1 MKIRRYIT
9 MMLFLLMYITAT
21 AQNNLSVGKLTGG
34 QGKDVLI
41 PISLENTDEVVALQ
55 FDLQLPFDRS
65 SRTAPTLS
73 QSRINEHTVSVR
85 NLGNHKY
92 RVVVVNM
99 SNRPLSGNAGT
110 IINFPMAVPTG
121 LDPGTEYAVSLSDV
135 IITNRKGDNIQGN
148 SNVNGSYTVQR
159 ENAPDLATTDV
170 NITESTLVPGNYVTV
185 TWKVS
190 NIGNADTRS
199 GWTERVYLVS
209 NGTEEA
215 VHIGNTYFSN
225 TLLKGGYIARSAIFN
240 LSQTVGLE
248 GEVTAKVV
256 VEPNSGCGEYNADRA
271 NNTASGGTAELEKH
285 LFLTA
290 PDNSV
295 KEGESMRLT
304 LKRSGDRSMDETFSI
319 ASSLPEHAKVPA
331 TVIISKGQSAAS
343 FDVVCPDNNVVNTYS
358 KVTITVNKANG
369 YPQDVATSFN
379 IKDDELLPLTV
390 KLDKTEYNEGETMK
404 ATVSVPYRIGN
415 DTLTVYF
422 SVEKPKRFRLP
433 KSYTFEPGATEAV
446 IDIPII
452 DDNIAANDETLQLSV
467 SADHHLTGKALFV
480 LKDNDVPAISMTLLP
495 TTVSEA
501 AGYNAIHATIKRT
514 EAKNSKITLKLSDDS
529 NGELYYTTPITMPEG
544 TEEVTFPIGVKDNQK
559 VDGTRKV
566 KFSAAIYITDCGC
579 SAIGD
584 KQTVV
589 SDTITILDNDGPTL
603 SVTSNKTTILEGDA
617 TGATLTI
624 SRNDATTNPLTVTL
638 SAKGDDLQF
647 AKTVTIP
654 AGKESVTTPFVA
666 KSNETSEGNRTISV
680 IASSDGYSPGTVWM
694 LISDQTLPD
703 AEMQTPACD
712 AEIEA
717 GSKAKVTITVKNIG
731 AIKMPKGTQIRTS
744 IGSSST
750 MTQTDAD
757 IAVGA
762 TYTSVVE
769 LDAPSVPGKYR
780 VTAEINPN
788 GTVTELQTINNSA
801 YTETTVTTAY
811 TYDVKSAKNTYN
823 IGEKVVLGGTVKTR
837 SGATAANVE
846 VEPYIIYAGSR
857 IALKATT
864 DAEGKYSAEY
874 TIQAGMGGEYGYGVC
889 TPGENISAQQGTFA
903 VYGISRTTTEYIKHE
918 MYEGDVAR
926 GTIKV
931 KNMSSLPQHSL
942 TATCEPNEQYEVT
955 FSDNTELAG
964 GGTAEISYTIKPL
977 SLSKTKEWD
986 RLTFNI
992 TTAEGAS
999 LSVVTY
1005 NYTRKH
1011 TPNLVVSTNSINT
1024 TVTKGKV
1031 RTYPIVLTNTGIAE
1045 TGKIT
1050 VSLPAALSDFISLAT
1065 PATMPSLA
1073 TGDSATVMLKFN
1085 AANYDVNVYQKGS
1098 IAINCSEGNGK
1109 QIGFNVKVVSEE
1121 KGNLRIRV
1129 RDENTIY
1136 ANKDGEH
1143 PYVSNASVRL
1153 TDYNT
1158 GALVMQDV
1166 TGEDGSITFN
1176 DLNEGYYHLHVTAD
1190 RHDTYDQY
1198 VLVSPG
1204 ETTEHLATI
1213 SYQAIRVDW
1222 TVEETEIEDEYD
1234 ITTKLT
1240 YETQVPVPVVEMN
1253 APDAIIL
1260 ADINRG
1266 KSALFNV
1273 VLRNRGLIAAQN
1285 VQYTPPTADGFVFM
1299 PMVEYS
1305 GFTLAPE
1312 QSYVI
1317 PVLVMHEEDF
1327 NSDNFAQN
1335 VKRKMVQYAEGR
1347 AKKKCFGDM
1356 GTRFEWPCGDNAKFA
1371 WIGSVIRYVQDN
1383 AECSDPPPAGGGH
1396 AVIYPQ
1402 TQPGL
1407 GGGPYGDFGGYA
1419 TASGGRTDAE
1429 ALMKLVCTAIECV
1442 PIPDLPLCMSPAITN
1457 ALEGSALQF
1466 AGDCAME
1473 FISGKIGEK
1482 IPLFDCLKGIAS
1494 NYGPDMVECLGNW
1507 GKKLA
1512 GMISKA
1518 PMRKA
1523 DAAEDKPMPAL
1534 MESSGYKQFLFY
1546 SYFDTYMEYNRQLTQ
1561 APEAISMKDFGVE
1574 LMAAIHNADLELQK
1588 MRKDGTLWTFDLNT
1602 IPDNTTVD
1610 DKSQGMGTYLTS
1622 LMPNKSAN
1630 IADFSLRNYVERL
1643 RNTWSKE
1650 DGRGYISNNHMDE
1663 AVVADILQTRQNC
1676 VAKLVNLGIPTWTDL
1691 MGSARKDM
1699 LQYMETQSEN
1709 TCAQVKLEIKQKLV
1723 LTRQAFRG
1731 TLTIENGSSNAINDI
1746 LVDVNATNMET
1757 GFMATSREMQIAIE
1771 KIEGFEGE
1779 KDGAWRLGA
1788 GKKGV
1793 ATILFIPTKY
1803 AAPENLT
1810 TYSFGGTLSFKDGS
1824 TTQNRS
1830 LYPVSLPVKPSP
1842 ELDLTYFMQRDVY
1855 GDNPLT
1861 PDVVEPVIP
1870 AEFSVLIHNKGKGD
1884 ANNVR
1889 MITKKP
1895 EIVENEKGL
1904 LIDFDIISSSLNGGE
1919 KTMALDDDIATQFGT
1934 IAAGTAS
1941 YATWDLTASLMGHFT
1956 EYDVNVTHVTDYGN
1970 PDLSLLDR
1978 VTIHEL
1984 IHSMNA
1990 TIGDKVYRAWI
2001 TNDEPDAEDAPDHI
2015 YFANGTD
2022 EELATLS
2029 GETRMER
2036 IDATHYRVTVP
2047 TDVPRNWFYTAVAN
2061 PAGKYAKILSITDE
2075 TNNRKLDA
2083 ANFWTTDYTMK
2094 DGIDPQLDYRL
2105 HIADI
2110 VSGKGTNKYIV
2121 EFEPIPELRLDVKSI
2136 TTVPADDQIAEK
2148 PIEELTVEFN
2158 KDIKPETFTRE
2169 DIVVRHEGKLYSG
2182 DIAIAPKD
2190 EATKRVFKLNTSGL
2204 SENGYYVLQ
2213 VKTDNIT
2220 DAENYQGAEGKMVR
2234 WMLFKD
2240 GLVHYN
2246 VHVLPLAEWGSV
2258 ECVKDAPI
2266 ETPATAAKRGM
2277 KKAEANSGQLAYG
2290 GGMTF
2295 KATPSNGYKFVCWKD
2310 NATDEVLSNNAE
2322 YHVEARNTL
2331 DISAVFEAETY
2342 KVTVKCDADGG
2353 TMDVASGLYEYG
2365 TKLTLDA
2372 KPNEGY
2378 RLDGYKLNGVQTET
2392 AAPYELTVEGPTEV
2406 EVLFHDLSPVDVILD
2421 ERKDYQRPVEY
2432 VSAASLENGTNVKL
2446 YRSFLKEAWNTI
2458 CLPCAVENPE
2468 EVFGAGTQVA
2478 KLAGMTSTSLTF
2490 EYVEKMEANMPYIIK
2505 PTAVNNAAYANVASP
2520 TVLYDLGMRT
2530 LEDLPEGKDRPTY
2543 ETESGVSFI
2552 GAYRVENLPANE
2564 GYYYIS
2570 GNKFYYIDVPVP
2582 TTRYRGFFHSDV
2594 HNGAMLSLAFGGGT
2608 TNIEDVYFLPAGAGD
2623 IYDLTGKKVRSS
2635 GESLDGLKPG
2645 VYITKNKKFVVK

>member
-1 MKIRRYIT
+1 
-9 MMLFLLMYITAT
+9 MMLFLLMCITSMG
-21 AQNNLSVGKLTGG
+21 QNNLSVGKLTGG

-65 SRTAPTLS
+65 SRTAPTLN

-121 LDPGTEYAVSLSDV
+121 LDPGTEYTVSLSDV

-159 ENAPDLATTDV
+159 EDAPDLATTDV
-170 NITESTLVPGNYVTV
+170 NITGSKLVPGKSVTV
-185 TWKVS
+185 SWKVS
-190 NIGNADTRS
+190 NVGNADTRS

-209 NGTEEA
+209 TGTEEV
-215 VHIGNTYFSN
+215 VHVGNTYFSN
-225 TLLKGGYIARSAIFN
+225 TLLKGGYITRNATFN

-271 NNTASGGTAELEKH
+271 NNTATGGTAELEKH

-295 KEGESMRLT
+295 KEGQSMRLT

-319 ASSLPEHAKVPA
+319 TSSLPEHAKVPA
-331 TVIISKGQSAAS
+331 TVTISKGQSAAS
-343 FDVVCPDNNVVNTYS
+343 FDVHCPDNNVVNTYS
-358 KVTITVNKANG
+358 KVTITVNKAHG

-379 IKDDELLPLTV
+379 IKDDELLPLEV
-390 KLDKTEYNEGETMK
+390 KLDKTDYNEGETMK

-433 KSYTFEPGATEAV
+433 KSYTFEPGAKEAV

-467 SADHHLTGKALFV
+467 SADHHLTGSALFV

-501 AGYNAIHATIKRT
+501 AGYNAVHATIKRT

-603 SVTSNKTTILEGDA
+603 SVTSNKTTILEGDK

-666 KSNETSEGNRTISV
+666 LSNETSEGNRTISV

-703 AEMQTPACD
+703 AEMQTPVCN

-717 GSKAKVTITVKNIG
+717 GSKAKVTVTVKNIG

-769 LDAPSVPGKYR
+769 LDAPSVPGNYR

-811 TYDVKSAKNTYN
+811 TYGIGTDKSTYN
-823 IGEKVVLGGTVKTR
+823 IGDKVVLGGTVKTR
-837 SGATAANVE
+837 GGATAASVE

-864 DAEGKYSAEY
+864 DAEGKYSVEY
-874 TIQAGMGGEYGYGVC
+874 TLQAGMGGEYGYGVC
-889 TPGENISAQQGTFA
+889 TPGENISAQQGTFN

-918 MYEGDVAR
+918 MYEGDVVS

-931 KNMSSLPQHSL
+931 KNMSSLPQHNL
-942 TATCEPNEQYEVT
+942 KATCEPNEQYDVT
-955 FSDNTELAG
+955 FSGDTELAG

-992 TTAEGAS
+992 ATAEGAS

-1045 TGKIT
+1045 TGKIS

-1136 ANKDGEH
+1136 GNKDGEH

-1166 TGEDGSITFN
+1166 TGEDGSITFS
-1176 DLNEGYYHLHVTAD
+1176 DLTEGYYHLHVTAD
-1190 RHDTYDQY
+1190 RHDTYNQN

-1213 SYQAIRVDW
+1213 SYQAIKVDW
-1222 TVEETEIEDEYD
+1222 TVEETEVEDEYE
-1234 ITTKLT
+1234 ITTKFT

-1253 APDAIIL
+1253 APEAIIL

-1299 PMVEYS
+1299 PMVEYE

-1335 VKRKMVQYAEGR
+1335 VKRHMVQRAEGR

-1356 GTRFEWPCGDNAKFA
+1356 GTKFEWPCGDDAKFA
-1371 WIGSVIRYVQDN
+1371 WIGSIIRYVQDN

-1396 AVIYPQ
+1396 SVSYPQ

-1473 FISGKIGEK
+1473 FINGKIGDK
-1482 IPLFDCLKGIAS
+1482 IPLFDCMKGIAS
-1494 NYGPDMVECLGNW
+1494 NYGPDMVDCLGNW
-1507 GKKLA
+1507 GKQLA
-1512 GMISKA
+1512 GMVSKA
-1518 PMRKA
+1518 PRRKA
-1523 DAAEDKPMPAL
+1523 GDKDDKPMPAL

-1546 SYFDTYMEYNRQLTQ
+1546 SYFDTYMEYNRQLTK
-1561 APEAISMKDFGVE
+1561 APKAISMKDFGVE

-1588 MRKDGTLWTFDLNT
+1588 MREDGTLWTFDLNT

-1610 DKSQGMGTYLTS
+1610 DKSQGVGPYLTS
-1622 LMPNKSAN
+1622 LMPNKNAV

-1650 DGRGYISNNHMDE
+1650 DGRGYISDNHMDE
-1663 AVVADILQTRQNC
+1663 AVVEDILKTRQNC
-1676 VAKLVNLGIPTWTDL
+1676 VEKLVNLGIPTWTDL

-1731 TLTIENGSSNAINDI
+1731 TLTIENGSSNAIEDI
-1746 LVDVNATNMET
+1746 LVNVNATNMET
-1757 GFMATSREMQIAIE
+1757 GFMATSREMQISIE

-1803 AAPENLT
+1803 AAPENIT

-1830 LYPVSLPVKPSP
+1830 LFPVSLQVKPTP

-1861 PDVVEPVIP
+1861 TDVVEPVIP
-1870 AEFSVLIHNKGKGD
+1870 AEFSVLIHNKGYGD

-1956 EYDVNVTHVTDYGN
+1956 EYDVSVTHVTDYGN

-2029 GETRMER
+2029 EETRMER

-2047 TDVPRNWFYTAVAN
+2047 TNVPRNWFYTAVAN

-2075 TNNRKLDA
+2075 TNNRPLDA

-2110 VSGKGTNKYIV
+2110 VSGKGTNTYIV

-2148 PIEELTVEFN
+2148 PIEQLTVEFN

-2169 DIVVRHEGKLYSG
+2169 DIMVRYEGKLFSG
-2182 DIAIAPKD
+2182 DIAITPKD
-2190 EATKRVFKLNTSGL
+2190 DASKRVFNLNTSAL
-2204 SENGYYVLQ
+2204 NENGYYVLQ

-2220 DAENYQGAEGKMVR
+2220 DTENYLGAEGKMVR

-2246 VHVLPLAEWGSV
+2246 VNVLPLAACGHV
-2258 ECVKDAPI
+2258 DCVKDAAP
-2266 ETPATAAKRGM
+2266 ETQAASAKRVM
-2277 KKAEANSGQLAYG
+2277 KKAGANSGQLTYG

-2295 KATPSNGYKFVCWKD
+2295 KATPSKGYKFVCWKD
-2310 NATDEVLSNNAE
+2310 NVSGEVLSKDAE

-2353 TMDVASGLYEYG
+2353 TMDVASGVYEYG

-2372 KPNEGY
+2372 KANEGY

-2392 AAPYELTVEGPTEV
+2392 AAPYELTVEGTTEV

-2432 VSAASLENGTNVKL
+2432 VSAASLENGTNVKF

-2458 CLPCAVENPE
+2458 CLPCAVENPQ

-2478 KLAGMTSTSLTF
+2478 KLTGMTKTSLTF
-2490 EYVEKMEANMPYIIK
+2490 EYVEKMEANTPYIIK

-2530 LEDLPEGKDRPTY
+2530 LEDLPVGKDRPTY

-2594 HNGAMLSLAFGGGT
+2594 HNSAKLSLAFGDGT
-2608 TNIEDVYFLPAGAGD
+2608 TNIENVYFLPAGAGD

-2645 VYITKNKKFVVK
+2645 VYITNNKKFVVK

>member
-1 MKIRRYIT
+1 
-9 MMLFLLMYITAT
+9 MMLFLLMCITSMG
-21 AQNNLSVGKLTGG
+21 QNNLSVGKLTGG

-159 ENAPDLATTDV
+159 EDAPDLATTDV
-170 NITESTLVPGNYVTV
+170 NIGESTLVPGKSVTV
-185 TWKVS
+185 SWKVS
-190 NIGNADTRS
+190 NVGNADTRS

-209 NGTEEA
+209 TETEEV
-215 VHIGNTYFSN
+215 VHVGNTYFSN
-225 TLLKGGYIARSAIFN
+225 TLLKGGYITRNATFS
-240 LSQTVGLE
+240 LSQTIGLE
-248 GEVTAKVV
+248 GDVTAKVV

-290 PDNSV
+290 PDKSV
-295 KEGESMRLT
+295 KEGQSMRLT

-319 ASSLPEHAKVPA
+319 TSSLTDNAKVPA
-331 TVIISKGQSAAS
+331 TVTISKGQSAAS
-343 FDVVCPDNNVVNTYS
+343 FDVHCPDNNVVNTYS
-358 KVTITVNKANG
+358 KVTITVNKAHG

-379 IKDDELLPLTV
+379 IKDDELLPLEV
-390 KLDKTEYNEGETMK
+390 KLDKTDYNEGETMK

-433 KSYTFEPGATEAV
+433 KSYTFEPGAKEAV

-467 SADHHLTGKALFV
+467 SADHHLTGSALFV

-501 AGYNAIHATIKRT
+501 AGYNAVHATIKRT

-603 SVTSNKTTILEGDA
+603 SVTSNKTTILEGDK
-617 TGATLTI
+617 TGATLTV

-666 KSNETSEGNRTISV
+666 LSNATNEGNRTISV

-703 AEMQTPACD
+703 AEMQTPVCD

-717 GSKAKVTITVKNIG
+717 GSKAKVTVTVKNIG
-731 AIKMPKGTQIRTS
+731 AIAMPKGTQIRTS

-750 MTQTDAD
+750 ITQTDAD

-769 LDAPSVPGKYR
+769 LDAPSVPGNYR

-811 TYDVKSAKNTYN
+811 TYGIGADKSTYN
-823 IGEKVVLGGTVKTR
+823 IGDKVVLNGTVKTR
-837 SGATAANVE
+837 GGATAASVE

-857 IALKATT
+857 TALKATT
-864 DAEGKYSAEY
+864 DAEGKYSVEY

-889 TPGENISAQQGTFA
+889 TPGENISAQQGTFN

-918 MYEGDVAR
+918 MYEGDVVS

-931 KNMSSLPQHSL
+931 KNMSSLPQHNL
-942 TATCEPNEQYEVT
+942 KATCEPNEQYDVT
-955 FSDNTELAG
+955 FSGDTELAG

-992 TTAEGAS
+992 ATAEGAS

-1085 AANYDVNVYQKGS
+1085 AAKYDVNIYQKGS

-1136 ANKDGEH
+1136 GNKDGEH

-1166 TGEDGSITFN
+1166 TGEDGSITFS
-1176 DLNEGYYHLHVTAD
+1176 DLTEGYYHLHVTAD
-1190 RHDTYDQY
+1190 RHDTYNQN

-1213 SYQAIRVDW
+1213 SYQAIKVDW
-1222 TVEETEIEDEYD
+1222 TVEETEVEDEYE
-1234 ITTKLT
+1234 ITTKFT

-1299 PMVEYS
+1299 PMVEYE

-1327 NSDNFAQN
+1327 NSDDFAQN
-1335 VKRKMVQYAEGR
+1335 VKRHMVQRAEGR
-1347 AKKKCFGDM
+1347 AKKKCFGNM
-1356 GTRFEWPCGDNAKFA
+1356 GTKFEWPCGDDAKFA
-1371 WIGSVIRYVQDN
+1371 WIGSIIRYVQDN

-1396 AVIYPQ
+1396 SVSYPQ

-1473 FISGKIGEK
+1473 FINGKIGDK

-1494 NYGPDMVECLGNW
+1494 NYGPDMVDCLGNW
-1507 GKKLA
+1507 GKQLA
-1512 GMISKA
+1512 GMVSKA
-1518 PMRKA
+1518 PRRKA
-1523 DAAEDKPMPAL
+1523 AAAEDKPMPAL

-1546 SYFDTYMEYNRQLTQ
+1546 SYFDTYMEYNRQLTK
-1561 APEAISMKDFGVE
+1561 APKAISMKDFGVE

-1588 MRKDGTLWTFDLNT
+1588 MREDGTLWTFDLNT

-1610 DKSQGMGTYLTS
+1610 DKSQGVGPYLTS
-1622 LMPNKSAN
+1622 LMPNKNAV

-1650 DGRGYISNNHMDE
+1650 DGRGYISDNHMDE
-1663 AVVADILQTRQNC
+1663 AVVADILKTRQNC
-1676 VAKLVNLGIPTWTDL
+1676 VEKLVNLGIPTWTDL

-1731 TLTIENGSSNAINDI
+1731 TLTIENGSSNAIEDI
-1746 LVDVNATNMET
+1746 LVNVNATNMET
-1757 GFMATSREMQIAIE
+1757 GFMATSREMQISIE

-1803 AAPENLT
+1803 AAPENIT

-1830 LYPVSLPVKPSP
+1830 LYPVSLQVKPTP

-1861 PDVVEPVIP
+1861 TDVVEPVIP
-1870 AEFSVLIHNKGKGD
+1870 AEFSVLIHNKGYGD

-1895 EIVENEKGL
+1895 KIVENEKGL

-1956 EYDVNVTHVTDYGN
+1956 EYDVSVTHVTDYGN

-2001 TNDEPDAEDAPDHI
+2001 TNNEPDAEDAPDHI

-2022 EELATLS
+2022 EELAMLS
-2029 GETRMER
+2029 EETRMER

-2047 TDVPRNWFYTAVAN
+2047 TNVPRNWFYTTVAN

-2075 TNNRKLDA
+2075 TNNRPLDA

-2110 VSGKGTNKYIV
+2110 VSGKGTNTYIV

-2148 PIEELTVEFN
+2148 PIEQLTVEFN
-2158 KDIKPETFTRE
+2158 KDIKPETFTRD
-2169 DIVVRHEGKLYSG
+2169 DIMVRYEGKLFSG
-2182 DIAIAPKD
+2182 DIAITPKD
-2190 EATKRVFKLNTSGL
+2190 DASKRVFNLNTSAL
-2204 SENGYYVLQ
+2204 NENGYYVLQ

-2220 DAENYQGAEGKMVR
+2220 DTENYLGAEGKMVR

-2246 VHVLPLAEWGSV
+2246 VNVLPLADCGHV
-2258 ECVKDAPI
+2258 DCVKDAAP
-2266 ETPATAAKRGM
+2266 ETQAASAKRVM
-2277 KKAEANSGQLAYG
+2277 KKAGANSGQLTYG

-2295 KATPSNGYKFVCWKD
+2295 KATPSKGYKFVCWKD
-2310 NATDEVLSNNAE
+2310 NATGEVLSKDAE

-2353 TMDVASGLYEYG
+2353 TMDVASGVYEYG

-2372 KPNEGY
+2372 KANEGF

-2392 AAPYELTVEGPTEV
+2392 AAPYELTVEEATEV
-2406 EVLFHDLSPVDVILD
+2406 EVIFHDLSPVDVILD

-2432 VSAASLENGTNVKL
+2432 VSAASLQNGTNVKF
-2446 YRSFLKEAWNTI
+2446 YRSFLKNAWNTI

-2468 EVFGAGTQVA
+2468 EVFGTGTQVA
-2478 KLAGMTSTSLTF
+2478 KLTGMTPTSLTF
-2490 EYVEKMEANMPYIIK
+2490 EYVVKMEANTPYIIK
-2505 PTAVNNAAYANVASP
+2505 PTAVNSAAYANVASP

-2530 LEDLPEGKDRPTY
+2530 LEDLPVGKDRPTY

-2552 GAYRVENLPANE
+2552 GAYKVEELPANE

-2570 GNKFYYIDVPVP
+2570 SNKFYFVDVPVP

-2594 HNGAMLSLAFGGGT
+2594 HNSAKLSLAFGDGT
-2608 TNIEDVYFLPAGAGD
+2608 TNIENVYFLPAGAGD

-2645 VYITKNKKFVVK
+2645 VYITNNKKFVVK

>member
-1 MKIRRYIT
+1 
-9 MMLFLLMYITAT
+9 MMLFLLMCITAM

-121 LDPGTEYAVSLSDV
+121 LDPGTEYVVSLSDV

-159 ENAPDLATTDV
+159 EDAPDLATTDV
-170 NITESTLVPGNYVTV
+170 NITGSTLVPGKSVTV
-185 TWKVS
+185 SWKVS
-190 NIGNADTRS
+190 NVGNADTRS

-209 NGTEEA
+209 NETEEV
-215 VHIGNTYFSN
+215 VHVGNTYFSN
-225 TLLKGGYIARSAIFN
+225 TLLKGGYITRNATFN

-271 NNTASGGTAELEKH
+271 NNTATGGTAELEKH

-290 PDNSV
+290 PDKSV

-319 ASSLPEHAKVPA
+319 TSSLPEHTKVPA
-331 TVIISKGQSAAS
+331 TVTISKGQSAVS
-343 FDVVCPDNNVVNTYS
+343 FDVACPDNNVVNTYS
-358 KVTITVNKANG
+358 EVTITVTKDHG

-390 KLDKTEYNEGETMK
+390 KLNKTEYNEGETMK

-433 KSYTFEPGATEAV
+433 KSYTFEPGAKEAV

-467 SADHHLTGKALFV
+467 SADHHLTGTALFV

-501 AGYNAIHATIKRT
+501 AGYNAVHATIKRT

-603 SVTSNKTTILEGDA
+603 SVTSNKTTILEGDK
-617 TGATLTI
+617 TGATLTV

-666 KSNETSEGNRTISV
+666 LSNETNEGNRTISI

-703 AEMQTPACD
+703 AEMQTPVCD

-717 GSKAKVTITVKNIG
+717 GSKAKVTVTVKNIG
-731 AIKMPKGTQIRTS
+731 AIAMPKGTQIRTS
-744 IGSSST
+744 IGISST

-769 LDAPSVPGKYR
+769 LDAPSVPGNYR

-811 TYDVKSAKNTYN
+811 TYGIGADKSTYN
-823 IGEKVVLGGTVKTR
+823 IGDKVVLSGTVKTR
-837 SGATAANVE
+837 GGATAANVE

-857 IALKATT
+857 TALKATT
-864 DAEGKYSAEY
+864 DAEGKYSVEY

-889 TPGENISAQQGTFA
+889 TPGENISAQQGTFN

-918 MYEGDVAR
+918 MYEADVVT

-931 KNMSSLPQHSL
+931 KNMSSLPQTKL
-942 TATCEPNEQYEVT
+942 KAACEPNEQYDVT
-955 FSDNTELAG
+955 FSGDTELAG
-964 GGTAEISYTIKPL
+964 GGTAEINYTIKPL

-999 LSVVTY
+999 LCVVTY

-1085 AANYDVNVYQKGS
+1085 AAKYDVNIYQKGS

-1136 ANKDGEH
+1136 GNKDGEH

-1166 TGEDGSITFN
+1166 TGEDGSITFS

-1190 RHDTYDQY
+1190 RHDTYDQN

-1222 TVEETEIEDEYD
+1222 TVEETEVEDEYD

-1253 APDAIIL
+1253 APEAIIL

-1327 NSDNFAQN
+1327 NSEDFARN
-1335 VKRKMVQYAEGR
+1335 VKRKVVQRAEGR
-1347 AKKKCFGDM
+1347 AKKKCFGNMD
-1356 GTRFEWPCGDNAKFA
+1356 TRFEWPCGDDAKFA

-1396 AVIYPQ
+1396 SVFYP

-1407 GGGPYGDFGGYA
+1407 GGGPHGDFGSYE

-1429 ALMKLVCTAIECV
+1429 ALMKLVCTVIECV
-1442 PIPDLPLCMSPAITN
+1442 PLPDLPTCVAPAITN

-1466 AGDCAME
+1466 AGDCAMDYL
-1473 FISGKIGEK
+1473 SGKVADK
-1482 IPLFDCLKGIAS
+1482 IPLFSCLKGIAS

-1507 GKKLA
+1507 GKELA
-1512 GMISKA
+1512 GMVSKM
-1518 PMRKA
+1518 PKRKA
-1523 DAAEDKPMPAL
+1523 GAAEDKPMPAL
-1534 MESSGYKQFLFY
+1534 MESSGYKQFLFF

-1574 LMAAIHNADLELQK
+1574 LMSAIHDVDYVLQK
-1588 MRKDGTLWTFDLNT
+1588 MREDGSLWTLDLNT

-1610 DKSQGMGTYLTS
+1610 DKSQGVGPYLTS
-1622 LMPNKSAN
+1622 LMPNKNAV

-1650 DGRGYISNNHMDE
+1650 DGRGYISDNHMDE

-1676 VAKLVNLGIPTWTDL
+1676 VTKLVNLGIPTWVDL

-1731 TLTIENGSSNAINDI
+1731 TLTIENGSSNAIEDI

-1803 AAPENLT
+1803 AAPETLT

-1830 LYPVSLPVKPSP
+1830 LFPVSLQVKPSP

-2001 TNDEPDAEDAPDHI
+2001 TNDVPDAEDAPDHI

-2022 EELATLS
+2022 EELVTLS
-2029 GETRMER
+2029 EETRMER

-2047 TDVPRNWFYTAVAN
+2047 TNVPRNWFYTAVAN

-2075 TNNRKLDA
+2075 TNNRSLDA

-2110 VSGKGTNKYIV
+2110 VSGKGTNTYIV

-2148 PIEELTVEFN
+2148 PIEQLTVEFN

-2169 DIVVRHEGKLYSG
+2169 DIVVRYEGALFSG
-2182 DIAIAPKD
+2182 DIAITPKD
-2190 EATKRVFKLNTSGL
+2190 DASKRIFNLNTSAL
-2204 SENGYYVLQ
+2204 NENGYYVLQ
-2213 VKTDNIT
+2213 VKTDNII
-2220 DAENYQGAEGKMVR
+2220 DFENYQGAEGKMVR

-2246 VHVLPLAEWGSV
+2246 VDILPLAACGRV
-2258 ECVKDAPI
+2258 ECVKDAPA
-2266 ETPATAAKRGM
+2266 ETPAASAKRGM

-2295 KATPSNGYKFVCWKD
+2295 KAAPNKGYKFVCWKD
-2310 NATDEVLSNNAE
+2310 NNTGEVLSKDAE
-2322 YHVEARNTL
+2322 YHVEARNTVN
-2331 DISAVFEAETY
+2331 ISAVFEAETY

-2353 TMDVASGLYEYG
+2353 TMDVASGVYEYG

-2372 KPNEGY
+2372 KANEGY

-2392 AAPYELTVEGPTEV
+2392 AAPYELTVERPTEV
-2406 EVLFHDLSPVDVILD
+2406 EVIFHDLSPVDVILD

-2432 VSAASLENGTNVKL
+2432 VSAASLENGTNVKF
-2446 YRSFLKEAWNTI
+2446 YRSFRT
-2458 CLPCAVENPE
+2458 
-2468 EVFGAGTQVA
+2468 
-2478 KLAGMTSTSLTF
+2478 
-2490 EYVEKMEANMPYIIK
+2490 
-2505 PTAVNNAAYANVASP
+2505 
-2520 TVLYDLGMRT
+2520 LGM
-2530 LEDLPEGKDRPTY
+2530 
-2543 ETESGVSFI
+2543 SIV
-2552 GAYRVENLPANE
+2552 
-2564 GYYYIS
+2564 
-2570 GNKFYYIDVPVP
+2570 
-2582 TTRYRGFFHSDV
+2582 
-2594 HNGAMLSLAFGGGT
+2594 
-2608 TNIEDVYFLPAGAGD
+2608 
-2623 IYDLTGKKVRSS
+2623 
-2635 GESLDGLKPG
+2635 
-2645 VYITKNKKFVVK
+2645 

>member
-1 MKIRRYIT
+1 
-9 MMLFLLMYITAT
+9 MMLFLLMCITAM

-121 LDPGTEYAVSLSDV
+121 LDPGTEYVVSLSDV

-159 ENAPDLATTDV
+159 EDAPDLATTNV
-170 NITESTLVPGNYVTV
+170 NITGSTLVPGKSVTV
-185 TWKVS
+185 SWKVS
-190 NIGNADTRS
+190 NVGNADTRS

-209 NGTEEA
+209 NETEEV
-215 VHIGNTYFSN
+215 VHVGNTYFSN
-225 TLLKGGYIARSAIFN
+225 TLLKGGYITRNATFN

-271 NNTASGGTAELEKH
+271 NNTATGGTAELEKH
-285 LFLTA
+285 LFLTV
-290 PDNSV
+290 PDKSV

-304 LKRSGDRSMDETFSI
+304 LKRSGDRSMDEAFSI
-319 ASSLPEHAKVPA
+319 TSSLPEHTKVPA
-331 TVIISKGQSAAS
+331 TVTISKGQSAVS
-343 FDVVCPDNNVVNTYS
+343 FDVACPDNNVVNTYS
-358 KVTITVNKANG
+358 EVTITVTKDHG

-390 KLDKTEYNEGETMK
+390 KLNKTEYNEGETMK

-433 KSYTFEPGATEAV
+433 KSYTFEPGAKEAV

-467 SADHHLTGKALFV
+467 SADHHLTGTALFV

-501 AGYNAIHATIKRT
+501 AGYNAVHATIKRT

-603 SVTSNKTTILEGDA
+603 SVTSNKTTILEGDK
-617 TGATLTI
+617 TGATLTV

-666 KSNETSEGNRTISV
+666 LSNETNEGNRTISI

-703 AEMQTPACD
+703 AEMQTPVCD

-717 GSKAKVTITVKNIG
+717 GSKAKVTVTVKNIG
-731 AIKMPKGTQIRTS
+731 AIAMPKGTQIRTS

-769 LDAPSVPGKYR
+769 LDAPSVPGNYR

-811 TYDVKSAKNTYN
+811 TYGIGADKSTYN
-823 IGEKVVLGGTVKTR
+823 IGDKVVLSGTVKTR
-837 SGATAANVE
+837 GGTTAASVE

-857 IALKATT
+857 TALKATT
-864 DAEGKYSAEY
+864 DAEGKYSVEY

-889 TPGENISAQQGTFA
+889 TPGENISAQQGTFN

-918 MYEGDVAR
+918 MYEGDVVT

-931 KNMSSLPQHSL
+931 KNMSSLPQTKL
-942 TATCEPNEQYEVT
+942 KAACEPNEQYDVT
-955 FSDNTELAG
+955 FSGDTELAG
-964 GGTAEISYTIKPL
+964 GGTAEINYTIKPL

-999 LSVVTY
+999 LCVVTY

-1085 AANYDVNVYQKGS
+1085 AAKYDVNIYQKGS

-1136 ANKDGEH
+1136 GNKDGEH

-1166 TGEDGSITFN
+1166 TGQDGSITFS

-1190 RHDTYDQY
+1190 RHDTYDQN

-1222 TVEETEIEDEYD
+1222 TVEETEVEDEYD

-1253 APDAIIL
+1253 APEAIIL
-1260 ADINRG
+1260 ADINHG

-1327 NSDNFAQN
+1327 NSEDFARN
-1335 VKRKMVQYAEGR
+1335 VKRKVVQRAEGR
-1347 AKKKCFGDM
+1347 TKKKCFGNMD
-1356 GTRFEWPCGDNAKFA
+1356 TRFEWPCGDDAKFA

-1396 AVIYPQ
+1396 SVFYP
-1402 TQPGL
+1402 TQPGP
-1407 GGGPYGDFGGYA
+1407 GGGPHGDFGSYE

-1429 ALMKLVCTAIECV
+1429 ALMKLVCTVIECV
-1442 PIPDLPLCMSPAITN
+1442 PLPDLPTCVAPAITN

-1466 AGDCAME
+1466 AGDCAMDYL
-1473 FISGKIGEK
+1473 SGKVADK
-1482 IPLFDCLKGIAS
+1482 IPLFSCLKGIAS

-1507 GKKLA
+1507 GKELA
-1512 GMISKA
+1512 GMVSKM
-1518 PMRKA
+1518 PKRKA
-1523 DAAEDKPMPAL
+1523 GAAEDKPMPAL
-1534 MESSGYKQFLFY
+1534 MESSGYKQFLFF

-1574 LMAAIHNADLELQK
+1574 LMSAIHDVDYVLQK
-1588 MRKDGTLWTFDLNT
+1588 MREDGSLWTLDLNT

-1610 DKSQGMGTYLTS
+1610 DKSQGVGPYLTS
-1622 LMPNKSAN
+1622 LMPNKNAV

-1650 DGRGYISNNHMDE
+1650 DGRGNISDNHMDE

-1676 VAKLVNLGIPTWTDL
+1676 VTKLVNLGIPTWVDL

-1731 TLTIENGSSNAINDI
+1731 TLTIENGSSNAIEDI

-1803 AAPENLT
+1803 AAPETLT

-1830 LYPVSLPVKPSP
+1830 LFPVSLQVKPSP

-2001 TNDEPDAEDAPDHI
+2001 TNDVPDAEDAPDHI

-2022 EELATLS
+2022 EELVTLS
-2029 GETRMER
+2029 EETRMER

-2047 TDVPRNWFYTAVAN
+2047 TNVPRNWFYTAVAN

-2075 TNNRKLDA
+2075 TNNRSLDA

-2110 VSGKGTNKYIV
+2110 VSGKGTNTYIV

-2148 PIEELTVEFN
+2148 PIEQLTVEFN

-2169 DIVVRHEGKLYSG
+2169 DIVVRYEGALFSG
-2182 DIAIAPKD
+2182 DIAITPKD
-2190 EATKRVFKLNTSGL
+2190 DASKRIFNLNTSAL
-2204 SENGYYVLQ
+2204 NENGYYVLQ
-2213 VKTDNIT
+2213 VKTDNII
-2220 DAENYQGAEGKMVR
+2220 DFENYQGAEGKMVR

-2246 VHVLPLAEWGSV
+2246 VDILPLAACGRV
-2258 ECVKDAPI
+2258 ECVKDAPA
-2266 ETPATAAKRGM
+2266 ETPAASAKRGM

-2295 KATPSNGYKFVCWKD
+2295 KAAPNKGYKFVCWKD
-2310 NATDEVLSNNAE
+2310 NNTGEVLSKDAE
-2322 YHVEARNTL
+2322 YHVEARNTVN
-2331 DISAVFEAETY
+2331 ISAVFEAETY

-2353 TMDVASGLYEYG
+2353 TMDVASGVYEYG

-2372 KPNEGY
+2372 KANEGY

-2392 AAPYELTVEGPTEV
+2392 AAPYELTVEEPTEV
-2406 EVLFHDLSPVDVILD
+2406 EVIFHDLSPVDVILD
-2421 ERKDYQRPVEY
+2421 ERKDYQRPIEY
-2432 VSAASLENGTNVKL
+2432 VSAASLENGTNVKF

-2458 CLPCAVENPE
+2458 CLPCAVENPQ

-2478 KLAGMTSTSLTF
+2478 QLSGMTPTSLTF
-2490 EYVEKMEANMPYIIK
+2490 EYVDKMDANTPYIIK
-2505 PTAVNNAAYANVASP
+2505 PTAVNNVAYANVASP
-2520 TVLYDLGMRT
+2520 TVLYDLGMST

-2543 ETESGVSFI
+2543 EPGSGVSFI
-2552 GAYRVENLPANE
+2552 GAYSVVELPANE

-2594 HNGAMLSLAFGGGT
+2594 HNGAMLSLAFGGGMSS
-2608 TNIEDVYFLPAGAGD
+2608 IEDVYFLPAGAGD
-2623 IYDLTGKKVRSS
+2623 IYDLTGKKVRSG
-2635 GESLDGLKPG
+2635 GEPLDGLKPG
-2645 VYITKNKKFVVK
+2645 VYITNNKKFVVK

>member
-1 MKIRRYIT
+1 
-9 MMLFLLMYITAT
+9 MMLFLLMCITAM

-121 LDPGTEYAVSLSDV
+121 LDPGTEYTVSLSDV

-159 ENAPDLATTDV
+159 EDAPDLATTDV
-170 NITESTLVPGNYVTV
+170 NITGSTLVPGKSVTV
-185 TWKVS
+185 SWKVS
-190 NIGNADTRS
+190 NVGNADTRS

-209 NGTEEA
+209 NETEEV
-215 VHIGNTYFSN
+215 VHVGNTYFSN
-225 TLLKGGYIARSAIFN
+225 TLLKGGYITRNATFN

-271 NNTASGGTAELEKH
+271 NNTATGGTAEFEKH
-285 LFLTA
+285 LFLTV
-290 PDNSV
+290 PDKSV

-319 ASSLPEHAKVPA
+319 TSSLPEHTKVPA
-331 TVIISKGQSAAS
+331 TVTISKGQSAVS
-343 FDVVCPDNNVVNTYS
+343 FDVACPDNNVVNTYS
-358 KVTITVNKANG
+358 GVTITVTKAHG

-390 KLDKTEYNEGETMK
+390 KLNKTEYNEGETMK

-433 KSYTFEPGATEAV
+433 KSYTFEPGAKEAV

-452 DDNIAANDETLQLSV
+452 DDNTAANDETLQLSV
-467 SADHHLTGKALFV
+467 SADHHLTGTALFV

-501 AGYNAIHATIKRT
+501 AGYNAVHATIKRT

-603 SVTSNKTTILEGDA
+603 SVTSNKTTILEGDK
-617 TGATLTI
+617 TGATLTV

-666 KSNETSEGNRTISV
+666 LSNATSEGNRTISI

-703 AEMQTPACD
+703 AEMQTPVCD

-717 GSKAKVTITVKNIG
+717 GSKAKVTVAVKNIG

-744 IGSSST
+744 IGTSST

-788 GTVTELQTINNSA
+788 GTVTELQTINNNA

-811 TYDVKSAKNTYN
+811 TYGIGTDKSTYN
-823 IGEKVVLGGTVKTR
+823 IGDKVVLSGMVKTR
-837 SGATAANVE
+837 GGTTAASVE

-857 IALKATT
+857 TALKATT
-864 DAEGKYSAEY
+864 DAEGKYSVDY

-889 TPGENISAQQGTFA
+889 TPGENISAQQGTFN
-903 VYGISRTTTEYIKHE
+903 VYGISRTTTEYITHE
-918 MYEGDVAR
+918 MYEGDVVT

-931 KNMSSLPQHSL
+931 KNMSSLPQTKL
-942 TATCEPNEQYEVT
+942 KAACEPNEQYDVT
-955 FSDNTELAG
+955 FSGDTELAG
-964 GGTAEISYTIKPL
+964 GGTAEINYTIKPL

-999 LSVVTY
+999 LCVVTY

-1085 AANYDVNVYQKGS
+1085 AAKYDVNIYQKGS

-1136 ANKDGEH
+1136 GNKDGEH

-1166 TGEDGSITFN
+1166 TGEDGSITFS

-1190 RHDTYDQY
+1190 RHDTYDQN

-1222 TVEETEIEDEYD
+1222 TVEETEVEDEYD

-1253 APDAIIL
+1253 APEAIIL

-1327 NSDNFAQN
+1327 NSDSFARN
-1335 VKRKMVQYAEGR
+1335 VKRKMIQRAEGR
-1347 AKKKCFGDM
+1347 GKKKCFGDM
-1356 GTRFEWPCGDNAKFA
+1356 GTKFEWPCGDDAKFA

-1396 AVIYPQ
+1396 SVFYP
-1402 TQPGL
+1402 TQPGP
-1407 GGGPYGDFGGYA
+1407 GGGPHGDFGSYE

-1442 PIPDLPLCMSPAITN
+1442 PLPDLPTCVAPAITN

-1466 AGDCAME
+1466 AGDCAMDYL
-1473 FISGKIGEK
+1473 SGKVADK
-1482 IPLFDCLKGIAS
+1482 IPLFSCLKGIAS

-1507 GKKLA
+1507 GKELA
-1512 GMISKA
+1512 GMVSKM
-1518 PMRKA
+1518 PKRKA
-1523 DAAEDKPMPAL
+1523 GAAEDKPIPAL
-1534 MESSGYKQFLFY
+1534 MESSGYKQFLFF

-1574 LMAAIHNADLELQK
+1574 LMSAIHDVDYVLQK
-1588 MRKDGTLWTFDLNT
+1588 MREDGSLWTLDLNT

-1610 DKSQGMGTYLTS
+1610 DKSQGMGAYLTS

-1650 DGRGYISNNHMDE
+1650 DGRGYISDNHMDE

-1676 VAKLVNLGIPTWTDL
+1676 VTKLVNLGIPTWTDL

-1731 TLTIENGSSNAINDI
+1731 TLTIENGSSNAIEDI

-1803 AAPENLT
+1803 AAPETLT

-1830 LYPVSLPVKPSP
+1830 LFPVSLQVKPSP

-2001 TNDEPDAEDAPDHI
+2001 TNDVPDAEDAPDHI

-2022 EELATLS
+2022 EELVTLS
-2029 GETRMER
+2029 EETRMER

-2047 TDVPRNWFYTAVAN
+2047 TNVPRNWFYTAVAN

-2075 TNNRKLDA
+2075 TNNRPLDA

-2110 VSGKGTNKYIV
+2110 VSGKGTNTYIV

-2148 PIEELTVEFN
+2148 PIEQLTVEFN
-2158 KDIKPETFTRE
+2158 KDIKPETFTRD
-2169 DIVVRHEGKLYSG
+2169 DIMVRHEGKLFSG
-2182 DIAIAPKD
+2182 DIAITPKD
-2190 EATKRVFKLNTSGL
+2190 DASKRIFNLNTSAL

-2220 DAENYQGAEGKMVR
+2220 DTENYLGAEGKMVR

-2246 VHVLPLAEWGSV
+2246 VNVLPLADCGHV
-2258 ECVKDAPI
+2258 DCVKDAAP
-2266 ETPATAAKRGM
+2266 ETQAASAKRVM
-2277 KKAEANSGQLAYG
+2277 KKAGANSGQLAYG

-2295 KATPSNGYKFVCWKD
+2295 KATPSKGYKFVCWKD
-2310 NATDEVLSNNAE
+2310 NVSGEVLSKDAE

-2353 TMDVASGLYEYG
+2353 TMDVASGVYEYG

-2372 KPNEGY
+2372 KANEGY

-2406 EVLFHDLSPVDVILD
+2406 EVIFHDLSPVDVILD

-2432 VSAASLENGTNVKL
+2432 VSAASLQNGTNVKF
-2446 YRSFLKEAWNTI
+2446 YRSFLKNAWNTI

-2468 EVFGAGTQVA
+2468 EVFGTGTQVA
-2478 KLAGMTSTSLTF
+2478 KLTGMTPTSLTF
-2490 EYVEKMEANMPYIIK
+2490 EYVVKMEANTPYIIK
-2505 PTAVNNAAYANVASP
+2505 PTAVNSAAYANVASP

-2530 LEDLPEGKDRPTY
+2530 LEDLPVGKDRPTY

-2552 GAYRVENLPANE
+2552 GAYSVEELPANE

-2570 GNKFYYIDVPVP
+2570 SNKFYFVDVPVP

-2594 HNGAMLSLAFGGGT
+2594 HNAAKLSLAFGDGT
-2608 TNIEDVYFLPAGAGD
+2608 TNIEDVYFLPVGAGD

-2645 VYITKNKKFVVK
+2645 VYITNNKKFVVK

>member
-1 MKIRRYIT
+1 
-9 MMLFLLMYITAT
+9 MMLFLLMCITAM

-65 SRTAPTLS
+65 SRTAPTLN

-159 ENAPDLATTDV
+159 EDAPDLATTDV
-170 NITESTLVPGNYVTV
+170 NITGSTLVPGKSVTV
-185 TWKVS
+185 SWKVS
-190 NIGNADTRS
+190 NVGNADTRS

-209 NGTEEA
+209 TGKEEV
-215 VHIGNTYFSN
+215 VHVGNAYFSN
-225 TLLKGGYIARSAIFN
+225 TLLKGGYITRNATFN

-256 VEPNSGCGEYNADRA
+256 VEPSSGCGEYNADRA
-271 NNTASGGTAELEKH
+271 NNTATGGTAELEKH

-295 KEGESMRLT
+295 KEGQSMRLT

-319 ASSLPEHAKVPA
+319 TSSLPDHAKVPA
-331 TVIISKGQSAAS
+331 TVTISKGQSAAS
-343 FDVVCPDNNVVNTYS
+343 FDVVCPNNNVVNTYS
-358 KVTITVNKANG
+358 KVTITVNKAHE

-379 IKDDELLPLTV
+379 IKDDELLPLEV
-390 KLDKTEYNEGETMK
+390 KLDKTDYNEGETMK

-433 KSYTFEPGATEAV
+433 KSYTFEPGAKEAV

-467 SADHHLTGKALFV
+467 SADHHLTGSALFV

-501 AGYNAIHATIKRT
+501 AGYNAVHATIKRT

-603 SVTSNKTTILEGDA
+603 SVSSNKTTILEGDK

-654 AGKESVTTPFVA
+654 AGRESVTTPFVA
-666 KSNETSEGNRTISV
+666 LSNETNEGNRTISV

-712 AEIEA
+712 AEVEA
-717 GSKAKVTITVKNIG
+717 GSKAKVTVTVKNIG
-731 AIKMPKGTQIRTS
+731 ATKMPKGTQIRTS
-744 IGSSST
+744 IGSNST

-769 LDAPSVPGKYR
+769 LDAPSVPGNYR

-811 TYDVKSAKNTYN
+811 TYGIGTDKSTYN
-823 IGEKVVLGGTVKTR
+823 IGDKVVLGGTVKTR
-837 SGATAANVE
+837 GGATAANVE

-864 DAEGKYSAEY
+864 DAEGKYSVEY
-874 TIQAGMGGEYGYGVC
+874 TLQAGMGGEYGYGVC
-889 TPGENISAQQGTFA
+889 TPGENISAQQGTFN

-918 MYEGDVAR
+918 MYEGDVVS

-931 KNMSSLPQHSL
+931 KNMSSLPQHNL
-942 TATCEPNEQYEVT
+942 KATCEKNEQYEVT
-955 FSDNTELAG
+955 FGGDTELAG
-964 GGTAEISYTIKPL
+964 GGTAEINYTIKPL

-992 TTAEGAS
+992 ATAEGAS

-1136 ANKDGEH
+1136 GNKDGEH

-1166 TGEDGSITFN
+1166 TGEDGSITFS
-1176 DLNEGYYHLHVTAD
+1176 DLTEGYYHLHVTAD
-1190 RHDTYDQY
+1190 RHDTYNQN

-1222 TVEETEIEDEYD
+1222 TVEETEVEDEYD

-1253 APDAIIL
+1253 APEAIIL

-1299 PMVEYS
+1299 PMVEYE

-1335 VKRKMVQYAEGR
+1335 VKRHMVQRAEGR

-1356 GTRFEWPCGDNAKFA
+1356 GTKFEWPCGDGAKFA

-1383 AECSDPPPAGGGH
+1383 AECSPPAGGGH

-1407 GGGPYGDFGGYA
+1407 GGGPWGGAGGYA

-1473 FISGKIGEK
+1473 FINGKIGDK

-1507 GKKLA
+1507 GKQLA
-1512 GMISKA
+1512 GMVSKA
-1518 PMRKA
+1518 PRRKA
-1523 DAAEDKPMPAL
+1523 GDKDDKPMPAL

-1546 SYFDTYMEYNRQLTQ
+1546 SYFDTYMEYNRQLTK
-1561 APEAISMKDFGVE
+1561 APKAISMKDFGVE

-1588 MRKDGTLWTFDLNT
+1588 MREDGTLWTFDLNT

-1610 DKSQGMGTYLTS
+1610 DKSQGVGPYLTS
-1622 LMPNKSAN
+1622 LMPNKNAV

-1650 DGRGYISNNHMDE
+1650 DGRGYISDNHMDE
-1663 AVVADILQTRQNC
+1663 AVVADILKTRQKC
-1676 VAKLVNLGIPTWTDL
+1676 VEKLVNLGIPTWTDL

-1731 TLTIENGSSNAINDI
+1731 TLTIENGSSNAIEDI

-1757 GFMATSREMQIAIE
+1757 GFMATSREMQISIE

-1803 AAPENLT
+1803 AAPEKLT

-1830 LYPVSLPVKPSP
+1830 LFPVSLQVKPTP

-1861 PDVVEPVIP
+1861 TDVVEPVIP
-1870 AEFSVLIHNKGKGD
+1870 AEFSVLIHNKGYGD

-1895 EIVENEKGL
+1895 KIVENEKGL

-1956 EYDVNVTHVTDYGN
+1956 EYDVSVTHVTDYGN

-2029 GETRMER
+2029 EETRMER

-2047 TDVPRNWFYTAVAN
+2047 TNVPRNWFYTTVAN

-2075 TNNRKLDA
+2075 TNNRPLDA

-2110 VSGKGTNKYIV
+2110 VSGKGTNTYIV

-2148 PIEELTVEFN
+2148 PIEQLTVEFN

-2169 DIVVRHEGKLYSG
+2169 DIMVRYEGKLFSG
-2182 DIAIAPKD
+2182 DIAITPKD
-2190 EATKRVFKLNTSGL
+2190 DASKRIFNLNTSAL

-2220 DAENYQGAEGKMVR
+2220 DTENYLGAEGKMVR

-2246 VHVLPLAEWGSV
+2246 VNVLPLTACGHV
-2258 ECVKDAPI
+2258 DCVKDAAP
-2266 ETPATAAKRGM
+2266 ETQAASAKRVM
-2277 KKAEANSGQLAYG
+2277 KKAGANSGQLTYG

-2295 KATPSNGYKFVCWKD
+2295 KATPSKGYKFVCWKD
-2310 NATDEVLSNNAE
+2310 NVSGEVLSKDAE

-2353 TMDVASGLYEYG
+2353 TMDVASGVYEFG

-2372 KPNEGY
+2372 KANEGY

-2392 AAPYELTVEGPTEV
+2392 AAPYELTVEGTTEV

-2432 VSAASLENGTNVKL
+2432 VSAASLENGTNVKF

-2458 CLPCAVENPE
+2458 CLPCAVENPQ

-2478 KLAGMTSTSLTF
+2478 KLTGMTPTSLTF
-2490 EYVEKMEANMPYIIK
+2490 EYVEKMEANTPYIIK

-2530 LEDLPEGKDRPTY
+2530 LEDLPVGKDRPTY

-2552 GAYRVENLPANE
+2552 GAYSVENLPANE

-2594 HNGAMLSLAFGGGT
+2594 HNSAKLSLAFGDGT
-2608 TNIEDVYFLPAGAGD
+2608 TNIEDVYFLPVGAGD

-2645 VYITKNKKFVVK
+2645 VYITNNKKFVVK

>member
-1 MKIRRYIT
+1 
-9 MMLFLLMYITAT
+9 MMLFLLMCITSMG
-21 AQNNLSVGKLTGG
+21 QNNLSVGKLTGG

-65 SRTAPTLS
+65 SRTAPTLN

-135 IITNRKGDNIQGN
+135 IITNRKGDNIQGD

-159 ENAPDLATTDV
+159 EDAPDLATTDV
-170 NITESTLVPGNYVTV
+170 NITGSKLVPGKSVTV
-185 TWKVS
+185 SWKVS
-190 NIGNADTRS
+190 NVGNADTRS

-209 NGTEEA
+209 TETEEV
-215 VHIGNTYFSN
+215 VHVGNTYFSN
-225 TLLKGGYIARSAIFN
+225 TLLKGGYITRNATFN

-271 NNTASGGTAELEKH
+271 NNTATGGTAELEKH

-319 ASSLPEHAKVPA
+319 TSSLTDNAKVPA
-331 TVIISKGQSAAS
+331 TVTISKGQSAAS
-343 FDVVCPDNNVVNTYS
+343 FDVHCPDNNVVNTYS
-358 KVTITVNKANG
+358 KVTITVNKDHG

-379 IKDDELLPLTV
+379 IKDDELLPLEV
-390 KLDKTEYNEGETMK
+390 KLDKTDYNEGETMK

-433 KSYTFEPGATEAV
+433 KSYTFEPGAKEAV

-467 SADHHLTGKALFV
+467 SADHHQTGSALFV
-480 LKDNDVPAISMTLLP
+480 LRDNDVPAISMTLLP

-603 SVTSNKTTILEGDA
+603 SVTSNKTTILEGDK
-617 TGATLTI
+617 TGATLTV
-624 SRNDATTNPLTVTL
+624 SRNDATTNALTVTL

-666 KSNETSEGNRTISV
+666 LSNETSEGNRTISV

-717 GSKAKVTITVKNIG
+717 GSKAKVTVTVKNIG

-744 IGSSST
+744 IGSNST

-769 LDAPSVPGKYR
+769 LDAPSVPGNYR

-811 TYDVKSAKNTYN
+811 TYGIGTDKSTYN
-823 IGEKVVLGGTVKTR
+823 IGDKVVLGGTVKTR
-837 SGATAANVE
+837 GGATAASVE

-864 DAEGKYSAEY
+864 DAEGKYSVEY
-874 TIQAGMGGEYGYGVC
+874 TLQAGMGGEYGYGVC
-889 TPGENISAQQGTFA
+889 TPGENISAQQGTFN

-918 MYEGDVAR
+918 MYEGDVVS

-931 KNMSSLPQHSL
+931 KNMSSLPQHNL
-942 TATCEPNEQYEVT
+942 KVTCEKNEQYDVT
-955 FSDNTELAG
+955 FSGDTELAG

-992 TTAEGAS
+992 ATAEGAS

-1045 TGKIT
+1045 TGKIS

-1065 PATMPSLA
+1065 PSTMPSLA

-1085 AANYDVNVYQKGS
+1085 AAKYDVNIYQKGS

-1136 ANKDGEH
+1136 GNKDGEH

-1166 TGEDGSITFN
+1166 TGEDGSITFS
-1176 DLNEGYYHLHVTAD
+1176 DLTEGYYHLHVTAD
-1190 RHDTYDQY
+1190 RHDSYDEN

-1213 SYQAIRVDW
+1213 SYQAIKVDW
-1222 TVEETEIEDEYD
+1222 TVEETEVEDEYE
-1234 ITTKLT
+1234 ITTKFT

-1253 APDAIIL
+1253 APEAIIL

-1299 PMVEYS
+1299 PMVEYE

-1335 VKRKMVQYAEGR
+1335 VKRHMVQRAEGR
-1347 AKKKCFGDM
+1347 AKKKCFGNM
-1356 GTRFEWPCGDNAKFA
+1356 GTRFEWPCGDDAKFA
-1371 WIGSVIRYVQDN
+1371 WIGSIIRYVQDN

-1396 AVIYPQ
+1396 SVSYPQ

-1407 GGGPYGDFGGYA
+1407 GGGPYGDFGSYA

-1473 FISGKIGEK
+1473 FINGKIGDK

-1494 NYGPDMVECLGNW
+1494 NYGPDMVDCLGNW
-1507 GKKLA
+1507 GKQLA
-1512 GMISKA
+1512 GMVSKA
-1518 PMRKA
+1518 PRRKA
-1523 DAAEDKPMPAL
+1523 GDKDDKPMPAL

-1574 LMAAIHNADLELQK
+1574 LMSAIHKADLELQK
-1588 MRKDGTLWTFDLNT
+1588 MRVDGTLWTFDLNT

-1610 DKSQGMGTYLTS
+1610 DKSQGVGPYLTS
-1622 LMPNKSAN
+1622 LMPNKNAN

-1650 DGRGYISNNHMDE
+1650 DGRGYISDNHMDE
-1663 AVVADILQTRQNC
+1663 AVVADILKTRQNC
-1676 VAKLVNLGIPTWTDL
+1676 VEKLVNLGIPTWTDL

-1731 TLTIENGSSNAINDI
+1731 TLTIENGSSNAIEDI

-1757 GFMATSREMQIAIE
+1757 GFMATSREMQISIE

-1803 AAPENLT
+1803 AAPKNIT

-1830 LYPVSLPVKPSP
+1830 LYPVSLQVKPTP

-1861 PDVVEPVIP
+1861 TDVVEPVIP
-1870 AEFSVLIHNKGKGD
+1870 AEFSVLIHNKGYGD

-1956 EYDVNVTHVTDYGN
+1956 EYDVSVTHVTDYGN

-2029 GETRMER
+2029 EATRMER

-2047 TDVPRNWFYTAVAN
+2047 TNVPRNWFYTTVAN

-2075 TNNRKLDA
+2075 TNNRPLDP

-2110 VSGKGTNKYIV
+2110 VSGKGTNTYIV

-2136 TTVPADDQIAEK
+2136 TTVPADNQIAEK
-2148 PIEELTVEFN
+2148 PIEQLTVEFN

-2169 DIVVRHEGKLYSG
+2169 DIVVRYEGKLFSG
-2182 DIAIAPKD
+2182 DIAITPKD
-2190 EATKRVFKLNTSGL
+2190 DASKRIFNLNTSTL

-2220 DAENYQGAEGKMVR
+2220 DTENYLGAEGKMVR

-2246 VHVLPLAEWGSV
+2246 VDILPLAACGHV
-2258 ECVKDAPI
+2258 DCVKDAAP
-2266 ETPATAAKRGM
+2266 ETQAASAKRVM
-2277 KKAEANSGQLAYG
+2277 KKTGANSGQLAYG

-2295 KATPSNGYKFVCWKD
+2295 KATPSKGYKFVCWKD
-2310 NATDEVLSNNAE
+2310 NVSGEVLSKDAE

-2353 TMDVASGLYEYG
+2353 TMDVASGVYEYG

-2372 KPNEGY
+2372 KANEGY

-2392 AAPYELTVEGPTEV
+2392 AAPYEMTVEGPTEV

-2432 VSAASLENGTNVKL
+2432 VSAASLENGTNVKF

-2458 CLPCAVENPE
+2458 CLPCAVENPQ

-2478 KLAGMTSTSLTF
+2478 KLTGMTKTSLTF
-2490 EYVEKMEANMPYIIK
+2490 EYVEKMDANTPYIIK

-2530 LEDLPEGKDRPTY
+2530 LEDLPEGMERPTY

-2594 HNGAMLSLAFGGGT
+2594 HNSAKLSLAFGDGT
-2608 TNIEDVYFLPAGAGD
+2608 TNIENVYFLPAGAGD

-2645 VYITKNKKFVVK
+2645 VYITNNKKFVVK

>member
-1 MKIRRYIT
+1 
-9 MMLFLLMYITAT
+9 
-21 AQNNLSVGKLTGG
+21 
-34 QGKDVLI
+34 
-41 PISLENTDEVVALQ
+41 
-55 FDLQLPFDRS
+55 
-65 SRTAPTLS
+65 
-73 QSRINEHTVSVR
+73 
-85 NLGNHKY
+85 
-92 RVVVVNM
+92 
-99 SNRPLSGNAGT
+99 
-110 IINFPMAVPTG
+110 
-121 LDPGTEYAVSLSDV
+121 
-135 IITNRKGDNIQGN
+135 
-148 SNVNGSYTVQR
+148 
-159 ENAPDLATTDV
+159 
-170 NITESTLVPGNYVTV
+170 
-185 TWKVS
+185 
-190 NIGNADTRS
+190 
-199 GWTERVYLVS
+199 
-209 NGTEEA
+209 
-215 VHIGNTYFSN
+215 
-225 TLLKGGYIARSAIFN
+225 
-240 LSQTVGLE
+240 
-248 GEVTAKVV
+248 
-256 VEPNSGCGEYNADRA
+256 
-271 NNTASGGTAELEKH
+271 
-285 LFLTA
+285 
-290 PDNSV
+290 
-295 KEGESMRLT
+295 
-304 LKRSGDRSMDETFSI
+304 
-319 ASSLPEHAKVPA
+319 
-331 TVIISKGQSAAS
+331 
-343 FDVVCPDNNVVNTYS
+343 
-358 KVTITVNKANG
+358 
-369 YPQDVATSFN
+369 
-379 IKDDELLPLTV
+379 
-390 KLDKTEYNEGETMK
+390 
-404 ATVSVPYRIGN
+404 
-415 DTLTVYF
+415 
-422 SVEKPKRFRLP
+422 
-433 KSYTFEPGATEAV
+433 
-446 IDIPII
+446 
-452 DDNIAANDETLQLSV
+452 
-467 SADHHLTGKALFV
+467 
-480 LKDNDVPAISMTLLP
+480 
-495 TTVSEA
+495 
-501 AGYNAIHATIKRT
+501 
-514 EAKNSKITLKLSDDS
+514 
-529 NGELYYTTPITMPEG
+529 
-544 TEEVTFPIGVKDNQK
+544 
-559 VDGTRKV
+559 
-566 KFSAAIYITDCGC
+566 
-579 SAIGD
+579 
-584 KQTVV
+584 
-589 SDTITILDNDGPTL
+589 
-603 SVTSNKTTILEGDA
+603 
-617 TGATLTI
+617 
-624 SRNDATTNPLTVTL
+624 
-638 SAKGDDLQF
+638 
-647 AKTVTIP
+647 
-654 AGKESVTTPFVA
+654 
-666 KSNETSEGNRTISV
+666 
-680 IASSDGYSPGTVWM
+680 
-694 LISDQTLPD
+694 
-703 AEMQTPACD
+703 
-712 AEIEA
+712 
-717 GSKAKVTITVKNIG
+717 
-731 AIKMPKGTQIRTS
+731 
-744 IGSSST
+744 
-750 MTQTDAD
+750 
-757 IAVGA
+757 
-762 TYTSVVE
+762 
-769 LDAPSVPGKYR
+769 
-780 VTAEINPN
+780 
-788 GTVTELQTINNSA
+788 
-801 YTETTVTTAY
+801 
-811 TYDVKSAKNTYN
+811 
-823 IGEKVVLGGTVKTR
+823 
-837 SGATAANVE
+837 
-846 VEPYIIYAGSR
+846 
-857 IALKATT
+857 
-864 DAEGKYSAEY
+864 
-874 TIQAGMGGEYGYGVC
+874 
-889 TPGENISAQQGTFA
+889 
-903 VYGISRTTTEYIKHE
+903 
-918 MYEGDVAR
+918 
-926 GTIKV
+926 
-931 KNMSSLPQHSL
+931 
-942 TATCEPNEQYEVT
+942 
-955 FSDNTELAG
+955 
-964 GGTAEISYTIKPL
+964 
-977 SLSKTKEWD
+977 
-986 RLTFNI
+986 
-992 TTAEGAS
+992 
-999 LSVVTY
+999 
-1005 NYTRKH
+1005 
-1011 TPNLVVSTNSINT
+1011 
-1024 TVTKGKV
+1024 
-1031 RTYPIVLTNTGIAE
+1031 
-1045 TGKIT
+1045 
-1050 VSLPAALSDFISLAT
+1050 
-1065 PATMPSLA
+1065 
-1073 TGDSATVMLKFN
+1073 
-1085 AANYDVNVYQKGS
+1085 
-1098 IAINCSEGNGK
+1098 
-1109 QIGFNVKVVSEE
+1109 
-1121 KGNLRIRV
+1121 
-1129 RDENTIY
+1129 
-1136 ANKDGEH
+1136 
-1143 PYVSNASVRL
+1143 
-1153 TDYNT
+1153 
-1158 GALVMQDV
+1158 
-1166 TGEDGSITFN
+1166 
-1176 DLNEGYYHLHVTAD
+1176 
-1190 RHDTYDQY
+1190 
-1198 VLVSPG
+1198 
-1204 ETTEHLATI
+1204 
-1213 SYQAIRVDW
+1213 
-1222 TVEETEIEDEYD
+1222 
-1234 ITTKLT
+1234 
-1240 YETQVPVPVVEMN
+1240 
-1253 APDAIIL
+1253 
-1260 ADINRG
+1260 
-1266 KSALFNV
+1266 
-1273 VLRNRGLIAAQN
+1273 
-1285 VQYTPPTADGFVFM
+1285 TPPTADGFVFM
-1299 PMVEYS
+1299 PMVEYT

-1327 NSDNFAQN
+1327 NSDDFARN
-1335 VKRKMVQYAEGR
+1335 VKRKVMQRADGR

-1356 GTRFEWPCGDNAKFA
+1356 GTKFEWPCGDNAKYA
-1371 WIGSVIRYVQDN
+1371 WIGSIIRFVQDN

-1407 GGGPYGDFGGYA
+1407 GGGPYGDFGDYA
-1419 TASGGRTDAE
+1419 TASGGRTDAK
-1429 ALMKLVCTAIECV
+1429 ALLKLFCTAIECV
-1442 PIPDLPLCMSPAITN
+1442 PLPDLPTCVAPAITN

-1466 AGDCAME
+1466 AGDCAMDYL
-1473 FISGKIGEK
+1473 SGKVADK
-1482 IPLFDCLKGIAS
+1482 IPLFSCLKGIAS
-1494 NYGPDMVECLGNW
+1494 NYGPDMVECLGKW
-1507 GKKLA
+1507 GKEMADKF
-1512 GMISKA
+1512 SKA

-1523 DAAEDKPMPAL
+1523 AAAEDKPIPAL

-1546 SYFDTYMEYNRQLTQ
+1546 SYFDTYMEYNRQLTK

-1574 LMAAIHNADLELQK
+1574 LMSAIHKADLELQK
-1588 MRKDGTLWTFDLNT
+1588 MRVDGTLWTFDLNT

-1610 DKSQGMGTYLTS
+1610 DKSQGMGAYLTS

-1650 DGRGYISNNHMDE
+1650 DGRGYISANHMDE

-1676 VAKLVNLGIPTWTDL
+1676 VTKLVNLGIPTWTDL

-1731 TLTIENGSSNAINDI
+1731 TLTIENGSSNAIEDI

-1830 LYPVSLPVKPSP
+1830 LFPVSLQVKPSP

-1956 EYDVNVTHVTDYGN
+1956 EYDVSVTHVTDYGN

-2001 TNDEPDAEDAPDHI
+2001 TNDESDAEDAPDHI

-2022 EELATLS
+2022 EELVTLS
-2029 GETRMER
+2029 EQTRMER
-2036 IDATHYRVTVP
+2036 IDNTHYRVTVP

-2075 TNNRKLDA
+2075 TNNRQLDP

-2182 DIAIAPKD
+2182 DIAITPKD
-2190 EATKRVFKLNTSGL
+2190 EATKRVFKLNTSAL

-2220 DAENYQGAEGKMVR
+2220 DAENYPGAEGKMVR

-2246 VHVLPLAEWGSV
+2246 VHVLPLADWGSV
-2258 ECVKDAPI
+2258 ECVKDAPA
-2266 ETPATAAKRGM
+2266 ETPAASAKRAM

-2295 KATPSNGYKFVCWKD
+2295 KATPSKGYRFVCWKD

-2322 YHVEARNTL
+2322 YHAEARNTL

-2372 KPNEGY
+2372 KPNDGY

-2392 AAPYELTVEGPTEV
+2392 AAPYKLTVEGPIEV

-2432 VSAASLENGTNVKL
+2432 VSAASLQNGTNVKL

-2490 EYVEKMEANMPYIIK
+2490 EYVEKMEANTPYIIK

-2645 VYITKNKKFVVK
+2645 VYITQNKKFVVK

>member
-1 MKIRRYIT
+1 
-9 MMLFLLMYITAT
+9 MMLFLLMCITAM

-121 LDPGTEYAVSLSDV
+121 LDPGTEYVVSLSDV

-159 ENAPDLATTDV
+159 EDAPDLATTDV
-170 NITESTLVPGNYVTV
+170 NITGSTLVPGKSVTV
-185 TWKVS
+185 SWKVS
-190 NIGNADTRS
+190 NVGNADTRS

-209 NGTEEA
+209 NETEEV
-215 VHIGNTYFSN
+215 VHVGNTYFSN
-225 TLLKGGYIARSAIFN
+225 TLLKGGYITRNATFN

-271 NNTASGGTAELEKH
+271 NNTATGGTAELEKH

-290 PDNSV
+290 PDKSV

-319 ASSLPEHAKVPA
+319 TSSLPEHTKVPA
-331 TVIISKGQSAAS
+331 TVTISKGQSAVS
-343 FDVVCPDNNVVNTYS
+343 FDVACPDNNVVNTYS
-358 KVTITVNKANG
+358 EVTITVTKDHG

-390 KLDKTEYNEGETMK
+390 KLNKTEYNEGETMK

-433 KSYTFEPGATEAV
+433 KSYTFEPGAKEAV

-467 SADHHLTGKALFV
+467 SADHHLTGTALFV

-501 AGYNAIHATIKRT
+501 AGYNAVHATIKRT

-603 SVTSNKTTILEGDA
+603 SVTSNKTTILEGDK
-617 TGATLTI
+617 TGATLTV

-666 KSNETSEGNRTISV
+666 LSNETNEGNRTISI

-703 AEMQTPACD
+703 AEMQTPVCD

-717 GSKAKVTITVKNIG
+717 GSKAKVTVTVKNIG
-731 AIKMPKGTQIRTS
+731 AIAMPKGTQIRTS
-744 IGSSST
+744 IGISST

-769 LDAPSVPGKYR
+769 LDAPSVPGNYR

-811 TYDVKSAKNTYN
+811 TYGIGADKSTYN
-823 IGEKVVLGGTVKTR
+823 IGDKVVLSGTVKTR
-837 SGATAANVE
+837 GGATAANVE

-857 IALKATT
+857 TALKATT
-864 DAEGKYSAEY
+864 DAEGKYSVEY

-889 TPGENISAQQGTFA
+889 TPGENISAQQGTFN

-918 MYEGDVAR
+918 MYEADVVT

-931 KNMSSLPQHSL
+931 KNMSSLPQTKL
-942 TATCEPNEQYEVT
+942 KAACEPNEQYDVT
-955 FSDNTELAG
+955 FSGDTELAG
-964 GGTAEISYTIKPL
+964 GGTAEINYTIKPL

-999 LSVVTY
+999 LCVVTY

-1073 TGDSATVMLKFN
+1073 TSDSATVMLKFN
-1085 AANYDVNVYQKGS
+1085 AAKYDVNIYQKGS

-1136 ANKDGEH
+1136 GNKDGEH

-1166 TGEDGSITFN
+1166 TGEDGSITFS

-1190 RHDTYDQY
+1190 RHDTYDQN

-1222 TVEETEIEDEYD
+1222 TVEETEVEDEYD

-1253 APDAIIL
+1253 APEAIIL

-1327 NSDNFAQN
+1327 NSEDFARN
-1335 VKRKMVQYAEGR
+1335 VKRKVVQRAEGR
-1347 AKKKCFGDM
+1347 AKKKCFGNMD
-1356 GTRFEWPCGDNAKFA
+1356 TRFEWPCGDDAKFA

-1396 AVIYPQ
+1396 SVFYP

-1407 GGGPYGDFGGYA
+1407 GGGPHGDFGSYE

-1429 ALMKLVCTAIECV
+1429 ALMKLVCTVIECV
-1442 PIPDLPLCMSPAITN
+1442 PLPDLPTCVAPAITN

-1466 AGDCAME
+1466 AGDCAMDYL
-1473 FISGKIGEK
+1473 SGKVADK
-1482 IPLFDCLKGIAS
+1482 IPLFSCLKGIAS

-1507 GKKLA
+1507 GKELA
-1512 GMISKA
+1512 GMVSKM
-1518 PMRKA
+1518 PKRKA
-1523 DAAEDKPMPAL
+1523 GAAEDKPMPAL
-1534 MESSGYKQFLFY
+1534 MESSGYKQFLFF

-1574 LMAAIHNADLELQK
+1574 LMSAIHDVDYVLQK
-1588 MRKDGTLWTFDLNT
+1588 MREDGSLWTLDLNT

-1610 DKSQGMGTYLTS
+1610 DKSQGVGPYLTS
-1622 LMPNKSAN
+1622 LMPNKNAV

-1650 DGRGYISNNHMDE
+1650 DGRGYISDNHMDE

-1676 VAKLVNLGIPTWTDL
+1676 VTKLVNLGIPTWVDL

-1731 TLTIENGSSNAINDI
+1731 TLTIENGSSNAIEDI

-1803 AAPENLT
+1803 AAPETLT

-1830 LYPVSLPVKPSP
+1830 LFPVSLQVKPSP

-2001 TNDEPDAEDAPDHI
+2001 TNDVPDAEDAPDHI

-2022 EELATLS
+2022 EELVTLS
-2029 GETRMER
+2029 EETRMER

-2047 TDVPRNWFYTAVAN
+2047 TNVPRNWFYTAVAN

-2075 TNNRKLDA
+2075 TNNRSLDA

-2110 VSGKGTNKYIV
+2110 VSGKGTNTYIV

-2148 PIEELTVEFN
+2148 PIEQLTVEFN

-2169 DIVVRHEGKLYSG
+2169 DIVVRYEGALFSG
-2182 DIAIAPKD
+2182 DIAITPKD
-2190 EATKRVFKLNTSGL
+2190 DASKRIFNLNTSAL
-2204 SENGYYVLQ
+2204 NENGYYVLQ
-2213 VKTDNIT
+2213 VKTDNII
-2220 DAENYQGAEGKMVR
+2220 DFENYQGAEGKMVR

-2246 VHVLPLAEWGSV
+2246 VDILPLAACGRV
-2258 ECVKDAPI
+2258 ECVKDAPA
-2266 ETPATAAKRGM
+2266 ETPAASAKRGM

-2295 KATPSNGYKFVCWKD
+2295 KAAPNKGYKFVCWKD
-2310 NATDEVLSNNAE
+2310 NNTGEVLSKDAE
-2322 YHVEARNTL
+2322 YHVEARNTVN
-2331 DISAVFEAETY
+2331 ISAVFEAETY

-2353 TMDVASGLYEYG
+2353 TMDVASGVYEYG

-2372 KPNEGY
+2372 KANEGY

-2392 AAPYELTVEGPTEV
+2392 AAPYELTVEEPTEV
-2406 EVLFHDLSPVDVILD
+2406 EVIFHDLSPVDVILD

-2432 VSAASLENGTNVKL
+2432 VSAASLENGTNVKF

-2458 CLPCAVENPE
+2458 CLPCAVENPQ

-2478 KLAGMTSTSLTF
+2478 QLSGMTPTSLTF
-2490 EYVEKMEANMPYIIK
+2490 EYVDRMDANTPYIIK
-2505 PTAVNNAAYANVASP
+2505 PTAVNNVAYANVASP
-2520 TVLYDLGMRT
+2520 TVLYDLGMST

-2543 ETESGVSFI
+2543 EPGSGVSFI
-2552 GAYRVENLPANE
+2552 GAYSVVELPANE

-2594 HNGAMLSLAFGGGT
+2594 HNGAMLSLAFGGGMSS
-2608 TNIEDVYFLPAGAGD
+2608 IEDVYFLPAGAGD
-2623 IYDLTGKKVRSS
+2623 IYDLTGKKVRSG
-2635 GESLDGLKPG
+2635 GEPLDGLKPG
-2645 VYITKNKKFVVK
+2645 VYITNNKKFVVK

>member
-135 IITNRKGDNIQGN
+135 IITNRKGDNIQGD

-209 NGTEEA
+209 NETEEA
-215 VHIGNTYFSN
+215 VHVGNTYFSN

-256 VEPNSGCGEYNADRA
+256 VEPNSGCDEYNADRA
-271 NNTASGGTAELEKH
+271 NNTATGGTAELEKH

-290 PDNSV
+290 PDKSV

-331 TVIISKGQSAAS
+331 TVTISKGQSAAS
-343 FDVVCPDNNVVNTYS
+343 FDVICPDNNVVNTYS

-379 IKDDELLPLTV
+379 IKDDELLPLEV

-433 KSYTFEPGATEAV
+433 KSYTFEPGAKEAV

-589 SDTITILDNDGPTL
+589 SDTITVLDNDGPTL
-603 SVTSNKTTILEGDA
+603 SVSSNKTTILEGDA

-647 AKTVTIP
+647 AKNVTIP

-666 KSNETSEGNRTISV
+666 LSNEASEGNRTISV

-717 GSKAKVTITVKNIG
+717 GSKAKVTVTVKNIG

-744 IGSSST
+744 IGTSST

-788 GTVTELQTINNSA
+788 GTITELQTINNSA

-811 TYDVKSAKNTYN
+811 TYDVKAEKNTYN
-823 IGEKVVLGGTVKTR
+823 IGEKVVLGGMVKTR
-837 SGATAANVE
+837 GGATAANVE

-942 TATCEPNEQYEVT
+942 TATCEQNEQYEVT
-955 FSDNTELAG
+955 FGGDTELAG
-964 GGTAEISYTIKPL
+964 GGTAEINYTVKPL

-1136 ANKDGEH
+1136 GNKDGEH

-1166 TGEDGSITFN
+1166 TGADGSITFN

-1190 RHDTYDQY
+1190 RHDTYDQN

-1299 PMVEYS
+1299 PMVEYE

-1327 NSDNFAQN
+1327 NSDDFARN
-1335 VKRKMVQYAEGR
+1335 VKRKMVQRVEGR
-1347 AKKKCFGDM
+1347 AKKCFGDM
-1356 GTRFEWPCGDNAKFA
+1356 GTKFEWPCGDGAKFA

-1383 AECSDPPPAGGGH
+1383 AECSPPAGGGH
-1396 AVIYPQ
+1396 AVFYPNI
-1402 TQPGL
+1402 QPGL
-1407 GGGPYGDFGGYA
+1407 GGGPWGGAGGYA
-1419 TASGGRTDAE
+1419 TASGGRTDAK
-1429 ALMKLVCTAIECV
+1429 ALLKLFCTAIECV
-1442 PIPDLPLCMSPAITN
+1442 PLPDLPTCVAPAITN

-1473 FISGKIGEK
+1473 YLSGKVADK
-1482 IPLFDCLKGIAS
+1482 IPLFSCLKGVAS

-1507 GKKLA
+1507 GKEMADKF
-1512 GMISKA
+1512 SKA
-1518 PMRKA
+1518 PLRKA
-1523 DAAEDKPMPAL
+1523 AAAEDKPIPAL
-1534 MESSGYKQFLFY
+1534 MESSGYKQFLFF
-1546 SYFDTYMEYNRQLTQ
+1546 SYFDTYMEYNRQLTK
-1561 APEAISMKDFGVE
+1561 APEALGMKDFGVE
-1574 LMAAIHNADLELQK
+1574 LMSAIHKADLELQK
-1588 MRKDGTLWTFDLNT
+1588 MRVDGTLWTFDLNT

-1610 DKSQGMGTYLTS
+1610 DKSQGVGPYLTS
-1622 LMPNKSAN
+1622 LMPNKNAV

-1650 DGRGYISNNHMDE
+1650 DGRGYISANHMDE

-1676 VAKLVNLGIPTWTDL
+1676 VTKLVNLGIPTWTDL

-1731 TLTIENGSSNAINDI
+1731 TLTIENGSSNAIEDI

-1830 LYPVSLPVKPSP
+1830 LFPVSLQVKPSP

-1978 VTIHEL
+1978 ITIHEL

-2022 EELATLS
+2022 EELVTLS

-2036 IDATHYRVTVP
+2036 IDNTHYRVTVP
-2047 TDVPRNWFYTAVAN
+2047 TNVPRNWFYTAVAN

-2220 DAENYQGAEGKMVR
+2220 DAENYLGAEGKMVR

-2258 ECVKDAPI
+2258 ECVKDAPT
-2266 ETPATAAKRGM
+2266 ETPAAFAKRAM
-2277 KKAEANSGQLAYG
+2277 VKAANSGQLAYG

-2295 KATPSNGYKFVCWKD
+2295 KATPSKGYKFVCWKD
-2310 NATDEVLSNNAE
+2310 NATDEVLSNNDE

-2478 KLAGMTSTSLTF
+2478 KLAGMTPTSLTF
-2490 EYVEKMEANMPYIIK
+2490 EYVEKMEANTPYIIK

-2608 TNIEDVYFLPAGAGD
+2608 TTIKDVYFLPSGAGD

>member
-1 MKIRRYIT
+1 
-9 MMLFLLMYITAT
+9 MMLFLLMCITAM

-65 SRTAPTLS
+65 SRTAPTLN

-85 NLGNHKY
+85 NLGSHKY

-121 LDPGTEYAVSLSDV
+121 LDPGTEYTVSLSDV
-135 IITNRKGDNIQGN
+135 IITNRKGDNIQGD

-159 ENAPDLATTDV
+159 EDAPDLATTDV
-170 NITESTLVPGNYVTV
+170 NIIGSKLVPGKSVTV
-185 TWKVS
+185 SWKVS
-190 NIGNADTRS
+190 NVGNADTRS

-209 NGTEEA
+209 TGTEEV
-215 VHIGNTYFSN
+215 VHVGNTYFSN
-225 TLLKGGYIARSAIFN
+225 TLLKGGYITRNATFN

-248 GEVTAKVV
+248 GEVRAKVV

-271 NNTASGGTAELEKH
+271 NNTATGGTAELEKH

-295 KEGESMRLT
+295 KEGQSMRLT

-319 ASSLPEHAKVPA
+319 TSSLTDNAKVPA
-331 TVIISKGQSAAS
+331 TVTISKGQSAAS

-358 KVTITVNKANG
+358 KVTITVNKDHG

-379 IKDDELLPLTV
+379 IKDDELLPLEV
-390 KLDKTEYNEGETMK
+390 KLDKTDYNEGETMK

-467 SADHHLTGKALFV
+467 SADHHLTRTALFV

-603 SVTSNKTTILEGDA
+603 RVTSNKTTILEGDK
-617 TGATLTI
+617 TGATLTV
-624 SRNDATTNPLTVTL
+624 SRNDATTNALTVTL

-666 KSNETSEGNRTISV
+666 LSNETNEGNRTISV

-703 AEMQTPACD
+703 AEMQTPVCD
-712 AEIEA
+712 AEVEA
-717 GSKAKVTITVKNIG
+717 GSKAKVTVTVKNIG

-769 LDAPSVPGKYR
+769 LDAPSVPGNYR
-780 VTAEINPN
+780 VTSEINPN

-811 TYDVKSAKNTYN
+811 TYGIGTDKSTYN
-823 IGEKVVLGGTVKTR
+823 IGDKVVLGGTVKTR
-837 SGATAANVE
+837 GGATAASVE

-864 DAEGKYSAEY
+864 DVEGKYSVEY
-874 TIQAGMGGEYGYGVC
+874 TLQAGMGGEYGYGVC
-889 TPGENISAQQGTFA
+889 TPGENISALQGTFN

-918 MYEGDVAR
+918 MYEGDVVS

-931 KNMSSLPQHSL
+931 KNMSSLPQHNL
-942 TATCEPNEQYEVT
+942 KATCEKNEQYDVT
-955 FSDNTELAG
+955 FSGDTELAG

-992 TTAEGAS
+992 ATAEGAS

-1045 TGKIT
+1045 TGKIS

-1065 PATMPSLA
+1065 PSTMPSLA

-1085 AANYDVNVYQKGS
+1085 AAKYDVNIYQKGS

-1136 ANKDGEH
+1136 GNKDGEH

-1166 TGEDGSITFN
+1166 TGEDGSITFS
-1176 DLNEGYYHLHVTAD
+1176 DLTEGYYHLHVTAD
-1190 RHDTYDQY
+1190 RHDSYDQN

-1204 ETTEHLATI
+1204 ETIEHLATI

-1222 TVEETEIEDEYD
+1222 TVEETEVEDEYD

-1299 PMVEYS
+1299 PMVEYE

-1335 VKRKMVQYAEGR
+1335 VKRHMVQRAEGR
-1347 AKKKCFGDM
+1347 AKKCFGNM
-1356 GTRFEWPCGDNAKFA
+1356 GTKFEWPCGDDAKFA

-1383 AECSDPPPAGGGH
+1383 AECSDPPPAGGH
-1396 AVIYPQ
+1396 AVFYPEI
-1402 TQPGL
+1402 QPGL
-1407 GGGPYGDFGGYA
+1407 GGGPWGGAGGYA
-1419 TASGGRTDAE
+1419 TASGGRTDGE

-1473 FISGKIGEK
+1473 FINGKIGDK

-1494 NYGPDMVECLGNW
+1494 NYGPDMVDCLGNW

-1512 GMISKA
+1512 GMLSKA
-1518 PMRKA
+1518 PRRKA
-1523 DAAEDKPMPAL
+1523 GDKDDKPMPAL

-1546 SYFDTYMEYNRQLTQ
+1546 SYFDTYMEYNRQLTK
-1561 APEAISMKDFGVE
+1561 APEALGMKDFGVE
-1574 LMAAIHNADLELQK
+1574 LMSAIHKADLELQK
-1588 MRKDGTLWTFDLNT
+1588 MRVDGTLWTFDLNT

-1610 DKSQGMGTYLTS
+1610 DKSQGVGPYLTS
-1622 LMPNKSAN
+1622 LMPNKNAV

-1650 DGRGYISNNHMDE
+1650 DGRGYISDNHMDE

-1676 VAKLVNLGIPTWTDL
+1676 VTKLVNLGITTWTDL

-1731 TLTIENGSSNAINDI
+1731 TLTIENGSSNAIEDI

-1830 LYPVSLPVKPSP
+1830 LYPVSLQVKPTP

-1861 PDVVEPVIP
+1861 TDVVEPVIP
-1870 AEFSVLIHNKGKGD
+1870 AEFSVLIHNKGYGD

-1895 EIVENEKGL
+1895 TIVENEKGL

-1956 EYDVNVTHVTDYGN
+1956 EYDVSVTHVTDYGN

-2029 GETRMER
+2029 ETTRMER

-2047 TDVPRNWFYTAVAN
+2047 TNVPRNWFYTTVAN

-2075 TNNRKLDA
+2075 TNNRPLDA

-2110 VSGKGTNKYIV
+2110 VSGKGTNTYIV

-2148 PIEELTVEFN
+2148 PIEQLTVEFN

-2169 DIVVRHEGKLYSG
+2169 DIVVRHEGKLFSG
-2182 DIAIAPKD
+2182 DIAITPKD
-2190 EATKRVFKLNTSGL
+2190 DASKRIFNLNTSTL

-2220 DAENYQGAEGKMVR
+2220 DTENYLGAEGKMVR

-2246 VHVLPLAEWGSV
+2246 VGILPFVACGRV
-2258 ECVKDAPI
+2258 DCVKDADT
-2266 ETPATAAKRGM
+2266 ETPAPAAKRSM
-2277 KKAEANSGQLAYG
+2277 KATANNSGQLAYG

-2295 KATPSNGYKFVCWKD
+2295 KATPSKGYKFVCWKD
-2310 NATDEVLSNNAE
+2310 NVSGEVLSKDAE

-2353 TMDVASGLYEYG
+2353 TMDVASGVYEYG

-2372 KPNEGY
+2372 KANEGY

-2392 AAPYELTVEGPTEV
+2392 AAPYELTVEGQTEV

-2432 VSAASLENGTNVKL
+2432 VSAASLENGTNVKF

-2458 CLPCAVENPE
+2458 CLPCAVENPQ
-2468 EVFGAGTQVA
+2468 EVFGVGTQVA
-2478 KLAGMTSTSLTF
+2478 KLTGMTKTSLTF
-2490 EYVEKMEANMPYIIK
+2490 EYVEKMDANTPYIIK

-2530 LEDLPEGKDRPTY
+2530 LEDLPVGMDRPTY

-2594 HNGAMLSLAFGGGT
+2594 HNSAKLSLAFGDGT
-2608 TNIEDVYFLPAGAGD
+2608 TNIEDVYFLPVGAGD

-2645 VYITKNKKFVVK
+2645 VYITNNKKFVVK

>member
-1 MKIRRYIT
+1 
-9 MMLFLLMYITAT
+9 MMLFLLMCITAM

-65 SRTAPTLS
+65 SRTAPTLN

-121 LDPGTEYAVSLSDV
+121 LDPGTEYTVSLSDV

-159 ENAPDLATTDV
+159 EDAPDLATTDV
-170 NITESTLVPGNYVTV
+170 NITGSKLVPGKSVTV
-185 TWKVS
+185 SWKVS
-190 NIGNADTRS
+190 NVGNADTRS

-209 NGTEEA
+209 TGTEEV
-215 VHIGNTYFSN
+215 VHVGNAYFSN
-225 TLLKGGYIARSAIFN
+225 TLLKGGYITRNATFN

-248 GEVTAKVV
+248 GEVMVKVV

-271 NNTASGGTAELEKH
+271 NNTATGGTAELEKH

-319 ASSLPEHAKVPA
+319 TSSLTDNAKVPA
-331 TVIISKGQSAAS
+331 TVTISKGQSAAS
-343 FDVVCPDNNVVNTYS
+343 FDVVCPNNNVVNTYS
-358 KVTITVNKANG
+358 KVTVTVNKAHG

-379 IKDDELLPLTV
+379 IKDDELLPLEV
-390 KLDKTEYNEGETMK
+390 KLDKTDYNEGETMK

-467 SADHHLTGKALFV
+467 SADHHQTGTTLFV
-480 LKDNDVPAISMTLLP
+480 LRDNDVPAISMTLLP

-603 SVTSNKTTILEGDA
+603 SVSSNKTTILEGDK

-666 KSNETSEGNRTISV
+666 LSNETNEGNRTISV

-712 AEIEA
+712 AEVEA
-717 GSKAKVTITVKNIG
+717 GSKAKVTVTVKNIG

-769 LDAPSVPGKYR
+769 LDAPSVPGNYR

-811 TYDVKSAKNTYN
+811 TYGIGTDKSTYN
-823 IGEKVVLGGTVKTR
+823 IGDKVVLGGTVKTR
-837 SGATAANVE
+837 GGATAASVE

-864 DAEGKYSAEY
+864 DAEGKYSVEY
-874 TIQAGMGGEYGYGVC
+874 TLQAGMGGEYGYGVC
-889 TPGENISAQQGTFA
+889 TPGENISAQQGTFN

-918 MYEGDVAR
+918 MYEGDVVS

-931 KNMSSLPQHSL
+931 KNMSNLPQHNL
-942 TATCEPNEQYEVT
+942 KATCEKNEQYDVT
-955 FSDNTELAG
+955 FSGDTELAG

-992 TTAEGAS
+992 STAEGAS

-1045 TGKIT
+1045 TGKIS

-1085 AANYDVNVYQKGS
+1085 AAKYDVNIYQKGS

-1136 ANKDGEH
+1136 GNKDGEH

-1166 TGEDGSITFN
+1166 TGEDGSITFS
-1176 DLNEGYYHLHVTAD
+1176 DLTEGYYHLHVTAD
-1190 RHDTYDQY
+1190 RHDTYNQN

-1213 SYQAIRVDW
+1213 SYQAIKVDW
-1222 TVEETEIEDEYD
+1222 TVEETEVEDEYE
-1234 ITTKLT
+1234 ITTKFT

-1253 APDAIIL
+1253 APEAIIL

-1285 VQYTPPTADGFVFM
+1285 VQYTPPTPDGFVFM
-1299 PMVEYS
+1299 PMVEYE

-1335 VKRKMVQYAEGR
+1335 VKRHMVQRAEGR
-1347 AKKKCFGDM
+1347 AKKKCFGNM
-1356 GTRFEWPCGDNAKFA
+1356 GTKFEWPCGDDAKFA
-1371 WIGSVIRYVQDN
+1371 WIGSIIRYVQDN

-1396 AVIYPQ
+1396 SVSYPQ

-1473 FISGKIGEK
+1473 FINGKIGDK
-1482 IPLFDCLKGIAS
+1482 IPLFDCMKGIAS
-1494 NYGPDMVECLGNW
+1494 NYGPDMVDCLGNW
-1507 GKKLA
+1507 GKQLA
-1512 GMISKA
+1512 GMVSKA
-1518 PMRKA
+1518 PRRKA
-1523 DAAEDKPMPAL
+1523 GDKDDKPMPAL

-1546 SYFDTYMEYNRQLTQ
+1546 SYFDTYMEYNRQLTK
-1561 APEAISMKDFGVE
+1561 APKTISMKDFGVE

-1588 MRKDGTLWTFDLNT
+1588 MREDGTLWTFDLNT

-1610 DKSQGMGTYLTS
+1610 DKSQGVGPYLTS
-1622 LMPNKSAN
+1622 LMPNKNAV

-1650 DGRGYISNNHMDE
+1650 DGRGYISDNHMDE
-1663 AVVADILQTRQNC
+1663 AVVADILKTRQNC
-1676 VAKLVNLGIPTWTDL
+1676 VEKLVNLGIPTWTDL

-1731 TLTIENGSSNAINDI
+1731 TLTIENGSSNAIEDI
-1746 LVDVNATNMET
+1746 LVNVNATNMET

-1803 AAPENLT
+1803 AAPENIT

-1830 LYPVSLPVKPSP
+1830 LFPVSLQVKPTP

-1861 PDVVEPVIP
+1861 TDVVEPVIP
-1870 AEFSVLIHNKGKGD
+1870 AEFSVLIHNKGYGD

-1895 EIVENEKGL
+1895 KIVENEKGL

-1956 EYDVNVTHVTDYGN
+1956 EYDVSVTHVTDYGN

-2029 GETRMER
+2029 EATRMER

-2047 TDVPRNWFYTAVAN
+2047 TNVPRNWFYTTVPN

-2075 TNNRKLDA
+2075 TNNRPLDA

-2110 VSGKGTNKYIV
+2110 VSGKGTNTYIV

-2148 PIEELTVEFN
+2148 PIEQLTVEFN

-2169 DIVVRHEGKLYSG
+2169 DIMVRYEGKLFSG
-2182 DIAIAPKD
+2182 DIAITPKD
-2190 EATKRVFKLNTSGL
+2190 DASKRVFNLNTSAL

-2220 DAENYQGAEGKMVR
+2220 DTENYLGAEGKMVR

-2246 VHVLPLAEWGSV
+2246 VNVLPLAACGRV
-2258 ECVKDAPI
+2258 DCVKDAAP
-2266 ETPATAAKRGM
+2266 ETQAASAKRVM
-2277 KKAEANSGQLAYG
+2277 KKAGANSGQLTYG

-2295 KATPSNGYKFVCWKD
+2295 KATPSQGYKFVCWKD
-2310 NATDEVLSNNAE
+2310 NVSGEVLSKDTE

-2353 TMDVASGLYEYG
+2353 TMDVASGVYEYG
-2365 TKLTLDA
+2365 TKLTLNA
-2372 KPNEGY
+2372 KANEGY
-2378 RLDGYKLNGVQTET
+2378 RLDGYKLNGVKTET
-2392 AAPYELTVEGPTEV
+2392 ADAYELTVDGPIEV

-2432 VSAASLENGTNVKL
+2432 VSAVSLENGTNVKF

-2458 CLPCAVENPE
+2458 CLPCAVENPQ

-2478 KLAGMTSTSLTF
+2478 KLTGMTKASLTF
-2490 EYVEKMEANMPYIIK
+2490 EYVEKMDANTPYIIK

-2530 LEDLPEGKDRPTY
+2530 LEDLPVGKDRPTY

-2594 HNGAMLSLAFGGGT
+2594 HNGAKLSLAFGDGT
-2608 TNIEDVYFLPAGAGD
+2608 TNIENVYFLPAGAGD

-2645 VYITKNKKFVVK
+2645 VYITNNKKFVVK

>member
-41 PISLENTDEVVALQ
+41 PISLDNTDEVVALQ

-135 IITNRKGDNIQGN
+135 IITNRKGDNIQGD

-209 NGTEEA
+209 NETEEA
-215 VHIGNTYFSN
+215 VHVGNTYFSN

-256 VEPNSGCGEYNADRA
+256 VEPSSGCGEYNADRV
-271 NNTASGGTAELEKH
+271 NNTATGGTAELEKH
-285 LFLTA
+285 LFLTV
-290 PDNSV
+290 PDKSV

-331 TVIISKGQSAAS
+331 TVTISKGQSAAS

-358 KVTITVNKANG
+358 KVTITVNNANG

-379 IKDDELLPLTV
+379 IKDDELLPLMV

-467 SADHHLTGKALFV
+467 SADHHLAGTALFV

-666 KSNETSEGNRTISV
+666 LSNETSEGNRTISV
-680 IASSDGYSPGTVWM
+680 IASSEGYSPGTVWM

-703 AEMQTPACD
+703 AEMQTPVCD

-717 GSKAKVTITVKNIG
+717 GSKAKVTVTVKNIG

-744 IGSSST
+744 IGTSST

-780 VTAEINPN
+780 VSAEINPN
-788 GTVTELQTINNSA
+788 GTITELQTINNSA

-811 TYDVKSAKNTYN
+811 TYGIGADKSTYN
-823 IGEKVVLGGTVKTR
+823 IGDKVVLGGTVKTR
-837 SGATAANVE
+837 GGATAANVE

-955 FSDNTELAG
+955 FGGDTELAG

-1121 KGNLRIRV
+1121 KGNLRILV

-1136 ANKDGEH
+1136 GNKDGEH

-1166 TGEDGSITFN
+1166 TGTDGSITFN
-1176 DLNEGYYHLHVTAD
+1176 GLNEGYYHLHVTAD

-1327 NSDNFAQN
+1327 NSDDFARN
-1335 VKRKMVQYAEGR
+1335 VKRKVMQRAEGR
-1347 AKKKCFGDM
+1347 AKKCFGDM
-1356 GTRFEWPCGDNAKFA
+1356 GTKFEWPCGDNAKYA
-1371 WIGSVIRYVQDN
+1371 WIGSIIRFVQDN

-1407 GGGPYGDFGGYA
+1407 GGGPYGDFGDYA
-1419 TASGGRTDAE
+1419 TASGGRTDAK
-1429 ALMKLVCTAIECV
+1429 ALLKLFCTAIECV
-1442 PIPDLPLCMSPAITN
+1442 PLPDLPTCVAPAITN

-1473 FISGKIGEK
+1473 YLSGKVADK
-1482 IPLFDCLKGIAS
+1482 IPLFSCLKGIAS
-1494 NYGPDMVECLGNW
+1494 NYGPDMVECLGKW
-1507 GKKLA
+1507 GKEMADKF
-1512 GMISKA
+1512 SKA
-1518 PMRKA
+1518 PLRKA
-1523 DAAEDKPMPAL
+1523 AAAEDKPIPAL
-1534 MESSGYKQFLFY
+1534 MESSGYKQFLFF
-1546 SYFDTYMEYNRQLTQ
+1546 SYFVTYMEYNRQLTK
-1561 APEAISMKDFGVE
+1561 APEALGMKDFGVE
-1574 LMAAIHNADLELQK
+1574 LMSAIHKADLELQK
-1588 MRKDGTLWTFDLNT
+1588 MRVDGTLWTFDLNT

-1610 DKSQGMGTYLTS
+1610 DKSQGVGPYLTS
-1622 LMPNKSAN
+1622 LMPNKNAV

-1643 RNTWSKE
+1643 RNTWSEE
-1650 DGRGYISNNHMDE
+1650 DGRGYISDNHMDE

-1676 VAKLVNLGIPTWTDL
+1676 VTKLVNLGIPTWTDL

-1731 TLTIENGSSNAINDI
+1731 TLTIENGSSNAIEDI

-1830 LYPVSLPVKPSP
+1830 LFPVSLQVKPSP

-1956 EYDVNVTHVTDYGN
+1956 EYDVSVTHVTDYGN

-1984 IHSMNA
+1984 IHSLNA

-2022 EELATLS
+2022 EELVTLS
-2029 GETRMER
+2029 EQTRMER

-2047 TDVPRNWFYTAVAN
+2047 TGMPRNWFYTAVAN

-2110 VSGKGTNKYIV
+2110 ISGKGTNKYIV

-2246 VHVLPLAEWGSV
+2246 VHVLPLADWGSV
-2258 ECVKDAPI
+2258 ECVKDAPT
-2266 ETPATAAKRGM
+2266 ETPAAAAKRGM

-2295 KATPSNGYKFVCWKD
+2295 KATPSKGYKFVCWKD

-2478 KLAGMTSTSLTF
+2478 QLAGMTPTSLTF
-2490 EYVEKMEANMPYIIK
+2490 EYVETMEANTPYIIK

-2608 TNIEDVYFLPAGAGD
+2608 TTIKDVYFLPSGAGD

>member
-1 MKIRRYIT
+1 MKTRRYIT

-135 IITNRKGDNIQGN
+135 IITNRKGDNIQGD

-209 NGTEEA
+209 NETEEA
-215 VHIGNTYFSN
+215 VHVGNTYFSN

-271 NNTASGGTAELEKH
+271 NNTATGGTAELEKH

-290 PDNSV
+290 PDKSV

-331 TVIISKGQSAAS
+331 TVTISKGQSAAS
-343 FDVVCPDNNVVNTYS
+343 FDVVCPDNNVVNAYS

-379 IKDDELLPLTV
+379 IKDDELLPLSV

-467 SADHHLTGKALFV
+467 SADHHLTGTALFV

-589 SDTITILDNDGPTL
+589 SDTITVLDNDGPTL

-666 KSNETSEGNRTISV
+666 LSNETSEGNRTISV

-717 GSKAKVTITVKNIG
+717 GSKAKVTVTVKNIG
-731 AIKMPKGTQIRTS
+731 AIAMPKGTQIRTS
-744 IGSSST
+744 IGTSST

-769 LDAPSVPGKYR
+769 LDAPSVPGNYR

-801 YTETTVTTAY
+801 YTEITVTTAY
-811 TYDVKSAKNTYN
+811 TYDVKADKNTYN
-823 IGEKVVLGGTVKTR
+823 IGDNVVLGGEVKTR
-837 SGATAANVE
+837 GGAAAANVE

-955 FSDNTELAG
+955 FGGDTELAG

-1031 RTYPIVLTNTGIAE
+1031 RTYPIVLTNTGIVE

-1073 TGDSATVMLKFN
+1073 TGDSAMVMLKFN

-1136 ANKDGEH
+1136 GNKDGEH

-1166 TGEDGSITFN
+1166 TGADGSITFN
-1176 DLNEGYYHLHVTAD
+1176 GLNEGYYHLHVTAD
-1190 RHDTYDQY
+1190 RHDTYDQN

-1299 PMVEYS
+1299 PMVEYE

-1327 NSDNFAQN
+1327 NSDDFARN
-1335 VKRKMVQYAEGR
+1335 VKRKVMQRAEGR
-1347 AKKKCFGDM
+1347 AKKCFGDM
-1356 GTRFEWPCGDNAKFA
+1356 GTKFEWPCGDNAKYA
-1371 WIGSVIRYVQDN
+1371 WIGSIIRFVQDN
-1383 AECSDPPPAGGGH
+1383 AECSDPPPGGGH
-1396 AVIYPQ
+1396 AVFYPNI
-1402 TQPGL
+1402 QPGL
-1407 GGGPYGDFGGYA
+1407 GRGPGLKPGDYA
-1419 TASGGRTDAE
+1419 TASGGRTDAK
-1429 ALMKLVCTAIECV
+1429 ALLKLFCTAIECV
-1442 PIPDLPLCMSPAITN
+1442 PLPDLPTCVAPAITN

-1466 AGDCAME
+1466 AGDCAMDYL
-1473 FISGKIGEK
+1473 SGKVADK
-1482 IPLFDCLKGIAS
+1482 IPLFSCLKGIAS

-1507 GKKLA
+1507 GKEMADKF
-1512 GMISKA
+1512 SKA

-1523 DAAEDKPMPAL
+1523 AAAEDKPIPAL
-1534 MESSGYKQFLFY
+1534 MESSGYKQFLFF
-1546 SYFDTYMEYNRQLTQ
+1546 SYFDTYMEYNRQLTK
-1561 APEAISMKDFGVE
+1561 APEALGMKDFGVE
-1574 LMAAIHNADLELQK
+1574 LMSAIHKADLELQK
-1588 MRKDGTLWTFDLNT
+1588 MREDGTLWTFDLNT

-1610 DKSQGMGTYLTS
+1610 DKSQGVGPYLTS
-1622 LMPNKSAN
+1622 LMPNKNAV

-1643 RNTWSKE
+1643 RNAWSKE

-1731 TLTIENGSSNAINDI
+1731 TLTIENGSSNAIEDI

-1830 LYPVSLPVKPSP
+1830 LYPVSLQVKPSP

-1956 EYDVNVTHVTDYGN
+1956 EYDVSVTHVTDYGN

-2022 EELATLS
+2022 EELVTLS

-2047 TDVPRNWFYTAVAN
+2047 TNVPRKWFYTAVAN

-2075 TNNRKLDA
+2075 TNNRPLDA

-2136 TTVPADDQIAEK
+2136 TTVPADNQIAEK
-2148 PIEELTVEFN
+2148 PIDELTVEFN

-2169 DIVVRHEGKLYSG
+2169 DIVVRHEGKLFSG
-2182 DIAIAPKD
+2182 DIAITPKDDAPK
-2190 EATKRVFKLNTSGL
+2190 RIFRLNTSAL

-2220 DAENYQGAEGKMVR
+2220 DAENYLGAEGKMVR

-2246 VHVLPLAEWGSV
+2246 VDILPLAACGRV
-2258 ECVKDAPI
+2258 ECVKDATA
-2266 ETPATAAKRGM
+2266 ETPAASAKRGM

-2295 KATPSNGYKFVCWKD
+2295 KATPSKGYKFVCWKD
-2310 NATDEVLSNNAE
+2310 NATGEVLSKDAE

-2353 TMDVASGLYEYG
+2353 TMDVASGVYEYG

-2378 RLDGYKLNGVQTET
+2378 RLDGYKLNGKQTAT
-2392 AAPYELTVEGPTEV
+2392 ADPYELTVEGPTEV
-2406 EVLFHDLSPVDVILD
+2406 EVVFHDLSPVDVILD
-2421 ERKDYQRPVEY
+2421 ERKDYQRPIEY

-2478 KLAGMTSTSLTF
+2478 QLAGMTSTSLTF
-2490 EYVEKMEANMPYIIK
+2490 EYVEKMDANTPYIIK

-2552 GAYRVENLPANE
+2552 GAYKVEELPADE

-2570 GNKFYYIDVPVP
+2570 GNKFYYIDVPVS
-2582 TTRYRGFFHSDV
+2582 TTRYRGFFHSNV

-2608 TNIEDVYFLPAGAGD
+2608 TNIENVYFLPAGAGD

>member
-1 MKIRRYIT
+1 

-135 IITNRKGDNIQGN
+135 IITNRKGDNIQGD

-159 ENAPDLATTDV
+159 EDAPDLATTDV

-209 NGTEEA
+209 NETEEV
-215 VHIGNTYFSN
+215 VHVGNTYFSN
-225 TLLKGGYIARSAIFN
+225 TLLRGGYITRNATFN

-271 NNTASGGTAELEKH
+271 NNTATGGTAELEKH
-285 LFLTA
+285 LFLTV
-290 PDNSV
+290 PDKSV
-295 KEGESMRLT
+295 KEGQSMRLT

-319 ASSLPEHAKVPA
+319 TSSLPEYAKVPA
-331 TVIISKGQSAAS
+331 TVTISKGQSAAS

-446 IDIPII
+446 IEIPII

-467 SADHHLTGKALFV
+467 SADHHLAGTALFV

-501 AGYNAIHATIKRT
+501 AGYNAVHATIKRT

-566 KFSAAIYITDCGC
+566 KFSTAIYITDCGC

-603 SVTSNKTTILEGDA
+603 SVTSNKTTILEGDN
-617 TGATLTI
+617 TGAMLTV

-666 KSNETSEGNRTISV
+666 LSNETNEGNRTISI

-703 AEMQTPACD
+703 AEMQTPVCD

-780 VTAEINPN
+780 VSAEINPN

-811 TYDVKSAKNTYN
+811 TYGIGADKNTYN
-823 IGEKVVLGGTVKTR
+823 IGDKVVLGGTVKTR

-931 KNMSSLPQHSL
+931 KNMSSLPQTKL

-955 FSDNTELAG
+955 FGGDTELAG

-1136 ANKDGEH
+1136 GNKDGEH

-1166 TGEDGSITFN
+1166 TGDDGSITFN

-1190 RHDTYDQY
+1190 RHDTYDQN

-1299 PMVEYS
+1299 PMVEYE

-1327 NSDNFAQN
+1327 NSDDFARN
-1335 VKRKMVQYAEGR
+1335 VKRKMVQRVEGR
-1347 AKKKCFGDM
+1347 AKKCFGDM
-1356 GTRFEWPCGDNAKFA
+1356 GTKFEWPCGDGAKFA

-1383 AECSDPPPAGGGH
+1383 AECSPPAGGGH

-1407 GGGPYGDFGGYA
+1407 GGGPWGGAGGYA
-1419 TASGGRTDAE
+1419 TASGGRTDGK

-1473 FISGKIGEK
+1473 FINGKIGDK
-1482 IPLFDCLKGIAS
+1482 IPLFDCMKGIAS
-1494 NYGPDMVECLGNW
+1494 NYGPDMVDCLGNW
-1507 GKKLA
+1507 GKQLA
-1512 GMISKA
+1512 GMVSKA
-1518 PMRKA
+1518 PRRKA
-1523 DAAEDKPMPAL
+1523 GDKDDKPMPAL

-1588 MRKDGTLWTFDLNT
+1588 MREDGTLWTFDLNT

-1610 DKSQGMGTYLTS
+1610 DKSEGVGPYLTS

-1630 IADFSLRNYVERL
+1630 IADLSLRNYVERL

-1650 DGRGYISNNHMDE
+1650 DGRGYISDNHMDE
-1663 AVVADILQTRQNC
+1663 AVVADILKTRQNC
-1676 VAKLVNLGIPTWTDL
+1676 VEKLVNLGIPTWTDL

-1731 TLTIENGSSNAINDI
+1731 TLTIENGSSNAIEDI
-1746 LVDVNATNMET
+1746 LVNVNATNMET
-1757 GFMATSREMQIAIE
+1757 GFMATSREMQISIE

-1803 AAPENLT
+1803 AAPEKLT

-1830 LYPVSLPVKPSP
+1830 LFPVSLQVKPTP

-1861 PDVVEPVIP
+1861 TDVVEPVIP
-1870 AEFSVLIHNKGKGD
+1870 AEFSVLIHNKGYGD

-1956 EYDVNVTHVTDYGN
+1956 EYDVSVTHVTDYGN

-2022 EELATLS
+2022 EELVTLS
-2029 GETRMER
+2029 EQTRMER

-2047 TDVPRNWFYTAVAN
+2047 TNVPRNWFYTAVAN

-2075 TNNRKLDA
+2075 TNNRPLDA

-2110 VSGKGTNKYIV
+2110 VSGKGTNTYIV

-2148 PIEELTVEFN
+2148 PIEQLTVEFN

-2169 DIVVRHEGKLYSG
+2169 DIMVRYEGKLFSG
-2182 DIAIAPKD
+2182 DIAITPKD
-2190 EATKRVFKLNTSGL
+2190 DASKRIFNLNTSAL

-2220 DAENYQGAEGKMVR
+2220 DTENYLGAEGKMVR

-2246 VHVLPLAEWGSV
+2246 VNVLPLAACGQV
-2258 ECVKDAPI
+2258 DCVKDAAP
-2266 ETPATAAKRGM
+2266 ETQAASAKRVM
-2277 KKAEANSGQLAYG
+2277 KKAGANSGQLAYG

-2295 KATPSNGYKFVCWKD
+2295 KATPSKGYKFVCWKD
-2310 NATDEVLSNNAE
+2310 NVSGEVLSKDAE

-2353 TMDVASGLYEYG
+2353 TMDVASGVYEYG

-2372 KPNEGY
+2372 KANEGY

-2392 AAPYELTVEGPTEV
+2392 AAPYELTVEGTTEV

-2432 VSAASLENGTNVKL
+2432 VSAASLENGTNVKF

-2458 CLPCAVENPE
+2458 CLPCAVENPQ

-2478 KLAGMTSTSLTF
+2478 KLTGMTPTSLTF
-2490 EYVEKMEANMPYIIK
+2490 EYVEKMEANTPYIIK

-2552 GAYRVENLPANE
+2552 GAYSVENLPANE

-2594 HNGAMLSLAFGGGT
+2594 HNGAKLSLAFGDGT
-2608 TNIEDVYFLPAGAGD
+2608 TNIEDVYFLPVGAGD

-2645 VYITKNKKFVVK
+2645 VYITNNKKFVVK

>member
-1 MKIRRYIT
+1 
-9 MMLFLLMYITAT
+9 MMLFLLMCITAT

-65 SRTAPTLS
+65 SRTAPTLN

-121 LDPGTEYAVSLSDV
+121 LDPGTEYTVSLSDV
-135 IITNRKGDNIQGN
+135 IITNRKGDNIQGD

-159 ENAPDLATTDV
+159 EDAPDLATTDV
-170 NITESTLVPGNYVTV
+170 NITGSKLVPGKSVTV
-185 TWKVS
+185 SWKVS

-209 NGTEEA
+209 TGTEEV
-215 VHIGNTYFSN
+215 VHVGNTYFSN
-225 TLLKGGYIARSAIFN
+225 TLLKGGYITRNATFN

-271 NNTASGGTAELEKH
+271 NNTATGGTAELEKH

-319 ASSLPEHAKVPA
+319 TSSLTDNAKVPA
-331 TVIISKGQSAAS
+331 TVTISKGQSAAS
-343 FDVVCPDNNVVNTYS
+343 FDVHCPDNNVVNTYS
-358 KVTITVNKANG
+358 KVTVTVNKAHG

-379 IKDDELLPLTV
+379 IKDDELLPLEV
-390 KLDKTEYNEGETMK
+390 KLDKTDYNEGETMK

-433 KSYTFEPGATEAV
+433 KSYTFEPGAKEAV

-467 SADHHLTGKALFV
+467 SADHHQTGTALFV
-480 LKDNDVPAISMTLLP
+480 LRDNDVPAISMTLLP

-501 AGYNAIHATIKRT
+501 AGYNAVHATIKRT

-603 SVTSNKTTILEGDA
+603 SVTSNKTTILEGDK

-666 KSNETSEGNRTISV
+666 LSNATSEGNRTISI

-703 AEMQTPACD
+703 AEMQTPSCD

-717 GSKAKVTITVKNIG
+717 GSKAKVTVTVKNIG

-744 IGSSST
+744 IGSNST

-780 VTAEINPN
+780 VTAEVNPN

-801 YTETTVTTAY
+801 STEIGVTTAY
-811 TYDVKSAKNTYN
+811 VFTLKTEKETYLMGD
-823 IGEKVVLGGTVKTR
+823 KVVLSGTVKNHGG
-837 SGATAANVE
+837 SAAAKVD

-864 DAEGKYSAEY
+864 DAEGKYTAEY
-874 TIQAGMGGEYGYGVC
+874 TVMAGMGGEYAYGVC
-889 TPGENISAQQGTFA
+889 TPGENSNAQQGRFN
-903 VYGISRTTTEYIKHE
+903 VYGMSRTTTDYIKHE
-918 MYEGDVAR
+918 MYMDEPVT
-926 GTIKV
+926 GTIKL
-931 KNMSSLPQHSL
+931 KNMTNLALHHL
-942 TATCEPNEQYEVT
+942 KATCEPTEQYEVT
-955 FSDNTELAG
+955 FTNADELPG
-964 GGTAEISYTIKPL
+964 GGTAEIGYTIKPL
-977 SLSKTKEWD
+977 ALTKGDNWE

-992 TTAEGAS
+992 TSDEGAS

-1065 PATMPSLA
+1065 PSTMPSLA

-1085 AANYDVNVYQKGS
+1085 AAKYDVNIYQKGS

-1136 ANKDGEH
+1136 GNKDGEH

-1166 TGEDGSITFN
+1166 TGQDGSITFS
-1176 DLNEGYYHLHVTAD
+1176 DLTEGYYHLHVTAD
-1190 RHDTYDQY
+1190 RHDTYNQN

-1213 SYQAIRVDW
+1213 SYQAIKVDW
-1222 TVEETEIEDEYD
+1222 TVEETEVEDEYE
-1234 ITTKLT
+1234 ITTKFT

-1253 APDAIIL
+1253 APEAIIL

-1299 PMVEYS
+1299 PMVEYE

-1335 VKRKMVQYAEGR
+1335 VKRHMVQRAEGR
-1347 AKKKCFGDM
+1347 AKKKCFGNM
-1356 GTRFEWPCGDNAKFA
+1356 GTKFEWPCGDDAKFA

-1396 AVIYPQ
+1396 SVSYPQ

-1473 FISGKIGEK
+1473 FINGKIGDK

-1507 GKKLA
+1507 GKQLA
-1512 GMISKA
+1512 GMVSKA
-1518 PMRKA
+1518 PRRKA
-1523 DAAEDKPMPAL
+1523 GDKDDKPMPAL

-1546 SYFDTYMEYNRQLTQ
+1546 SYFDTYMEYNRQLTK
-1561 APEAISMKDFGVE
+1561 APKAISMKDFGVE

-1588 MRKDGTLWTFDLNT
+1588 MREDGTLWTFDLNT
-1602 IPDNTTVD
+1602 ILDNTTVD
-1610 DKSQGMGTYLTS
+1610 DKSQGVGPYLTS
-1622 LMPNKSAN
+1622 LMPNKNAV

-1650 DGRGYISNNHMDE
+1650 DGRGYISDNHMDE
-1663 AVVADILQTRQNC
+1663 AVVADILKTRQNC
-1676 VAKLVNLGIPTWTDL
+1676 VEKLVNLGIPTWTDL

-1731 TLTIENGSSNAINDI
+1731 TLTIENGSSNAIEDI

-1757 GFMATSREMQIAIE
+1757 GFMATSREMQISIE

-1830 LYPVSLPVKPSP
+1830 LFPVSLQVKPTP

-1861 PDVVEPVIP
+1861 TDVVEPVIP
-1870 AEFSVLIHNKGKGD
+1870 AEFSVLIHNNGYGD

-1956 EYDVNVTHVTDYGN
+1956 EYDVSVTHVTDYGN

-2029 GETRMER
+2029 EATRMER

-2047 TDVPRNWFYTAVAN
+2047 TNVPRNWFYTTVAN

-2075 TNNRKLDA
+2075 TNNRPLDA

-2110 VSGKGTNKYIV
+2110 VSGKGTNTYIV

-2148 PIEELTVEFN
+2148 PIEQLTVEFN

-2169 DIVVRHEGKLYSG
+2169 DIMVRYEGKLFSG
-2182 DIAIAPKD
+2182 DIAITPKD
-2190 EATKRVFKLNTSGL
+2190 DASKRIFNLNTSAL

-2220 DAENYQGAEGKMVR
+2220 DTENYLGAEGKMVR

-2246 VHVLPLAEWGSV
+2246 VDILPLAACGHV
-2258 ECVKDAPI
+2258 DCVKDAAP
-2266 ETPATAAKRGM
+2266 ETQAASAKRVM

-2295 KATPSNGYKFVCWKD
+2295 KATPSKGYKFVCWKD
-2310 NATDEVLSNNAE
+2310 NVSGEVLSKDTE

-2353 TMDVASGLYEYG
+2353 TMDVASGVYEYG

-2372 KPNEGY
+2372 KANEGY
-2378 RLDGYKLNGVQTET
+2378 RLDGYKLNGVKTET
-2392 AAPYELTVEGPTEV
+2392 ADAYELTVDGPIEV

-2421 ERKDYQRPVEY
+2421 ERKDYKRPIEY
-2432 VSAASLENGTNVKL
+2432 VSAASLENGTNVKF

-2458 CLPCAVENPE
+2458 CLPCAVENPQ

-2478 KLAGMTSTSLTF
+2478 KLTGMTPTSLTF
-2490 EYVEKMEANMPYIIK
+2490 EYVENMEANTPYIIK

-2530 LEDLPEGKDRPTY
+2530 LEDLPEGMERPTY

-2594 HNGAMLSLAFGGGT
+2594 HNSAKLSLAFGDGT
-2608 TNIEDVYFLPAGAGD
+2608 TNIENVYFLPAGAGD

-2645 VYITKNKKFVVK
+2645 VYITNNKKFVVK

>member
-135 IITNRKGDNIQGN
+135 IITNRKGDNIQGD

-190 NIGNADTRS
+190 NVGNADTRS

-209 NGTEEA
+209 NETEEA
-215 VHIGNTYFSN
+215 VHVGNTYFSN
-225 TLLKGGYIARSAIFN
+225 TLLKGGYITRNATFN

-248 GEVTAKVV
+248 GEVTARVV

-271 NNTASGGTAELEKH
+271 NNTANGGTAELEKH

-290 PDNSV
+290 PDKSV

-319 ASSLPEHAKVPA
+319 TSSLPDYAKVPA
-331 TVIISKGQSAAS
+331 KVTIAKGQSAAS
-343 FDVVCPDNNVVNTYS
+343 FDVVCPDNNVVNIYS
-358 KVTITVNKANG
+358 NVTITVNKANG

-467 SADHHLTGKALFV
+467 SADHHLAGTALFV

-495 TTVSEA
+495 TTISEA
-501 AGYNAIHATIKRT
+501 AGYNAVHATIKRT

-666 KSNETSEGNRTISV
+666 KSNETSEGNRTISI

-703 AEMQTPACD
+703 AEMQMPACD

-717 GSKAKVTITVKNIG
+717 GSKAKVTVTVKNIG
-731 AIKMPKGTQIRTS
+731 AIAMPKGTQIRTS

-769 LDAPSVPGKYR
+769 LDAPSVPGNYR

-811 TYDVKSAKNTYN
+811 TYNIGADKNTYN
-823 IGEKVVLGGTVKTR
+823 IGDKVVLSGTVKTR
-837 SGATAANVE
+837 GGAAAANVE

-864 DAEGKYSAEY
+864 DAEGKYSVEY

-889 TPGENISAQQGTFA
+889 TPGENINAQQGTFA

-942 TATCEPNEQYEVT
+942 KATCEPNEQYEVT
-955 FSDNTELAG
+955 FGGDTELAG

-992 TTAEGAS
+992 TTVEGAS

-1085 AANYDVNVYQKGS
+1085 AAKYDVNIYQKGS

-1129 RDENTIY
+1129 RNENTIY
-1136 ANKDGEH
+1136 GNKDGEH
-1143 PYVSNASVRL
+1143 PYVNNASVRL

-1166 TGEDGSITFN
+1166 TGADGSITFN

-1190 RHDTYDQY
+1190 RHDTYDQN

-1222 TVEETEIEDEYD
+1222 TVEETEVEDEYD
-1234 ITTKLT
+1234 ITTKFT

-1473 FISGKIGEK
+1473 FINGKIGEK
-1482 IPLFDCLKGIAS
+1482 IPLFDCLKGVAS
-1494 NYGPDMVECLGNW
+1494 NYGPDMVECLGKW
-1507 GKKLA
+1507 GKELA
-1512 GMISKA
+1512 GMVSKA
-1518 PMRKA
+1518 PKRKA

-1574 LMAAIHNADLELQK
+1574 LMAAIHKADLELQK
-1588 MRKDGTLWTFDLNT
+1588 MREDGTLWTFDLTT

-1610 DKSQGMGTYLTS
+1610 DKSQGVGAYLTS

-1630 IADFSLRNYVERL
+1630 IADFSLRN
-1643 RNTWSKE
+1643 TWSKE
-1650 DGRGYISNNHMDE
+1650 DGRGYISANHMDE

-1731 TLTIENGSSNAINDI
+1731 TLTIENGSSNAIEDI

-1830 LYPVSLPVKPSP
+1830 LYPVSLQVKPSP

-1984 IHSMNA
+1984 IHSLNA

-2029 GETRMER
+2029 EETRMER
-2036 IDATHYRVTVP
+2036 IDNTHYRVTVP
-2047 TDVPRNWFYTAVAN
+2047 TDMPRHWFYTAVAN

-2075 TNNRKLDA
+2075 TNNRPLDP

-2110 VSGKGTNKYIV
+2110 VSGKGTNTYIV

-2136 TTVPADDQIAEK
+2136 TTVPADNQIAEK
-2148 PIEELTVEFN
+2148 PIDELTVEFN

-2169 DIVVRHEGKLYSG
+2169 DIVVRHEGKLFSG
-2182 DIAIAPKD
+2182 DIAITPKD
-2190 EATKRVFKLNTSGL
+2190 DASKRIFRLNTSAL

-2220 DAENYQGAEGKMVR
+2220 DAENYLGAEGKMVR

-2246 VHVLPLAEWGSV
+2246 VDILPLAACGSV
-2258 ECVKDAPI
+2258 ECVKDAPV
-2266 ETPATAAKRGM
+2266 ETPAASAKRGM

-2295 KATPSNGYKFVCWKD
+2295 KATPSKGYKFVCWKD
-2310 NATDEVLSNNAE
+2310 NATGEVLSKDAE

-2353 TMDVASGLYEYG
+2353 TMDVASGVYEYG

-2378 RLDGYKLNGVQTET
+2378 RLDGYKLNGVQTAT
-2392 AAPYELTVEGPTEV
+2392 ADPYELTVEGPTEV
-2406 EVLFHDLSPVDVILD
+2406 EVIFHDLSPVDVILD

-2478 KLAGMTSTSLTF
+2478 QLAGMTSTSLTF
-2490 EYVEKMEANMPYIIK
+2490 EYVEKMDANTPYIIK

-2530 LEDLPEGKDRPTY
+2530 LEDLPEGKERPTY

-2552 GAYRVENLPANE
+2552 GAYKVEELPAND

-2570 GNKFYYIDVPVP
+2570 GNKFYYIDVPVQ

-2608 TNIEDVYFLPAGAGD
+2608 TNIENVYFLPAGAGD

>member
-1 MKIRRYIT
+1 
-9 MMLFLLMYITAT
+9 
-21 AQNNLSVGKLTGG
+21 
-34 QGKDVLI
+34 
-41 PISLENTDEVVALQ
+41 
-55 FDLQLPFDRS
+55 
-65 SRTAPTLS
+65 
-73 QSRINEHTVSVR
+73 
-85 NLGNHKY
+85 
-92 RVVVVNM
+92 M

-121 LDPGTEYAVSLSDV
+121 LDPGTEYVVSLSDV

-159 ENAPDLATTDV
+159 EDAPDLATTDV
-170 NITESTLVPGNYVTV
+170 NITGSTLVPGKSVTV
-185 TWKVS
+185 SWKVS
-190 NIGNADTRS
+190 NVGNADTRS

-209 NGTEEA
+209 NETEEV
-215 VHIGNTYFSN
+215 VHVGNTYFSN
-225 TLLKGGYIARSAIFN
+225 TLLKGGYITRNATFN

-271 NNTASGGTAELEKH
+271 NNTATGGTAELEKH

-290 PDNSV
+290 PDKSV

-319 ASSLPEHAKVPA
+319 TSSLPEHTKVPA
-331 TVIISKGQSAAS
+331 TVTISKGQSAVS
-343 FDVVCPDNNVVNTYS
+343 FDVACPDNNVVNTYS
-358 KVTITVNKANG
+358 EVTITVTKDHG

-390 KLDKTEYNEGETMK
+390 KLNKTEYNEGETMK

-433 KSYTFEPGATEAV
+433 KSYTFEPGAKEAV

-467 SADHHLTGKALFV
+467 SADHHLTGTALFV

-501 AGYNAIHATIKRT
+501 AGYNAVHATIKRT

-603 SVTSNKTTILEGDA
+603 SVTSNKTTILEGDK
-617 TGATLTI
+617 TGATLTV

-666 KSNETSEGNRTISV
+666 LSNETNEGNRTISI

-703 AEMQTPACD
+703 AEMQTPVCD

-717 GSKAKVTITVKNIG
+717 GSKAKVTVTVKNIG
-731 AIKMPKGTQIRTS
+731 AIAMPKGTQIRTS
-744 IGSSST
+744 IGISST

-769 LDAPSVPGKYR
+769 LDAPSVPGNYR

-811 TYDVKSAKNTYN
+811 TYGIGADKSTYN
-823 IGEKVVLGGTVKTR
+823 IGDKVVLSGTVKTR
-837 SGATAANVE
+837 GGATAANVE

-857 IALKATT
+857 TALKATT
-864 DAEGKYSAEY
+864 DAEGKYSVEY

-889 TPGENISAQQGTFA
+889 TPGENISAQQGTFN

-918 MYEGDVAR
+918 MYEADVVT

-931 KNMSSLPQHSL
+931 KNMSSLPQTKL
-942 TATCEPNEQYEVT
+942 KAACEPNEQYDVT
-955 FSDNTELAG
+955 FSGDTELAG
-964 GGTAEISYTIKPL
+964 GGTAEINYTIKPL

-999 LSVVTY
+999 LCVVTY

-1085 AANYDVNVYQKGS
+1085 AAKYDVNIYQKGS

-1136 ANKDGEH
+1136 GNKDGEH

-1166 TGEDGSITFN
+1166 TGEDGSITFS

-1190 RHDTYDQY
+1190 RHDTYDQN

-1222 TVEETEIEDEYD
+1222 TVEETEVEDEYD

-1253 APDAIIL
+1253 APEAIIL

-1327 NSDNFAQN
+1327 NSEDFARN
-1335 VKRKMVQYAEGR
+1335 VKRKVVQRAEGR
-1347 AKKKCFGDM
+1347 AKKKCFGNMD
-1356 GTRFEWPCGDNAKFA
+1356 TRFEWPCGDDAKFA

-1396 AVIYPQ
+1396 SVFYP

-1407 GGGPYGDFGGYA
+1407 GGGPHGDFGSYE

-1429 ALMKLVCTAIECV
+1429 ALMKLVCTVIECV
-1442 PIPDLPLCMSPAITN
+1442 PLPDLPTCVAPAITN

-1466 AGDCAME
+1466 AGDCAMDYL
-1473 FISGKIGEK
+1473 SGKVADK
-1482 IPLFDCLKGIAS
+1482 IPLFSCLKGIAS

-1507 GKKLA
+1507 GKELA
-1512 GMISKA
+1512 GMVSKM
-1518 PMRKA
+1518 PKRKA
-1523 DAAEDKPMPAL
+1523 GAAEDKPMPAL
-1534 MESSGYKQFLFY
+1534 MESSGYKQFLFF

-1574 LMAAIHNADLELQK
+1574 LMSAIHDVDYVLQK
-1588 MRKDGTLWTFDLNT
+1588 MREDGSLWTLDLNT

-1610 DKSQGMGTYLTS
+1610 DKSQGVGPYLTS
-1622 LMPNKSAN
+1622 LMPNKNAV

-1650 DGRGYISNNHMDE
+1650 DGRGYISDNHMDE

-1676 VAKLVNLGIPTWTDL
+1676 VTKLVNLGIPTWVDL

-1731 TLTIENGSSNAINDI
+1731 TLTIENGSSNAIEDI

-1803 AAPENLT
+1803 AAPETLT

-1830 LYPVSLPVKPSP
+1830 LFPVSLQVKPSP

-2001 TNDEPDAEDAPDHI
+2001 TNDVPDAEDAPDHI

-2022 EELATLS
+2022 EELVTLS
-2029 GETRMER
+2029 EETRMER

-2047 TDVPRNWFYTAVAN
+2047 TNVPRNWFYTAVAN

-2075 TNNRKLDA
+2075 TNNRSLDA

-2110 VSGKGTNKYIV
+2110 VSGKGTNTYIV

-2148 PIEELTVEFN
+2148 PIEQLTVEFN

-2169 DIVVRHEGKLYSG
+2169 DIVVRYEGALFSG
-2182 DIAIAPKD
+2182 DIAITPKD
-2190 EATKRVFKLNTSGL
+2190 DASKRIFNLNTSAL
-2204 SENGYYVLQ
+2204 NENGYYVLQ
-2213 VKTDNIT
+2213 VKTDNII
-2220 DAENYQGAEGKMVR
+2220 DFENYQGAEGKMVR

-2246 VHVLPLAEWGSV
+2246 VDILPLAACGRV
-2258 ECVKDAPI
+2258 ECVKDAPA
-2266 ETPATAAKRGM
+2266 ETPAASAKRGM

-2295 KATPSNGYKFVCWKD
+2295 KAAPNKGYKFVCWKD
-2310 NATDEVLSNNAE
+2310 NNTGEVLSKDAE
-2322 YHVEARNTL
+2322 YHVEARNTVN
-2331 DISAVFEAETY
+2331 ISAVFEAETY

-2353 TMDVASGLYEYG
+2353 TMDVASGVYEYG

-2372 KPNEGY
+2372 KANEGY

-2392 AAPYELTVEGPTEV
+2392 AAPYELTVERPTEV
-2406 EVLFHDLSPVDVILD
+2406 EVIFHDLSPVDVILD

-2432 VSAASLENGTNVKL
+2432 VSAASLENGTNVKF

-2458 CLPCAVENPE
+2458 CLPCAVENPQ

-2478 KLAGMTSTSLTF
+2478 QLSGMTPTSLTF
-2490 EYVEKMEANMPYIIK
+2490 EYVDKMDANTPYIIK
-2505 PTAVNNAAYANVASP
+2505 PTAVNNVAYANVASP
-2520 TVLYDLGMRT
+2520 TVLYDLGMST

-2543 ETESGVSFI
+2543 EPGSGVSFI
-2552 GAYRVENLPANE
+2552 GAYSVVELPANE

-2594 HNGAMLSLAFGGGT
+2594 HNGAMLSLAFGGGMSS
-2608 TNIEDVYFLPAGAGD
+2608 IEDVYFLPAGAGD
-2623 IYDLTGKKVRSS
+2623 IYDLTGKKVRSG
-2635 GESLDGLKPG
+2635 GEPLDGLKPG
-2645 VYITKNKKFVVK
+2645 VYITNNKKFVVK

>member
-1 MKIRRYIT
+1 
-9 MMLFLLMYITAT
+9 MMLFLLMCITAM

-110 IINFPMAVPTG
+110 IINFPMALPTG
-121 LDPGTEYAVSLSDV
+121 LDPGTEYVVSLSDV

-159 ENAPDLATTDV
+159 EDAPDLATTDV
-170 NITESTLVPGNYVTV
+170 NITGSTLVPGKSVTV
-185 TWKVS
+185 SWKVS
-190 NIGNADTRS
+190 NVGNADTRS

-209 NGTEEA
+209 NETEEV
-215 VHIGNTYFSN
+215 VHVGNTYFSN
-225 TLLKGGYIARSAIFN
+225 TLLKGGYITRNATFN

-271 NNTASGGTAELEKH
+271 NNTATGGTAELEKH

-290 PDNSV
+290 PDKSV

-319 ASSLPEHAKVPA
+319 TSSLPEHTKVPA
-331 TVIISKGQSAAS
+331 TVTISKGQSAVS
-343 FDVVCPDNNVVNTYS
+343 FDVACPDNNVVNTYS
-358 KVTITVNKANG
+358 EVTITVTKDHG

-390 KLDKTEYNEGETMK
+390 KLNKTEYNEGETMK

-433 KSYTFEPGATEAV
+433 KSYTFEPGAKEAV

-467 SADHHLTGKALFV
+467 SADHHLTGTALFV

-501 AGYNAIHATIKRT
+501 AGYNAVHATIKRT

-603 SVTSNKTTILEGDA
+603 SVTSNKTTILEGDK
-617 TGATLTI
+617 TGATLTV

-666 KSNETSEGNRTISV
+666 LSNATNEGNRTISI

-703 AEMQTPACD
+703 AEMQTPVCD

-717 GSKAKVTITVKNIG
+717 GSKAKVTVTVKNIG
-731 AIKMPKGTQIRTS
+731 AIAMPKGTQIRTS
-744 IGSSST
+744 IGTSST

-769 LDAPSVPGKYR
+769 LDAPSVPGNYR

-788 GTVTELQTINNSA
+788 GTVTELQTINNNA

-811 TYDVKSAKNTYN
+811 TYGIGADKSTYN
-823 IGEKVVLGGTVKTR
+823 IGDKVVLGGTVKTR
-837 SGATAANVE
+837 GGATAASVE

-857 IALKATT
+857 TALKATT
-864 DAEGKYSAEY
+864 DAEGKYSVEY

-889 TPGENISAQQGTFA
+889 TPGENISAQQGTFN

-918 MYEGDVAR
+918 MYEGDVVT

-931 KNMSSLPQHSL
+931 KNMSSLPQTKL
-942 TATCEPNEQYEVT
+942 KAACEPNEQYDVT
-955 FSDNTELAG
+955 FSGDTELAG
-964 GGTAEISYTIKPL
+964 GGTAEINYTIKPL

-999 LSVVTY
+999 LCVVTY

-1085 AANYDVNVYQKGS
+1085 AAKYDVNIYQKGS

-1136 ANKDGEH
+1136 GNKDGEH

-1166 TGEDGSITFN
+1166 TGEDGSITFS

-1190 RHDTYDQY
+1190 RHDTYDQN

-1222 TVEETEIEDEYD
+1222 TVEETEVEDEYD

-1253 APDAIIL
+1253 APEAIIL

-1327 NSDNFAQN
+1327 NSDSFARN
-1335 VKRKMVQYAEGR
+1335 VKRKVIQYAEGR
-1347 AKKKCFGDM
+1347 AKKKCFGNMD
-1356 GTRFEWPCGDNAKFA
+1356 TRFEWPCGDDAKFA

-1396 AVIYPQ
+1396 SVFYP

-1407 GGGPYGDFGGYA
+1407 GGGPHGDFGSYE

-1429 ALMKLVCTAIECV
+1429 ALMKLVCTVIECV
-1442 PIPDLPLCMSPAITN
+1442 PLPDLPTCVAPAITN

-1466 AGDCAME
+1466 AGDCAMDYL
-1473 FISGKIGEK
+1473 SGKVADK
-1482 IPLFDCLKGIAS
+1482 IPLFSCLKGIAS

-1507 GKKLA
+1507 GKELA
-1512 GMISKA
+1512 GMVSKM
-1518 PMRKA
+1518 PKRKA
-1523 DAAEDKPMPAL
+1523 GAAEDKPMPAL
-1534 MESSGYKQFLFY
+1534 MESSGYKQFLFF

-1574 LMAAIHNADLELQK
+1574 LMSAIHDVDYVLQK
-1588 MRKDGTLWTFDLNT
+1588 MREDGSLWTLDLNT

-1610 DKSQGMGTYLTS
+1610 DKSQGVGPYLTS
-1622 LMPNKSAN
+1622 LMPNKNAV

-1650 DGRGYISNNHMDE
+1650 DGRGYISDNHMDE

-1676 VAKLVNLGIPTWTDL
+1676 VTKLVNLGIPTWVDL

-1731 TLTIENGSSNAINDI
+1731 TLTIENGSSNAIEDI

-1803 AAPENLT
+1803 AAPETLT

-1830 LYPVSLPVKPSP
+1830 LFPVSLQVKPSP

-1904 LIDFDIISSSLNGGE
+1904 LIDFDIVSSSLNGGE

-2001 TNDEPDAEDAPDHI
+2001 TNDVPDAEDAPDHI

-2022 EELATLS
+2022 EELVTLS
-2029 GETRMER
+2029 EETRMER

-2047 TDVPRNWFYTAVAN
+2047 TNVPRNWFYTAVAN

-2075 TNNRKLDA
+2075 TNNRPLDA

-2110 VSGKGTNKYIV
+2110 VSGKGTNTYIV

-2136 TTVPADDQIAEK
+2136 TTVPADDQITEK
-2148 PIEELTVEFN
+2148 PIEQLTVEFN

-2169 DIVVRHEGKLYSG
+2169 DIVVRYEGALFSG
-2182 DIAIAPKD
+2182 DIAITPKD
-2190 EATKRVFKLNTSGL
+2190 DASKRIFNLNTSAL
-2204 SENGYYVLQ
+2204 NENGYYVLQ
-2213 VKTDNIT
+2213 VKTDNII
-2220 DAENYQGAEGKMVR
+2220 DFENYQGAEGKMVR

-2246 VHVLPLAEWGSV
+2246 VDILPLAACGRV
-2258 ECVKDAPI
+2258 ECVKDAPA
-2266 ETPATAAKRGM
+2266 ETPAASAKRGM

-2295 KATPSNGYKFVCWKD
+2295 KAAPNKGYKFVCWKD
-2310 NATDEVLSNNAE
+2310 NNTGEVLSKDAE

-2353 TMDVASGLYEYG
+2353 TMDVASGVYEYG

-2372 KPNEGY
+2372 KANEGY

-2392 AAPYELTVEGPTEV
+2392 AAPYELTVEEPTEV
-2406 EVLFHDLSPVDVILD
+2406 EVIFHDLSPVDVILD
-2421 ERKDYQRPVEY
+2421 ERKDYQRPIEY
-2432 VSAASLENGTNVKL
+2432 VSAASLENGTNVKF

-2458 CLPCAVENPE
+2458 CLPCAVENPQK
-2468 EVFGAGTQVA
+2468 VFGAGTQVA
-2478 KLAGMTSTSLTF
+2478 QLSGMTPTSLTF
-2490 EYVEKMEANMPYIIK
+2490 EYVDKMDANTPYIIK
-2505 PTAVNNAAYANVASP
+2505 PTAVNNVAYANVASP
-2520 TVLYDLGMRT
+2520 TVLYDLGMST

-2543 ETESGVSFI
+2543 EPGSGVSFI
-2552 GAYRVENLPANE
+2552 GAYSVVELPANE

-2594 HNGAMLSLAFGGGT
+2594 HNGAMLSLAFGGGMSS
-2608 TNIEDVYFLPAGAGD
+2608 IEDVYFLPAGAGD
-2623 IYDLTGKKVRSS
+2623 IYDLTGKKVRSG
-2635 GESLDGLKPG
+2635 GEPLDGLKPG
-2645 VYITKNKKFVVK
+2645 VYITNNKKFVVK

>member
-41 PISLENTDEVVALQ
+41 PISLDNTDEVVALQ

-135 IITNRKGDNIQGN
+135 IITNRKGDNIQGD

-209 NGTEEA
+209 NETEEA
-215 VHIGNTYFSN
+215 VHVGNTYFSN

-240 LSQTVGLE
+240 LSQTVGLA

-331 TVIISKGQSAAS
+331 TVTISKGQSAAS
-343 FDVVCPDNNVVNTYS
+343 FDVICPDNNVVNTYS
-358 KVTITVNKANG
+358 KVTIIVNKANG

-379 IKDDELLPLTV
+379 IKDDELLPLKV

-467 SADHHLTGKALFV
+467 SADHHLTGTALFV

-589 SDTITILDNDGPTL
+589 SDTITVLDNDGPTL
-603 SVTSNKTTILEGDA
+603 SVSSNKTTILEGDA

-654 AGKESVTTPFVA
+654 AGKESVTTPFFA
-666 KSNETSEGNRTISV
+666 LSNEASEGNRTISV

-744 IGSSST
+744 IGTSST

-811 TYDVKSAKNTYN
+811 TYDVKSEKNTYN
-823 IGEKVVLGGTVKTR
+823 IGDKVVLSGTVKTR

-918 MYEGDVAR
+918 MYEGDVVR

-955 FSDNTELAG
+955 FGGDTELAG
-964 GGTAEISYTIKPL
+964 SGTAEISYTIKPL

-1136 ANKDGEH
+1136 GNKDGEH
-1143 PYVSNASVRL
+1143 PYVSNANVRL

-1190 RHDTYDQY
+1190 RHDTYDQN

-1299 PMVEYS
+1299 PMVEYE

-1327 NSDNFAQN
+1327 NSDDFARN
-1335 VKRKMVQYAEGR
+1335 VKRKVMQRAEGR
-1347 AKKKCFGDM
+1347 AKKCFGDM
-1356 GTRFEWPCGDNAKFA
+1356 GTKFEWPCGDNAKYA
-1371 WIGSVIRYVQDN
+1371 WIGSIIRFVQDN

-1419 TASGGRTDAE
+1419 TASGGRTDAK
-1429 ALMKLVCTAIECV
+1429 ALLKLFCTAIECV
-1442 PIPDLPLCMSPAITN
+1442 PLPDLPTCVAPAITN

-1466 AGDCAME
+1466 AGDCAMDYL
-1473 FISGKIGEK
+1473 SGKVADK
-1482 IPLFDCLKGIAS
+1482 IPLFSCLKGIAS
-1494 NYGPDMVECLGNW
+1494 NYGPDMVECLGKW
-1507 GKKLA
+1507 GKEMADKF
-1512 GMISKA
+1512 SKA
-1518 PMRKA
+1518 PLRKA
-1523 DAAEDKPMPAL
+1523 AAAEDKPIPAL

-1546 SYFDTYMEYNRQLTQ
+1546 SYFDTYMEYNRQLTK
-1561 APEAISMKDFGVE
+1561 APEALGMKDFGVE
-1574 LMAAIHNADLELQK
+1574 LMSAIHKADLELQK
-1588 MRKDGTLWTFDLNT
+1588 MRVDGTLWTFDLNT

-1610 DKSQGMGTYLTS
+1610 DKSEGVGPYLTS

-1650 DGRGYISNNHMDE
+1650 DGRGYFSDNHMDE

-1676 VAKLVNLGIPTWTDL
+1676 VTKLVNLGIPTWTDL

-1731 TLTIENGSSNAINDI
+1731 TLTIENGSSNAIEDI

-1830 LYPVSLPVKPSP
+1830 LFPVSLQVKPSP

-1956 EYDVNVTHVTDYGN
+1956 EYDVSVTHVTDYGN

-1984 IHSMNA
+1984 IHSLNA

-2022 EELATLS
+2022 EELVTLS
-2029 GETRMER
+2029 EQTRMER
-2036 IDATHYRVTVP
+2036 IDNTHYRVTVP

-2182 DIAIAPKD
+2182 DIAITPKD

-2246 VHVLPLAEWGSV
+2246 VHVLPLADWGRV
-2258 ECVKDAPI
+2258 ECVKDADT
-2266 ETPATAAKRGM
+2266 ETPAPAAKRSM
-2277 KKAEANSGQLAYG
+2277 KATANNSGQLAYG

-2372 KPNEGY
+2372 KANEGY

-2478 KLAGMTSTSLTF
+2478 KLAGMTPTSLTF
-2490 EYVEKMEANMPYIIK
+2490 EYVEKMEANTPYIIK

-2608 TNIEDVYFLPAGAGD
+2608 TTIKDVYFLPSGAGD

>member
-1 MKIRRYIT
+1 
-9 MMLFLLMYITAT
+9 MMLFLLMCITSMG
-21 AQNNLSVGKLTGG
+21 QNNLSVGKLTGG

-85 NLGNHKY
+85 NLGSHKY

-135 IITNRKGDNIQGN
+135 IITNRKGDNIQGD

-159 ENAPDLATTDV
+159 EDAPDLATTDV
-170 NITESTLVPGNYVTV
+170 NISESTLVPGNYVTV

-190 NIGNADTRS
+190 NVGNADTRS

-209 NGTEEA
+209 TGTEEV
-215 VHIGNTYFSN
+215 VHVGNTYFSN
-225 TLLKGGYIARSAIFN
+225 TLLKGGYITRNATFS

-271 NNTASGGTAELEKH
+271 NNTATGGTAQLEKH

-295 KEGESMRLT
+295 KEGQSMRLT

-319 ASSLPEHAKVPA
+319 TSSLTDNAKVPA
-331 TVIISKGQSAAS
+331 TVTISKGQSAAS

-358 KVTITVNKANG
+358 KVTVTVNKAHG

-379 IKDDELLPLTV
+379 IKDDELLPLEV
-390 KLDKTEYNEGETMK
+390 KLDKTDYNEGETMK

-415 DTLTVYF
+415 DELTVYF

-433 KSYTFEPGATEAV
+433 KSYTFEPGAKEAV

-467 SADHHLTGKALFV
+467 SADHHLTGSALFV
-480 LKDNDVPAISMTLLP
+480 LRDNDVPAISMTLLP

-544 TEEVTFPIGVKDNQK
+544 TEEVTIPIGVKDNQK

-603 SVTSNKTTILEGDA
+603 SVTSNKTTILEGDK

-624 SRNDATTNPLTVTL
+624 SRNDATTNALTVTL

-666 KSNETSEGNRTISV
+666 LSNETSEGNRTISV

-703 AEMQTPACD
+703 AEMQTPVCD

-717 GSKAKVTITVKNIG
+717 GSKAKVTVTVKNIG

-769 LDAPSVPGKYR
+769 LDAPSVPGSYR

-801 YTETTVTTAY
+801 YSETTVTTAY
-811 TYDVKSAKNTYN
+811 TYGIGADKSTYN
-823 IGEKVVLGGTVKTR
+823 IGDKVVLGGAVKTR
-837 SGATAANVE
+837 GGAEAANVE

-857 IALKATT
+857 TALKATT
-864 DAEGKYSAEY
+864 DAEGKYSVEY
-874 TIQAGMGGEYGYGVC
+874 TLQAGMGGEYGYGVC
-889 TPGENISAQQGTFA
+889 TPGENISAQQGTFN

-918 MYEGDVAR
+918 MYEGDVVS
-926 GTIKV
+926 GTVKV
-931 KNMSSLPQHSL
+931 KNMSSLPQHNL
-942 TATCEPNEQYEVT
+942 KATCEKNEQYEVT
-955 FSDNTELAG
+955 FGGDTELAG

-1045 TGKIT
+1045 TGKIS

-1085 AANYDVNVYQKGS
+1085 AAKYDVNIYQKGS

-1136 ANKDGEH
+1136 GNKDGEH

-1166 TGEDGSITFN
+1166 TGDDGSITFN
-1176 DLNEGYYHLHVTAD
+1176 DLTEGYYHLHVTAD
-1190 RHDTYDQY
+1190 RHDSYDQN

-1222 TVEETEIEDEYD
+1222 TVEETEVEDEYD
-1234 ITTKLT
+1234 ITTKFT

-1299 PMVEYS
+1299 PMVEYE

-1335 VKRKMVQYAEGR
+1335 VKRHMVQRAEGR
-1347 AKKKCFGDM
+1347 AKKKCFGNM
-1356 GTRFEWPCGDNAKFA
+1356 GTRFEWPCGDDAKFA
-1371 WIGSVIRYVQDN
+1371 WIASVIRYVQDN
-1383 AECSDPPPAGGGH
+1383 AECSDPPPAGGH
-1396 AVIYPQ
+1396 AVFYPEI
-1402 TQPGL
+1402 QPGL
-1407 GGGPYGDFGGYA
+1407 GGGPWGGAGGYA
-1419 TASGGRTDAE
+1419 TASGGRTDGK
-1429 ALMKLVCTAIECV
+1429 ALMKLVCTVIECV

-1473 FISGKIGEK
+1473 FINGKIGEK

-1507 GKKLA
+1507 GKQLA
-1512 GMISKA
+1512 GMVSKA
-1518 PMRKA
+1518 PRRKA
-1523 DAAEDKPMPAL
+1523 GDKDDKPMPAL

-1574 LMAAIHNADLELQK
+1574 LMAAIHKADLELQK
-1588 MRKDGTLWTFDLNT
+1588 MREDGTLWTFDLNT
-1602 IPDNTTVD
+1602 IPDNTTAD
-1610 DKSQGMGTYLTS
+1610 DKSQGMGAYLTS
-1622 LMPNKSAN
+1622 LMPNKNAN

-1650 DGRGYISNNHMDE
+1650 DGRGYISDNHMDE
-1663 AVVADILQTRQNC
+1663 AVVADILKTRQNC
-1676 VAKLVNLGIPTWTDL
+1676 VEKLVNLGIATWTDL

-1709 TCAQVKLEIKQKLV
+1709 TCAQVKLEIQQKLV

-1731 TLTIENGSSNAINDI
+1731 TLTIENGSSNAIEDI
-1746 LVDVNATNMET
+1746 LVDVNSTNMET
-1757 GFMATSREMQIAIE
+1757 GFMATSREMQISIE

-1803 AAPENLT
+1803 AAPENIT

-1830 LYPVSLPVKPSP
+1830 LYPVSLQVKPTP

-1870 AEFSVLIHNKGKGD
+1870 AEFSVLIHNKGYGD

-1895 EIVENEKGL
+1895 KIVENEKGL

-1934 IAAGTAS
+1934 IATGTAS

-1956 EYDVNVTHVTDYGN
+1956 EYDVSVTHVTDYGN

-2022 EELATLS
+2022 EELVTLS

-2036 IDATHYRVTVP
+2036 IDNTHYRVTVP
-2047 TDVPRNWFYTAVAN
+2047 TNVPRNWFYTTVAN

-2075 TNNRKLDA
+2075 TNNRPLDA

-2110 VSGKGTNKYIV
+2110 VSGKGTNTYIV

-2148 PIEELTVEFN
+2148 PIEQLTVEFN
-2158 KDIKPETFTRE
+2158 KDIKPETFTRD
-2169 DIVVRHEGKLYSG
+2169 DIMVRHEGKLFSG
-2182 DIAIAPKD
+2182 DIAITPKD
-2190 EATKRVFKLNTSGL
+2190 DASKRIFNLNTSTL

-2213 VKTDNIT
+2213 VKTDNISDT
-2220 DAENYQGAEGKMVR
+2220 ENYLGAEGKMVR

-2246 VHVLPLAEWGSV
+2246 VDILPLADCGHV
-2258 ECVKDAPI
+2258 DCVKDAAP
-2266 ETPATAAKRGM
+2266 ETQAASAKRVM
-2277 KKAEANSGQLAYG
+2277 KKARANSGQLAYG

-2295 KATPSNGYKFVCWKD
+2295 KATPSKGYKFVCWKD
-2310 NATDEVLSNNAE
+2310 NATGEVLSKDAE

-2342 KVTVKCDADGG
+2342 KVTVNCDADGG
-2353 TMDVASGLYEYG
+2353 TMDVASGVYEYG

-2372 KPNEGY
+2372 KANEGY

-2406 EVLFHDLSPVDVILD
+2406 EVIFHDLSPVDVILD

-2432 VSAASLENGTNVKL
+2432 VSAASLENGTNVKF
-2446 YRSFLKEAWNTI
+2446 YRSFLKNAWNTI

-2468 EVFGAGTQVA
+2468 EVFGTGTQVA
-2478 KLAGMTSTSLTF
+2478 KLTGMTPTSLTF
-2490 EYVEKMEANMPYIIK
+2490 EYVVKMDANTPYIIK
-2505 PTAVNNAAYANVASP
+2505 PTAVNNAAYANVATP

-2552 GAYRVENLPANE
+2552 GAYSVMDLPANE

-2570 GNKFYYIDVPVP
+2570 SNKFYFVDVPVP

-2594 HNGAMLSLAFGGGT
+2594 HNAAKLSLAFGDGT
-2608 TNIEDVYFLPAGAGD
+2608 TNIENVYFLPAGAGD

-2635 GESLDGLKPG
+2635 GESLNGLKPG

>member
-1 MKIRRYIT
+1 M
-9 MMLFLLMYITAT
+9 
-21 AQNNLSVGKLTGG
+21 
-34 QGKDVLI
+34 
-41 PISLENTDEVVALQ
+41 
-55 FDLQLPFDRS
+55 
-65 SRTAPTLS
+65 
-73 QSRINEHTVSVR
+73 
-85 NLGNHKY
+85 
-92 RVVVVNM
+92 
-99 SNRPLSGNAGT
+99 
-110 IINFPMAVPTG
+110 
-121 LDPGTEYAVSLSDV
+121 
-135 IITNRKGDNIQGN
+135 
-148 SNVNGSYTVQR
+148 
-159 ENAPDLATTDV
+159 
-170 NITESTLVPGNYVTV
+170 
-185 TWKVS
+185 
-190 NIGNADTRS
+190 
-199 GWTERVYLVS
+199 
-209 NGTEEA
+209 
-215 VHIGNTYFSN
+215 
-225 TLLKGGYIARSAIFN
+225 
-240 LSQTVGLE
+240 
-248 GEVTAKVV
+248 
-256 VEPNSGCGEYNADRA
+256 
-271 NNTASGGTAELEKH
+271 
-285 LFLTA
+285 
-290 PDNSV
+290 
-295 KEGESMRLT
+295 
-304 LKRSGDRSMDETFSI
+304 
-319 ASSLPEHAKVPA
+319 
-331 TVIISKGQSAAS
+331 
-343 FDVVCPDNNVVNTYS
+343 
-358 KVTITVNKANG
+358 
-369 YPQDVATSFN
+369 
-379 IKDDELLPLTV
+379 
-390 KLDKTEYNEGETMK
+390 
-404 ATVSVPYRIGN
+404 
-415 DTLTVYF
+415 
-422 SVEKPKRFRLP
+422 
-433 KSYTFEPGATEAV
+433 
-446 IDIPII
+446 
-452 DDNIAANDETLQLSV
+452 
-467 SADHHLTGKALFV
+467 
-480 LKDNDVPAISMTLLP
+480 
-495 TTVSEA
+495 
-501 AGYNAIHATIKRT
+501 
-514 EAKNSKITLKLSDDS
+514 
-529 NGELYYTTPITMPEG
+529 
-544 TEEVTFPIGVKDNQK
+544 
-559 VDGTRKV
+559 
-566 KFSAAIYITDCGC
+566 
-579 SAIGD
+579 
-584 KQTVV
+584 
-589 SDTITILDNDGPTL
+589 
-603 SVTSNKTTILEGDA
+603 
-617 TGATLTI
+617 
-624 SRNDATTNPLTVTL
+624 
-638 SAKGDDLQF
+638 
-647 AKTVTIP
+647 
-654 AGKESVTTPFVA
+654 
-666 KSNETSEGNRTISV
+666 
-680 IASSDGYSPGTVWM
+680 
-694 LISDQTLPD
+694 
-703 AEMQTPACD
+703 
-712 AEIEA
+712 
-717 GSKAKVTITVKNIG
+717 
-731 AIKMPKGTQIRTS
+731 
-744 IGSSST
+744 
-750 MTQTDAD
+750 
-757 IAVGA
+757 
-762 TYTSVVE
+762 
-769 LDAPSVPGKYR
+769 
-780 VTAEINPN
+780 
-788 GTVTELQTINNSA
+788 
-801 YTETTVTTAY
+801 
-811 TYDVKSAKNTYN
+811 
-823 IGEKVVLGGTVKTR
+823 
-837 SGATAANVE
+837 
-846 VEPYIIYAGSR
+846 
-857 IALKATT
+857 
-864 DAEGKYSAEY
+864 
-874 TIQAGMGGEYGYGVC
+874 
-889 TPGENISAQQGTFA
+889 
-903 VYGISRTTTEYIKHE
+903 
-918 MYEGDVAR
+918 
-926 GTIKV
+926 
-931 KNMSSLPQHSL
+931 
-942 TATCEPNEQYEVT
+942 
-955 FSDNTELAG
+955 
-964 GGTAEISYTIKPL
+964 
-977 SLSKTKEWD
+977 
-986 RLTFNI
+986 
-992 TTAEGAS
+992 
-999 LSVVTY
+999 
-1005 NYTRKH
+1005 
-1011 TPNLVVSTNSINT
+1011 
-1024 TVTKGKV
+1024 
-1031 RTYPIVLTNTGIAE
+1031 
-1045 TGKIT
+1045 
-1050 VSLPAALSDFISLAT
+1050 
-1065 PATMPSLA
+1065 
-1073 TGDSATVMLKFN
+1073 
-1085 AANYDVNVYQKGS
+1085 
-1098 IAINCSEGNGK
+1098 
-1109 QIGFNVKVVSEE
+1109 KVVSEE

-1136 ANKDGEH
+1136 GNKDGEH

-1166 TGEDGSITFN
+1166 TGADGSITFN

-1190 RHDTYDQY
+1190 RHDTYDQN

-1299 PMVEYS
+1299 PMVEYT

-1327 NSDNFAQN
+1327 NSDDFARN
-1335 VKRKMVQYAEGR
+1335 VKRKVMQRAEGR
-1347 AKKKCFGDM
+1347 AKKCFGDM
-1356 GTRFEWPCGDNAKFA
+1356 GTKFEWPCGDNAKYA
-1371 WIGSVIRYVQDN
+1371 WIGSIIRFVQDN

-1407 GGGPYGDFGGYA
+1407 GGGPYGDFGDYA
-1419 TASGGRTDAE
+1419 TASGGRTDAK
-1429 ALMKLVCTAIECV
+1429 ALLKLFCTAIECV
-1442 PIPDLPLCMSPAITN
+1442 PLPDLPTCVAPAITN

-1473 FISGKIGEK
+1473 YLSGKVADK
-1482 IPLFDCLKGIAS
+1482 IPLFSCLKGIAS
-1494 NYGPDMVECLGNW
+1494 NYGPDMVECLGKW
-1507 GKKLA
+1507 GKEMADKF
-1512 GMISKA
+1512 SKA
-1518 PMRKA
+1518 PLRKA
-1523 DAAEDKPMPAL
+1523 AAAEDKPIPAL
-1534 MESSGYKQFLFY
+1534 MESSGYKQFLFF
-1546 SYFDTYMEYNRQLTQ
+1546 SYFDTYMEYNRQLTK
-1561 APEAISMKDFGVE
+1561 APEALGMKDFGVE
-1574 LMAAIHNADLELQK
+1574 LMSAIHKADLELQK
-1588 MRKDGTLWTFDLNT
+1588 MRVDGTLWTFDLNT

-1610 DKSQGMGTYLTS
+1610 DKSQGMGAYLTS

-1650 DGRGYISNNHMDE
+1650 DGRGYISANHMDE

-1676 VAKLVNLGIPTWTDL
+1676 VTKLVNLGIPTWTDL

-1731 TLTIENGSSNAINDI
+1731 TLTIENGSSNAIEDI

-1757 GFMATSREMQIAIE
+1757 GFMATSREMQISIE

-1830 LYPVSLPVKPSP
+1830 LFPVSLQVKPSP

-1956 EYDVNVTHVTDYGN
+1956 EYDVSVTHVTDYGN

-1984 IHSMNA
+1984 IHSLNA

-2001 TNDEPDAEDAPDHI
+2001 TNDESDAEDAPDHI

-2022 EELATLS
+2022 EELVTLS
-2029 GETRMER
+2029 EQTRMER
-2036 IDATHYRVTVP
+2036 IDNTHYRVTVP

-2075 TNNRKLDA
+2075 TNNRPLDP

-2110 VSGKGTNKYIV
+2110 VSGKGMNKYIV

-2220 DAENYQGAEGKMVR
+2220 DAENYLGAEGKMVR

-2246 VHVLPLAEWGSV
+2246 VHVLPLADWGSV
-2258 ECVKDAPI
+2258 ECVKDAPT
-2266 ETPATAAKRGM
+2266 ETPAAAAKRGM

-2295 KATPSNGYKFVCWKD
+2295 KATPSMGYKFVCWKD

-2372 KPNEGY
+2372 KANEGY
-2378 RLDGYKLNGVQTET
+2378 RLDGYKLNGVQTAT
-2392 AAPYELTVEGPTEV
+2392 ADPYELTVEGPTEV

-2458 CLPCAVENPE
+2458 CLPCAVESPE

-2478 KLAGMTSTSLTF
+2478 KLAGMTPTSLTF
-2490 EYVEKMEANMPYIIK
+2490 EYVEKMEANTPYIIK

-2552 GAYRVENLPANE
+2552 GAYRVENLPAND

-2582 TTRYRGFFHSDV
+2582 TTRYRGFFHSTV

-2608 TNIEDVYFLPAGAGD
+2608 TTIEDVYFLPAGACD

>member
-1 MKIRRYIT
+1 
-9 MMLFLLMYITAT
+9 MMLFLLMCITAM

-121 LDPGTEYAVSLSDV
+121 LDPGTEYVVSLSDV

-159 ENAPDLATTDV
+159 EDAPDLATTNV
-170 NITESTLVPGNYVTV
+170 NITGSTLVPGKSVTV
-185 TWKVS
+185 SWKVS
-190 NIGNADTRS
+190 NVGNADTRS

-209 NGTEEA
+209 NETEEV
-215 VHIGNTYFSN
+215 VHVGNTYFSN
-225 TLLKGGYIARSAIFN
+225 TLLKGGYITRNATFN

-271 NNTASGGTAELEKH
+271 NNTATGGTAELEKH
-285 LFLTA
+285 LFLTV
-290 PDNSV
+290 PDKSV

-304 LKRSGDRSMDETFSI
+304 LKRSGDRSMDEAFSI
-319 ASSLPEHAKVPA
+319 TSSLPEHTKVPA
-331 TVIISKGQSAAS
+331 TVTISKGQSAVS
-343 FDVVCPDNNVVNTYS
+343 FDVACPDNNVVNTYS
-358 KVTITVNKANG
+358 EVTITVTKDHG

-390 KLDKTEYNEGETMK
+390 KLNKTEYNEGETMK

-433 KSYTFEPGATEAV
+433 KSYTFEPGAKEAV

-467 SADHHLTGKALFV
+467 SADHHLTGTALFV

-501 AGYNAIHATIKRT
+501 AGYNAVHATIKRT

-566 KFSAAIYITDCGC
+566 KFSAAIYITDCVC

-603 SVTSNKTTILEGDA
+603 SVTSNKTTILEGDK
-617 TGATLTI
+617 TGATLTV

-666 KSNETSEGNRTISV
+666 LSNETNEGNRTISI

-703 AEMQTPACD
+703 AEMQTPVCD

-717 GSKAKVTITVKNIG
+717 GSKAKVTVTVKNIG
-731 AIKMPKGTQIRTS
+731 AIAMPKGTQIRTS
-744 IGSSST
+744 IGISST

-769 LDAPSVPGKYR
+769 LDAPSVPGNYR

-811 TYDVKSAKNTYN
+811 TYGIGADKSTYN
-823 IGEKVVLGGTVKTR
+823 IGDKVVLSGTVKTR
-837 SGATAANVE
+837 GGATAANVE

-857 IALKATT
+857 TALKATT
-864 DAEGKYSAEY
+864 DAEGKYSVEY

-889 TPGENISAQQGTFA
+889 TPGENISAQQGTFN

-918 MYEGDVAR
+918 MYEADVVT

-931 KNMSSLPQHSL
+931 KNMSSLPQTKL
-942 TATCEPNEQYEVT
+942 KAACEPNEQYDVT
-955 FSDNTELAG
+955 FSGDTELAG
-964 GGTAEISYTIKPL
+964 GGTAEINYTIKPL

-999 LSVVTY
+999 LCVVTY

-1085 AANYDVNVYQKGS
+1085 AAKYDVNIYQKGS

-1136 ANKDGEH
+1136 GNKDGEH

-1166 TGEDGSITFN
+1166 TGQDGSITFS

-1190 RHDTYDQY
+1190 RHDTYDQN

-1222 TVEETEIEDEYD
+1222 TVEETEVEDEYD

-1253 APDAIIL
+1253 APEAIIL

-1299 PMVEYS
+1299 PMVEYE

-1327 NSDNFAQN
+1327 NSDDFARN
-1335 VKRKMVQYAEGR
+1335 VKRKVMQRAEGR

-1356 GTRFEWPCGDNAKFA
+1356 GTKFEWPCGEDAKFA

-1383 AECSDPPPAGGGH
+1383 AECSDTPPAGGH
-1396 AVIYPQ
+1396 SVIYP

-1407 GGGPYGDFGGYA
+1407 GGGPHGDFGGYA
-1419 TASGGRTDAE
+1419 TASGGRTDAA
-1429 ALMKLVCTAIECV
+1429 ALMKLVCTVIECV
-1442 PIPDLPLCMSPAITN
+1442 PLPDLPLCMSPAITN

-1473 FISGKIGEK
+1473 FINGKIAEK

-1507 GKKLA
+1507 GKQLA
-1512 GMISKA
+1512 GMVSKM
-1518 PMRKA
+1518 PKRKA
-1523 DAAEDKPMPAL
+1523 DAAEDKPIPAL
-1534 MESSGYKQFLFY
+1534 MESSGYKQFLFF
-1546 SYFDTYMEYNRQLTQ
+1546 SYFDTFMEYNRQLTQ

-1574 LMAAIHNADLELQK
+1574 LMSAIHNADHELQK
-1588 MRKDGTLWTFDLNT
+1588 MREDGTLWTFDLNT

-1610 DKSQGMGTYLTS
+1610 DKSQGMGAYLTS

-1650 DGRGYISNNHMDE
+1650 DGRGYISDNHMDE

-1676 VAKLVNLGIPTWTDL
+1676 VEKLVNLGIPTWVDL

-1731 TLTIENGSSNAINDI
+1731 TLTIENGSSNAIEDI

-1803 AAPENLT
+1803 AAPETLT

-1830 LYPVSLPVKPSP
+1830 LFPVSLQVKPSP

-1861 PDVVEPVIP
+1861 PDVVEPIIP

-1956 EYDVNVTHVTDYGN
+1956 EYDVSVTHVTDYGN

-2001 TNDEPDAEDAPDHI
+2001 TNDVPDAEDAPDHI

-2022 EELATLS
+2022 EELVTLS
-2029 GETRMER
+2029 EETRMER

-2047 TDVPRNWFYTAVAN
+2047 TNVPRNWFYTAVAN

-2075 TNNRKLDA
+2075 TNNRPLDA

-2110 VSGKGTNKYIV
+2110 VSGKGTNTYIV

-2148 PIEELTVEFN
+2148 PIEQLTVEFN

-2169 DIVVRHEGKLYSG
+2169 DIVVRYEGALFSG
-2182 DIAIAPKD
+2182 DIAITPKD
-2190 EATKRVFKLNTSGL
+2190 DASKRIFNLNTSAL
-2204 SENGYYVLQ
+2204 NENGYYVLQ
-2213 VKTDNIT
+2213 VKTDNII
-2220 DAENYQGAEGKMVR
+2220 DFENYQGAEGKMVR

-2246 VHVLPLAEWGSV
+2246 VDILPLAACGRV
-2258 ECVKDAPI
+2258 ECVKDAPA
-2266 ETPATAAKRGM
+2266 ETPAASAKRGM

-2295 KATPSNGYKFVCWKD
+2295 KAAPNKGYKFVCWKD
-2310 NATDEVLSNNAE
+2310 NNTGEVLSKDAE
-2322 YHVEARNTL
+2322 YHVEARNTVN
-2331 DISAVFEAETY
+2331 ISAVFEAETY

-2353 TMDVASGLYEYG
+2353 TMDVASGVYEYG

-2372 KPNEGY
+2372 KANEGY

-2392 AAPYELTVEGPTEV
+2392 AAPYELTVEEPTEV
-2406 EVLFHDLSPVDVILD
+2406 EVIFHDLSPVDVILD

-2432 VSAASLENGTNVKL
+2432 VSAASLENGTNVKF

-2458 CLPCAVENPE
+2458 CLPCAVENPQ

-2478 KLAGMTSTSLTF
+2478 QLSGMTPTSLTF
-2490 EYVEKMEANMPYIIK
+2490 EYVDKMDANTPYIIK
-2505 PTAVNNAAYANVASP
+2505 PTAVNNVAYANVASP
-2520 TVLYDLGMRT
+2520 TVLYDLGMST

-2543 ETESGVSFI
+2543 EPGSGVSFI
-2552 GAYRVENLPANE
+2552 GAYSVVELPANE

-2594 HNGAMLSLAFGGGT
+2594 HNGAMLSLAFGGGMSS
-2608 TNIEDVYFLPAGAGD
+2608 IEDVYFLPAGAGD
-2623 IYDLTGKKVRSS
+2623 IYDLTGKKVRSG
-2635 GESLDGLKPG
+2635 GEPLDGLKPG
-2645 VYITKNKKFVVK
+2645 VYITNNKKFVVK

>member
-1 MKIRRYIT
+1 
-9 MMLFLLMYITAT
+9 MMLFLLICITSMG
-21 AQNNLSVGKLTGG
+21 QNNLSVGKLTGG

-121 LDPGTEYAVSLSDV
+121 LDPGKEYAVSLSDV

-159 ENAPDLATTDV
+159 EDAPDLATTDV
-170 NITESTLVPGNYVTV
+170 NITGSTLVPGNSVTV
-185 TWKVS
+185 SWKVS
-190 NIGNADTRS
+190 NVGNADTRS

-209 NGTEEA
+209 TETEEV
-215 VHIGNTYFSN
+215 VHVGNTYFSN
-225 TLLKGGYIARSAIFN
+225 TLLKGGYIARNATFN

-248 GEVTAKVV
+248 GEVKAKVV

-271 NNTASGGTAELEKH
+271 NNTATGGTAELEKH

-290 PDNSV
+290 PDKSV
-295 KEGESMRLT
+295 KEGQSMRLT

-319 ASSLPEHAKVPA
+319 TSSLPEHAKVPA
-331 TVIISKGQSAAS
+331 TVTISKGQSAAS
-343 FDVVCPDNNVVNTYS
+343 FDVACPDNNVVNTYS
-358 KVTITVNKANG
+358 EVTITVTKANG
-369 YPQDVATSFN
+369 YPQDVATSLN
-379 IKDDELLPLTV
+379 IKDDELLPLEV

-433 KSYTFEPGATEAV
+433 KSYTFEPGATKAV

-467 SADHHLTGKALFV
+467 SADHHLTGTALFV

-495 TTVSEA
+495 TTISEA
-501 AGYNAIHATIKRT
+501 AGYNAVHATIKRT

-603 SVTSNKTTILEGDA
+603 SVTSNKTTILEGDN

-666 KSNETSEGNRTISV
+666 LSNATSEGNRTISI

-703 AEMQTPACD
+703 AEMQTPSCD
-712 AEIEA
+712 AEVEA
-717 GSKAKVTITVKNIG
+717 GSKAKVTVTVKNIG

-744 IGSSST
+744 IGTSST

-811 TYDVKSAKNTYN
+811 TYGIGADKSTYN
-823 IGEKVVLGGTVKTR
+823 IGDKVVLNGTVKTR
-837 SGATAANVE
+837 GGATAANVE

-857 IALKATT
+857 IALKATA
-864 DAEGKYSAEY
+864 DAEGKYSVEY

-889 TPGENISAQQGTFA
+889 TPGENISAQQGTFN

-918 MYEGDVAR
+918 MYEGDVVS

-931 KNMSSLPQHSL
+931 KNMSSLPQTKL
-942 TATCEPNEQYEVT
+942 KAACEPNEQYEVT
-955 FSDNTELAG
+955 FGGDTELAG

-1085 AANYDVNVYQKGS
+1085 AAKYDVNIYQKGS

-1136 ANKDGEH
+1136 GNKDGEH

-1166 TGEDGSITFN
+1166 TGEDGSITFS

-1190 RHDTYDQY
+1190 RHDTYDQN

-1222 TVEETEIEDEYD
+1222 TVEETEVEDEYD

-1260 ADINRG
+1260 ADIDRG

-1327 NSDNFAQN
+1327 NSEDFARN
-1335 VKRKMVQYAEGR
+1335 VKRKMIQRAEGR
-1347 AKKKCFGDM
+1347 GKKKCFGDM
-1356 GTRFEWPCGDNAKFA
+1356 GTKFEWPCGDGAKYA
-1371 WIGSVIRYVQDN
+1371 WIGSIIRYVQDN
-1383 AECSDPPPAGGGH
+1383 AECSDPPPTGGGQS
-1396 AVIYPQ
+1396 VIYPQ

-1407 GGGPYGDFGGYA
+1407 GGGPGLKPGDYA
-1419 TASGGRTDAE
+1419 TASGGRTDAK
-1429 ALMKLVCTAIECV
+1429 ALLKLFCTAIECV
-1442 PIPDLPLCMSPAITN
+1442 PLPDLPTCVAPAITN

-1466 AGDCAME
+1466 AGDCAMDYL
-1473 FISGKIGEK
+1473 SGKVADK
-1482 IPLFDCLKGIAS
+1482 IPLFSCLKGIAS

-1507 GKKLA
+1507 GKELA
-1512 GMISKA
+1512 GMVSKM
-1518 PMRKA
+1518 PKRKA
-1523 DAAEDKPMPAL
+1523 GAAEDKPMPAL
-1534 MESSGYKQFLFY
+1534 MESSGYKQFLFF

-1574 LMAAIHNADLELQK
+1574 LMSAIHDVDYVLQK
-1588 MRKDGTLWTFDLNT
+1588 MREDGSLWTLDLNT

-1610 DKSQGMGTYLTS
+1610 DKSQGVGPYLTS
-1622 LMPNKSAN
+1622 LMPNKNAV

-1650 DGRGYISNNHMDE
+1650 DGRGYISDNHMDE

-1676 VAKLVNLGIPTWTDL
+1676 VTKLVNLGIPTWTDL

-1731 TLTIENGSSNAINDI
+1731 TLTIENGSSNAIEDI

-1830 LYPVSLPVKPSP
+1830 LFPVSLQVKPSP

-2001 TNDEPDAEDAPDHI
+2001 TNDVPDAEDAPDHI

-2022 EELATLS
+2022 EELVTLS
-2029 GETRMER
+2029 EETRMER

-2047 TDVPRNWFYTAVAN
+2047 TNVPRNWFYTAVAN

-2075 TNNRKLDA
+2075 TNNRPLDA

-2110 VSGKGTNKYIV
+2110 VSGKGTNTYIV

-2148 PIEELTVEFN
+2148 PIEQLTVEFN

-2169 DIVVRHEGKLYSG
+2169 DIVVRYEGALFSG
-2182 DIAIAPKD
+2182 DIAITPKD
-2190 EATKRVFKLNTSGL
+2190 DASKRIFNLNTSAL
-2204 SENGYYVLQ
+2204 NENGYYVLQ
-2213 VKTDNIT
+2213 VKTDNII
-2220 DAENYQGAEGKMVR
+2220 DFENYQGAEGKMVR

-2246 VHVLPLAEWGSV
+2246 VDILPLAACGRV
-2258 ECVKDAPI
+2258 ECVKDAPA
-2266 ETPATAAKRGM
+2266 ETPAASAKRGM

-2295 KATPSNGYKFVCWKD
+2295 KAAPNKGYKFVCWKD
-2310 NATDEVLSNNAE
+2310 NNTGEVLSKDTE
-2322 YHVEARNTL
+2322 YHVEARNTVN
-2331 DISAVFEAETY
+2331 ISAVFEAETY

-2353 TMDVASGLYEYG
+2353 TMDVASGVYEYG

-2372 KPNEGY
+2372 KANEGY

-2392 AAPYELTVEGPTEV
+2392 AAPYELTVERSTEV
-2406 EVLFHDLSPVDVILD
+2406 EVIFHDLSPVDVILD

-2432 VSAASLENGTNVKL
+2432 VSAASLENGTNVKF

-2458 CLPCAVENPE
+2458 CLPCAVENPQ

-2478 KLAGMTSTSLTF
+2478 QLSGMTPTSLTF
-2490 EYVEKMEANMPYIIK
+2490 EYVDRMDANTPYIIK
-2505 PTAVNNAAYANVASP
+2505 PTAVNNVAYANVASP
-2520 TVLYDLGMRT
+2520 TVLYDLGMST

-2543 ETESGVSFI
+2543 EPGSGVSFI
-2552 GAYRVENLPANE
+2552 GAYSVVELPANE

-2594 HNGAMLSLAFGGGT
+2594 HNGAMLSLAFGGGMSS
-2608 TNIEDVYFLPAGAGD
+2608 IEDVYFLPAGAGD
-2623 IYDLTGKKVRSS
+2623 IYDLTGKKVRSG
-2635 GESLDGLKPG
+2635 GEPLDGLKPG
-2645 VYITKNKKFVVK
+2645 VYITNNKKFVVK

>member
-1 MKIRRYIT
+1 
-9 MMLFLLMYITAT
+9 MMLFLLMCITAM

-121 LDPGTEYAVSLSDV
+121 LDPGTEYVVSLSDV

-159 ENAPDLATTDV
+159 EDAPDLATTNV
-170 NITESTLVPGNYVTV
+170 NITGSTLVPGKSVTV
-185 TWKVS
+185 SWKVS
-190 NIGNADTRS
+190 NVGNADTRS

-209 NGTEEA
+209 NETEEV
-215 VHIGNTYFSN
+215 VHVGNTYFSN
-225 TLLKGGYIARSAIFN
+225 TLLKGGYITRNATFN

-271 NNTASGGTAELEKH
+271 NNTATGGTAELEKH
-285 LFLTA
+285 LFLTV
-290 PDNSV
+290 PDKSV

-304 LKRSGDRSMDETFSI
+304 LKRSGDRSMDEAFSI
-319 ASSLPEHAKVPA
+319 TSSLPEHTKVPA
-331 TVIISKGQSAAS
+331 TVTISKGQSAVS
-343 FDVVCPDNNVVNTYS
+343 FDVACPDNNVVNTYS
-358 KVTITVNKANG
+358 EVTITVTKDHG

-390 KLDKTEYNEGETMK
+390 KLNKTEYNEGETMK

-433 KSYTFEPGATEAV
+433 KSYTFEPGAKEAV

-467 SADHHLTGKALFV
+467 SADHHLTGTALFV

-501 AGYNAIHATIKRT
+501 AGYNAVHATIKRT

-603 SVTSNKTTILEGDA
+603 SVTSNKTTILEGDK
-617 TGATLTI
+617 TGATLTV

-666 KSNETSEGNRTISV
+666 LSNETNEGNRTISI

-703 AEMQTPACD
+703 AEMQTPVCD

-717 GSKAKVTITVKNIG
+717 GSKAKVTVTVKNIG
-731 AIKMPKGTQIRTS
+731 AIAMPKGTQIRTS
-744 IGSSST
+744 IGISST

-769 LDAPSVPGKYR
+769 LDAPSVPGNYR

-811 TYDVKSAKNTYN
+811 TYGIGADKSTYN
-823 IGEKVVLGGTVKTR
+823 IGDKVVLSGTVKTR
-837 SGATAANVE
+837 GGTTAASVE

-857 IALKATT
+857 TALKATT
-864 DAEGKYSAEY
+864 DAEGKYSVEY

-889 TPGENISAQQGTFA
+889 TPGENISAQQGTFN

-918 MYEGDVAR
+918 MYEGDVVT

-931 KNMSSLPQHSL
+931 KNMSSLPQTKL
-942 TATCEPNEQYEVT
+942 KAACEPNEQYEVT
-955 FSDNTELAG
+955 FGGDTELAG

-1085 AANYDVNVYQKGS
+1085 AAKYDVNIYQKGS

-1136 ANKDGEH
+1136 GNKDGEH

-1166 TGEDGSITFN
+1166 TGQDGSITFS

-1190 RHDTYDQY
+1190 RHDTYDQN

-1222 TVEETEIEDEYD
+1222 TVEETEVEDEYD

-1253 APDAIIL
+1253 APEAIIL

-1327 NSDNFAQN
+1327 NSDSFARN
-1335 VKRKMVQYAEGR
+1335 VKRKVVQRAEGR
-1347 AKKKCFGDM
+1347 AKKKCFGNMD
-1356 GTRFEWPCGDNAKFA
+1356 TRFEWPCGDNAKFA

-1383 AECSDPPPAGGGH
+1383 AECSDPPPAGGGQS
-1396 AVIYPQ
+1396 VYYP
-1402 TQPGL
+1402 TKPGL
-1407 GGGPYGDFGGYA
+1407 GGGPHGDFGSYE

-1429 ALMKLVCTAIECV
+1429 ALMKLVCTVIECV
-1442 PIPDLPLCMSPAITN
+1442 PLPDLPTCVAPAITN

-1466 AGDCAME
+1466 AGDCAMDYL
-1473 FISGKIGEK
+1473 SGKVADK
-1482 IPLFDCLKGIAS
+1482 IPLFSCLKGIAS

-1507 GKKLA
+1507 GKELA
-1512 GMISKA
+1512 GMVSKM
-1518 PMRKA
+1518 PKRKA
-1523 DAAEDKPMPAL
+1523 GAAEDKPMPAL
-1534 MESSGYKQFLFY
+1534 MESSGYKQFLFF

-1574 LMAAIHNADLELQK
+1574 LMSAIHDVDYVLQK
-1588 MRKDGTLWTFDLNT
+1588 MREDGSLWTLDLNT

-1610 DKSQGMGTYLTS
+1610 DKSQGVGPYLTS
-1622 LMPNKSAN
+1622 LMPNKNAV

-1650 DGRGYISNNHMDE
+1650 DGCGYISDNHMDE

-1676 VAKLVNLGIPTWTDL
+1676 VTKLVNLGIPTWVDL

-1731 TLTIENGSSNAINDI
+1731 TLTIENGSSNAIEDI

-1803 AAPENLT
+1803 AAPETLT

-1830 LYPVSLPVKPSP
+1830 LFPVSLQVKPSP

-2001 TNDEPDAEDAPDHI
+2001 TNDVPDAEDAPDHI

-2022 EELATLS
+2022 EELVTLS
-2029 GETRMER
+2029 EETRMER

-2047 TDVPRNWFYTAVAN
+2047 TNVPRNWFYTAVAN

-2075 TNNRKLDA
+2075 TNNRSLDA

-2110 VSGKGTNKYIV
+2110 VSGKGTNTYIV

-2148 PIEELTVEFN
+2148 PIEQLTVEFN

-2169 DIVVRHEGKLYSG
+2169 DIVVRYEGALFSG
-2182 DIAIAPKD
+2182 DIAITPKD
-2190 EATKRVFKLNTSGL
+2190 DASKRIFNLNTSAL
-2204 SENGYYVLQ
+2204 NENGYYVLQ
-2213 VKTDNIT
+2213 VKTDNII
-2220 DAENYQGAEGKMVR
+2220 DFENYQGAEGKMVR

-2246 VHVLPLAEWGSV
+2246 VDILPLAACGRV
-2258 ECVKDAPI
+2258 ECVKDAPA
-2266 ETPATAAKRGM
+2266 ETPAASAKRGM

-2295 KATPSNGYKFVCWKD
+2295 KAAPNKGYKFVCWKD
-2310 NATDEVLSNNAE
+2310 NNTGEVLSKDAE
-2322 YHVEARNTL
+2322 YHVEARNTVN
-2331 DISAVFEAETY
+2331 ISAVFEAETY

-2353 TMDVASGLYEYG
+2353 TMDVASGVYEYG

-2372 KPNEGY
+2372 KANEGY

-2392 AAPYELTVEGPTEV
+2392 AAPYELTVERPTEV
-2406 EVLFHDLSPVDVILD
+2406 EVIFHDLSPVDVILD

-2432 VSAASLENGTNVKL
+2432 VSAASLENGTNVKF

-2458 CLPCAVENPE
+2458 CLPCAVENPQ

-2478 KLAGMTSTSLTF
+2478 QLSGMTPTSLTF
-2490 EYVEKMEANMPYIIK
+2490 EYVDRMDANTPYIIK
-2505 PTAVNNAAYANVASP
+2505 PTAVNNVAYANVASP
-2520 TVLYDLGMRT
+2520 TVLYDLGMST

-2543 ETESGVSFI
+2543 EPGSGVSFI
-2552 GAYRVENLPANE
+2552 GAYSVVELPANE

-2594 HNGAMLSLAFGGGT
+2594 HNGAMLSLAFGGGMSS
-2608 TNIEDVYFLPAGAGD
+2608 IEDVYFLPAGAGD
-2623 IYDLTGKKVRSS
+2623 IYDLTGKKVRSG
-2635 GESLDGLKPG
+2635 GEPLDGLKPG
-2645 VYITKNKKFVVK
+2645 VYITNNKKFVVK

>member
-1 MKIRRYIT
+1 
-9 MMLFLLMYITAT
+9 MMLFLLICITSMG
-21 AQNNLSVGKLTGG
+21 QNNLSVGKLTGG

-65 SRTAPTLS
+65 SRTVPTLN

-159 ENAPDLATTDV
+159 EDAPDLATTDV
-170 NITESTLVPGNYVTV
+170 NITGRTLVPGNSVTV
-185 TWKVS
+185 SWKVS
-190 NIGNADTRS
+190 NVGNADTRS

-209 NGTEEA
+209 TETEEV
-215 VHIGNTYFSN
+215 VHVGNTYFSN
-225 TLLKGGYIARSAIFN
+225 TLLKGGYITRNATFS

-271 NNTASGGTAELEKH
+271 NNTATGGTAELEKH

-290 PDNSV
+290 PDKSV
-295 KEGESMRLT
+295 KEGQSMRLT

-319 ASSLPEHAKVPA
+319 TSSLPEHAMVPA
-331 TVIISKGQSAAS
+331 TVTISKGQSAAS
-343 FDVVCPDNNVVNTYS
+343 FDVACPDNNVVNTYS
-358 KVTITVNKANG
+358 EVTITVTKANG
-369 YPQDVATSFN
+369 YPQDVATSLN
-379 IKDDELLPLTV
+379 IKDDELLPLEV
-390 KLDKTEYNEGETMK
+390 KLDKTEYNEGQTMK

-433 KSYTFEPGATEAV
+433 KSYTFEPGATKAV

-467 SADHHLTGKALFV
+467 SADHHLTGTALFV

-495 TTVSEA
+495 TTISEA
-501 AGYNAIHATIKRT
+501 AGYNAVHATIKRT

-603 SVTSNKTTILEGDA
+603 SVTSNKTTILEGDN

-666 KSNETSEGNRTISV
+666 LSNATSEGNRTISV

-703 AEMQTPACD
+703 AEMQTPSCD

-717 GSKAKVTITVKNIG
+717 GSKAKVTVTVKNIG
-731 AIKMPKGTQIRTS
+731 AINMPKGTQIRTS
-744 IGSSST
+744 IGTSST

-811 TYDVKSAKNTYN
+811 TYDIGTDKSTYN
-823 IGEKVVLGGTVKTR
+823 IGDKVVLNGTVKTHG
-837 SGATAANVE
+837 GATAANVE

-857 IALKATT
+857 IALKATA
-864 DAEGKYSAEY
+864 DAEGKYSVEY

-889 TPGENISAQQGTFA
+889 TPGENISTQQGTFN

-918 MYEGDVAR
+918 MYEGDVVS

-931 KNMSSLPQHSL
+931 KNMGSLPQTKL
-942 TATCEPNEQYEVT
+942 KAACEPNEQYEVT
-955 FSDNTELAG
+955 FGGDTELAG

-977 SLSKTKEWD
+977 SLSKTKDWD

-1085 AANYDVNVYQKGS
+1085 AAKFDVNIYQKGS

-1136 ANKDGEH
+1136 GNKDGEH

-1190 RHDTYDQY
+1190 RHDTYDQN

-1222 TVEETEIEDEYD
+1222 TVEETEVEDEYD

-1260 ADINRG
+1260 ADIDRG

-1327 NSDNFAQN
+1327 NSDNFARN
-1335 VKRKMVQYAEGR
+1335 VKRKVVQRAEGR
-1347 AKKKCFGDM
+1347 GKKKCFANM

-1383 AECSDPPPAGGGH
+1383 AECSDPPPAGGGQS
-1396 AVIYPQ
+1396 VYYP

-1407 GGGPYGDFGGYA
+1407 GGGPHGDFGSYE

-1442 PIPDLPLCMSPAITN
+1442 PLPDLPLCMSPAITN

-1473 FISGKIGEK
+1473 FISGKIGDK
-1482 IPLFDCLKGIAS
+1482 IPLFDCLKGVAS

-1507 GKKLA
+1507 GKELA
-1512 GMISKA
+1512 GKVSKM
-1518 PMRKA
+1518 PKRKA
-1523 DAAEDKPMPAL
+1523 DTAEDKPIPAL

-1546 SYFDTYMEYNRQLTQ
+1546 SYFDTFMEYNRKLTN

-1588 MRKDGTLWTFDLNT
+1588 MREDGTLWTFDLNT

-1610 DKSQGMGTYLTS
+1610 DKSQGVGAYLTS

-1650 DGRGYISNNHMDE
+1650 DGRGYISDNHMDE

-1731 TLTIENGSSNAINDI
+1731 TLTIENGSSNAIEDI

-1803 AAPENLT
+1803 AAPENLS

-1830 LYPVSLPVKPSP
+1830 LYPVSLQVKPSP

-1956 EYDVNVTHVTDYGN
+1956 EYDVSVTHVTDYGN

-2001 TNDEPDAEDAPDHI
+2001 TNDVPDAEDAPDHI

-2022 EELATLS
+2022 EELVTLS
-2029 GETRMER
+2029 TETKMER

-2047 TDVPRNWFYTAVAN
+2047 TDIPRNWFYTAVAN
-2061 PAGKYAKILSITDE
+2061 PAGKYSKILSITDE
-2075 TNNRKLDA
+2075 TNNRLLDA

-2110 VSGKGTNKYIV
+2110 VSGKGTNTYIV

-2136 TTVPADDQIAEK
+2136 TTVPADNQIAEN
-2148 PIEELTVEFN
+2148 PIEQLTVEFN

-2169 DIVVRHEGKLYSG
+2169 DIVVRHEGTLFSG
-2182 DIAIAPKD
+2182 DIAITPKED
-2190 EATKRVFKLNTSGL
+2190 ASKRIFNLNTSAL

-2220 DAENYQGAEGKMVR
+2220 DTENYQGAEGKMVR

-2246 VHVLPLAEWGSV
+2246 VDILPLAACGRV
-2258 ECVKDAPI
+2258 ECVKDAAA
-2266 ETPATAAKRGM
+2266 ETPAASAKRGM

-2295 KATPSNGYKFVCWKD
+2295 KATPSKGYKFVCWKD
-2310 NATDEVLSNNAE
+2310 NVTGEVLSKDSE

-2353 TMDVASGLYEYG
+2353 TMDVASGVYEYG

-2372 KPNEGY
+2372 KANEGY
-2378 RLDGYKLNGVQTET
+2378 RLDGYKLNGVKTET

-2406 EVLFHDLSPVDVILD
+2406 EVIFHDLSPVDVILD
-2421 ERKDYQRPVEY
+2421 ERKDYKRPVEY
-2432 VSAASLENGTNVKL
+2432 INAASLENGTNVKF

-2458 CLPCAVENPE
+2458 CLPCAVENPQ

-2478 KLAGMTSTSLTF
+2478 QLSGMTPTSLTF
-2490 EYVEKMEANMPYIIK
+2490 EYVDRMDANTPYIIK

-2520 TVLYDLGMRT
+2520 TVLYDLGMST

-2543 ETESGVSFI
+2543 ENGSGVSFI
-2552 GAYRVENLPANE
+2552 GAYSVVELPANE

-2594 HNGAMLSLAFGGGT
+2594 HNGAMLSLAFGGGMSS
-2608 TNIEDVYFLPAGAGD
+2608 IEDVYFLPAGAGD
-2623 IYDLTGKKVRSS
+2623 IYDLTGKKVRSK

-2645 VYITKNKKFVVK
+2645 VYITNNKKFVVK

>member
-1 MKIRRYIT
+1 
-9 MMLFLLMYITAT
+9 MMLFLLMCITAM

-65 SRTAPTLS
+65 SRTAPTLN

-121 LDPGTEYAVSLSDV
+121 LDPGTEYTVSLSDV
-135 IITNRKGDNIQGN
+135 IITNRKGDNIQGD

-159 ENAPDLATTDV
+159 EDAPDLATTDV
-170 NITESTLVPGNYVTV
+170 NITGSTLVPGKSVTV
-185 TWKVS
+185 SWKVS
-190 NIGNADTRS
+190 NVGNADTRS

-209 NGTEEA
+209 TGTEEV
-215 VHIGNTYFSN
+215 VHVGNTYFSN
-225 TLLKGGYIARSAIFN
+225 TLLKGGYITRNATFN

-271 NNTASGGTAELEKH
+271 NNTATGGTAELEKH

-295 KEGESMRLT
+295 KEGQSMRLT

-319 ASSLPEHAKVPA
+319 TSSLPDHAKVPA
-331 TVIISKGQSAAS
+331 TVTISKGQSAAS

-358 KVTITVNKANG
+358 KVTVTVNKDHG

-379 IKDDELLPLTV
+379 IKDDELLPLEV
-390 KLDKTEYNEGETMK
+390 KLDKTDYNEGEMMK

-467 SADHHLTGKALFV
+467 SADHHLTGSALFV
-480 LKDNDVPAISMTLLP
+480 LRDNDVPAISMTLLP

-666 KSNETSEGNRTISV
+666 LSNETNEGNRTISI

-712 AEIEA
+712 AEVEA
-717 GSKAKVTITVKNIG
+717 GSKAKVTVTVKNIG
-731 AIKMPKGTQIRTS
+731 ATKMPKGTQIRTS

-769 LDAPSVPGKYR
+769 LDAPSVPGNYR

-811 TYDVKSAKNTYN
+811 TYGIGADKSTYN
-823 IGEKVVLGGTVKTR
+823 IGDKVVLGGTVKTR
-837 SGATAANVE
+837 GGATAASVE

-864 DAEGKYSAEY
+864 DAEGKYSVEY
-874 TIQAGMGGEYGYGVC
+874 TLQAGMGGEYGYGVC
-889 TPGENISAQQGTFA
+889 TPGENISAQQGSFN

-918 MYEGDVAR
+918 MYEGDVVS

-931 KNMSSLPQHSL
+931 KNMSSLPQTKL
-942 TATCEPNEQYEVT
+942 KATCEPNDQYEVT
-955 FSDNTELAG
+955 FGGDTELAG

-977 SLSKTKEWD
+977 SLSKSKEWD

-1045 TGKIT
+1045 TGKIS

-1085 AANYDVNVYQKGS
+1085 ADKYDVNVYQKGS

-1136 ANKDGEH
+1136 GNKDGEH

-1190 RHDTYDQY
+1190 RHDTYNQN

-1213 SYQAIRVDW
+1213 SYQAIKVDW
-1222 TVEETEIEDEYD
+1222 TVEETEVEDEYE
-1234 ITTKLT
+1234 ITTKFT

-1253 APDAIIL
+1253 APEAIIL

-1299 PMVEYS
+1299 PMVEYE

-1335 VKRKMVQYAEGR
+1335 VKRHMVQRAEGR
-1347 AKKKCFGDM
+1347 AKKKCFGNM
-1356 GTRFEWPCGDNAKFA
+1356 GTKFEWPCGDDAKFA
-1371 WIGSVIRYVQDN
+1371 WIGSIIRYVQDN

-1396 AVIYPQ
+1396 SVSYPQ

-1473 FISGKIGEK
+1473 FINGKIGDK
-1482 IPLFDCLKGIAS
+1482 IPLFDCLNGIAS

-1507 GKKLA
+1507 GKQLA
-1512 GMISKA
+1512 GMVSKA
-1518 PMRKA
+1518 PRRKA
-1523 DAAEDKPMPAL
+1523 GDKDDKPMPAL

-1546 SYFDTYMEYNRQLTQ
+1546 SYFDTYMEYNRQLTK
-1561 APEAISMKDFGVE
+1561 APKAISMKDFGVE
-1574 LMAAIHNADLELQK
+1574 LMSAIHNADLELQK
-1588 MRKDGTLWTFDLNT
+1588 MREDGTLWTFDLNT

-1610 DKSQGMGTYLTS
+1610 DKSQGVGPYLTS
-1622 LMPNKSAN
+1622 LMPNKNAV

-1650 DGRGYISNNHMDE
+1650 DGRGYISDNHMDE
-1663 AVVADILQTRQNC
+1663 AVVADILKTRQKC
-1676 VAKLVNLGIPTWTDL
+1676 VEKLVNLGIPTWVDL

-1731 TLTIENGSSNAINDI
+1731 TLTIENGSSNAIEDI
-1746 LVDVNATNMET
+1746 LVNVNATNMET
-1757 GFMATSREMQIAIE
+1757 GFMATSREMQISIE

-1803 AAPENLT
+1803 AAPEKLT

-1830 LYPVSLPVKPSP
+1830 LFPVSLQVKPTP

-1861 PDVVEPVIP
+1861 TDVVEPVIP
-1870 AEFSVLIHNKGKGD
+1870 AEFSVLIHNKGYGD

-1956 EYDVNVTHVTDYGN
+1956 EYDVSVTHVTDYGN

-2022 EELATLS
+2022 EELMTLS
-2029 GETRMER
+2029 EATRMER
-2036 IDATHYRVTVP
+2036 IDNAHYRVTVP
-2047 TDVPRNWFYTAVAN
+2047 TNVPRNWFYTAVAN

-2075 TNNRKLDA
+2075 TNNRPLDA

-2110 VSGKGTNKYIV
+2110 VSGKGTNTYIV
-2121 EFEPIPELRLDVKSI
+2121 EFEPIPEMRLDVKSI

-2148 PIEELTVEFN
+2148 PIEQLTVEFN
-2158 KDIKPETFTRE
+2158 KDIKPETFTRD
-2169 DIVVRHEGKLYSG
+2169 DIMVRYEGKLFSG
-2182 DIAIAPKD
+2182 DIAITPKD
-2190 EATKRVFKLNTSGL
+2190 DASKRVFNLNTSAL

-2220 DAENYQGAEGKMVR
+2220 DTENYLGAEGKMVR

-2246 VHVLPLAEWGSV
+2246 VNVLPLAACGHV
-2258 ECVKDAPI
+2258 DCVKDAAP
-2266 ETPATAAKRGM
+2266 ETQAASAKRVM
-2277 KKAEANSGQLAYG
+2277 KKAGANSGQLTYG

-2295 KATPSNGYKFVCWKD
+2295 KATPSKGYKFVCWKD
-2310 NATDEVLSNNAE
+2310 NVSGEVLSKDAE

-2353 TMDVASGLYEYG
+2353 TMDVASGVYEYG

-2372 KPNEGY
+2372 KANEGY

-2392 AAPYELTVEGPTEV
+2392 AAPYELTVEGTTEV
-2406 EVLFHDLSPVDVILD
+2406 EVLFHDLSPVDIILD

-2432 VSAASLENGTNVKL
+2432 VSAASLENGTNVKF

-2458 CLPCAVENPE
+2458 CLPCAVENPQ

-2478 KLAGMTSTSLTF
+2478 KLTGMTPTSLTF
-2490 EYVEKMEANMPYIIK
+2490 EYVEKMDANTPYIIK

-2530 LEDLPEGKDRPTY
+2530 LEDLPVGKDRPTY

-2594 HNGAMLSLAFGGGT
+2594 HNGAKLSLAFGGGM
-2608 TNIEDVYFLPAGAGD
+2608 TNIEDVYFLPVGAGD

-2645 VYITKNKKFVVK
+2645 VYITNNKKFVVK

>member
-1 MKIRRYIT
+1 

-135 IITNRKGDNIQGN
+135 IITNRKGDNIQGD

-190 NIGNADTRS
+190 NVGNADTRS

-209 NGTEEA
+209 TETEEA
-215 VHIGNTYFSN
+215 VHVGNTYFSN
-225 TLLKGGYIARSAIFN
+225 TLVQGGYITRNATFN

-248 GEVTAKVV
+248 GEVTARVV

-271 NNTASGGTAELEKH
+271 NNTASGGTAQLEKH

-290 PDNSV
+290 PDKSV
-295 KEGESMRLT
+295 KEGQSMRLT
-304 LKRSGDRSMDETFSI
+304 LKRSGDRSTDETFSI
-319 ASSLPEHAKVPA
+319 TSSLPDNAKVPA
-331 TVIISKGQSAAS
+331 TVTISKGQSAAS
-343 FDVVCPDNNVVNTYS
+343 FDVVCPDNNVVNDYS

-369 YPQDVATSFN
+369 YSQDVATSFN
-379 IKDDELLPLTV
+379 IKDDELLPLEV

-433 KSYTFEPGATEAV
+433 KSYTFEPGAKEAV

-467 SADHHLTGKALFV
+467 SADHHLAGTALFV

-654 AGKESVTTPFVA
+654 AGKESVTTSFVA
-666 KSNETSEGNRTISV
+666 LSNETSEGNRTISV

-717 GSKAKVTITVKNIG
+717 GSKAKVKVTVKNIG

-744 IGSSST
+744 IGSNST

-811 TYDVKSAKNTYN
+811 TYDVKAEKNTYN
-823 IGEKVVLGGTVKTR
+823 IGEKVVLGGMVKTR
-837 SGATAANVE
+837 GGATAANVE

-864 DAEGKYSAEY
+864 DAEGKYSVEY

-889 TPGENISAQQGTFA
+889 TPGENINAQQGTFA

-931 KNMSSLPQHSL
+931 KNMSSLPQTKL

-955 FSDNTELAG
+955 FGGDTELAG

-1136 ANKDGEH
+1136 GNKDGEH

-1166 TGEDGSITFN
+1166 TGDDGSITFN
-1176 DLNEGYYHLHVTAD
+1176 NLNEGYYHLHVTAD
-1190 RHDTYDQY
+1190 RHDTYDQN

-1222 TVEETEIEDEYD
+1222 TVEETEVEDEYD

-1299 PMVEYS
+1299 PMVEYE

-1327 NSDNFAQN
+1327 NSDDFARN
-1335 VKRKMVQYAEGR
+1335 VKRKMVQSVEGR

-1356 GTRFEWPCGDNAKFA
+1356 GTKFEWPCGDNAKYA
-1371 WIGSVIRYVQDN
+1371 WIGSIIRFVQDN

-1407 GGGPYGDFGGYA
+1407 GGGPYGDFGDYA
-1419 TASGGRTDAE
+1419 TASGGRTDAK
-1429 ALMKLVCTAIECV
+1429 ALLKLFCTAIECV
-1442 PIPDLPLCMSPAITN
+1442 PLPDLPTCVAPAITN

-1473 FISGKIGEK
+1473 YLSGKVADK
-1482 IPLFDCLKGIAS
+1482 IPLFSCLKGVAS

-1507 GKKLA
+1507 GKEMADKF
-1512 GMISKA
+1512 SKA

-1523 DAAEDKPMPAL
+1523 AAAEDKPIPAL
-1534 MESSGYKQFLFY
+1534 MESSGYKQFLFF

-1574 LMAAIHNADLELQK
+1574 LMSAIHKADLELQK
-1588 MRKDGTLWTFDLNT
+1588 MRVDGTLWTFDLNT

-1610 DKSQGMGTYLTS
+1610 DKSEGVGPYLTS

-1650 DGRGYISNNHMDE
+1650 DGRGYISANHMDE

-1676 VAKLVNLGIPTWTDL
+1676 VTKLVNLGIPTWTDL

-1731 TLTIENGSSNAINDI
+1731 TLTIENGSSNAIEDI

-1830 LYPVSLPVKPSP
+1830 LFPVSLQVKPSP

-1870 AEFSVLIHNKGKGD
+1870 AEFSVLIHNKGNGD

-1956 EYDVNVTHVTDYGN
+1956 EYDVSVTHVTDYGN

-1984 IHSMNA
+1984 IHSLNA

-2022 EELATLS
+2022 EELVTLS
-2029 GETRMER
+2029 EETRMER

-2047 TDVPRNWFYTAVAN
+2047 TNVPRNWFYTAVAN

-2075 TNNRKLDA
+2075 TNNRSLDA

-2110 VSGKGTNKYIV
+2110 VSGKGTNTYIV

-2148 PIEELTVEFN
+2148 PIEQLTVEFN

-2182 DIAIAPKD
+2182 DIAITPKD

-2220 DAENYQGAEGKMVR
+2220 DAENYLGAEGKMVR

-2258 ECVKDAPI
+2258 ECVKDAPT
-2266 ETPATAAKRGM
+2266 ETPAAAAKRAM

-2295 KATPSNGYKFVCWKD
+2295 KATPSKGYKFVCWKD

-2478 KLAGMTSTSLTF
+2478 KLAGMTPTSLTF
-2490 EYVEKMEANMPYIIK
+2490 EYVEKMEANTPYIIK

-2552 GAYRVENLPANE
+2552 GAYRVENLPAND

-2608 TNIEDVYFLPAGAGD
+2608 TTIEDVYFLSAGAGD

>member
-1 MKIRRYIT
+1 
-9 MMLFLLMYITAT
+9 MMLFLLMCITAM

-121 LDPGTEYAVSLSDV
+121 LDPGTEYVVSLSDV

-159 ENAPDLATTDV
+159 EDAPDLATTDV
-170 NITESTLVPGNYVTV
+170 NITGSTLVPGKSVTV
-185 TWKVS
+185 SWKVS
-190 NIGNADTRS
+190 NVGNADTRS

-209 NGTEEA
+209 NETEEV
-215 VHIGNTYFSN
+215 VHVGNTYFSN
-225 TLLKGGYIARSAIFN
+225 TLLKGGYITRNATFN

-271 NNTASGGTAELEKH
+271 NNTATGGTAELEKH
-285 LFLTA
+285 LFLTV
-290 PDNSV
+290 PDKSV

-304 LKRSGDRSMDETFSI
+304 LKRSGDRSMDEAFSI
-319 ASSLPEHAKVPA
+319 TSSLPEHTKVPA
-331 TVIISKGQSAAS
+331 TVTISKGQSAVS
-343 FDVVCPDNNVVNTYS
+343 FDVACPDNNVVNTYS
-358 KVTITVNKANG
+358 EVTITVTKDHG

-390 KLDKTEYNEGETMK
+390 KLNKTEYNEGETMK

-433 KSYTFEPGATEAV
+433 KSYTFEPGAKEAV

-467 SADHHLTGKALFV
+467 SADHHLTGTALFV

-501 AGYNAIHATIKRT
+501 AGYNAVHATIKRT

-603 SVTSNKTTILEGDA
+603 SVTSNKTTILEGDK
-617 TGATLTI
+617 TGATLTV

-666 KSNETSEGNRTISV
+666 LSNETNEGNRTISI

-703 AEMQTPACD
+703 AEMQTPVCD

-717 GSKAKVTITVKNIG
+717 GSKAKVTVTVKNIG
-731 AIKMPKGTQIRTS
+731 AIAMPKGTQIRTS
-744 IGSSST
+744 IGISST

-769 LDAPSVPGKYR
+769 LDAPSVPGNYR

-811 TYDVKSAKNTYN
+811 TYGIGADKSTYN
-823 IGEKVVLGGTVKTR
+823 IGDKVVLSGTVKTR
-837 SGATAANVE
+837 GGTTAASVE

-857 IALKATT
+857 TALKATT
-864 DAEGKYSAEY
+864 DAEGKYSVEY
-874 TIQAGMGGEYGYGVC
+874 AIQAGMGGEYGYGVC
-889 TPGENISAQQGTFA
+889 TPGENISAQQGTFN

-918 MYEGDVAR
+918 MYEGDVVT

-931 KNMSSLPQHSL
+931 KNMSSLPQTKL
-942 TATCEPNEQYEVT
+942 KAACEPNEQYDVT
-955 FSDNTELAG
+955 FSGDTELAG
-964 GGTAEISYTIKPL
+964 GGTAEINYTIKPL

-999 LSVVTY
+999 LCVVTY

-1085 AANYDVNVYQKGS
+1085 AAKYDVNIYQKGS

-1136 ANKDGEH
+1136 GNKDGEH

-1166 TGEDGSITFN
+1166 TGQDGSITFS

-1190 RHDTYDQY
+1190 RHDTYDQN

-1222 TVEETEIEDEYD
+1222 TVEETEVEDEYD

-1253 APDAIIL
+1253 APEAIIL

-1327 NSDNFAQN
+1327 NSEDFARN
-1335 VKRKMVQYAEGR
+1335 VKRKVVQRAEGR
-1347 AKKKCFGDM
+1347 AKKKCFGNMD
-1356 GTRFEWPCGDNAKFA
+1356 TRFEWPCGDDAKFA

-1396 AVIYPQ
+1396 SVFYP

-1407 GGGPYGDFGGYA
+1407 GGGPHGDFGSYE

-1429 ALMKLVCTAIECV
+1429 ALMKLVCTVIECV
-1442 PIPDLPLCMSPAITN
+1442 PLPDLPTCVAPAITN

-1466 AGDCAME
+1466 AGDCAMDYL
-1473 FISGKIGEK
+1473 SGKVADK
-1482 IPLFDCLKGIAS
+1482 IPLFSCLKGIAS

-1507 GKKLA
+1507 GKELA
-1512 GMISKA
+1512 GMVSKM
-1518 PMRKA
+1518 PKRKA
-1523 DAAEDKPMPAL
+1523 GAAEDKPMPAL
-1534 MESSGYKQFLFY
+1534 MESSGYKQFLFF

-1574 LMAAIHNADLELQK
+1574 LMSAIHDVDYVLQK
-1588 MRKDGTLWTFDLNT
+1588 MREDGSLWTLDLNT

-1610 DKSQGMGTYLTS
+1610 DKSQGVGPYLTS
-1622 LMPNKSAN
+1622 LMPNKNAV

-1650 DGRGYISNNHMDE
+1650 DGRGYISDNHMDE

-1676 VAKLVNLGIPTWTDL
+1676 VTKLVNLGIPTWVDL

-1731 TLTIENGSSNAINDI
+1731 TLTIENGSSNAIEDI

-1803 AAPENLT
+1803 AAPETLT

-1830 LYPVSLPVKPSP
+1830 LFPVSLQVKPSP

-2001 TNDEPDAEDAPDHI
+2001 TNDVPDAEDAPDHI

-2022 EELATLS
+2022 EELVTLS
-2029 GETRMER
+2029 EETRMER

-2047 TDVPRNWFYTAVAN
+2047 TNVPRNWFYTAVAN

-2075 TNNRKLDA
+2075 TNNRSLDA

-2110 VSGKGTNKYIV
+2110 VSGKGTNTYIV

-2148 PIEELTVEFN
+2148 PIEQLTVEFN

-2169 DIVVRHEGKLYSG
+2169 DIVVRYEGALFSG
-2182 DIAIAPKD
+2182 DIAITPKD
-2190 EATKRVFKLNTSGL
+2190 DASKRIFNLNTSAL
-2204 SENGYYVLQ
+2204 NENGYYVLQ
-2213 VKTDNIT
+2213 VKTDNII
-2220 DAENYQGAEGKMVR
+2220 DFENYQGAEGKMVR

-2246 VHVLPLAEWGSV
+2246 VDILPLAACGRV
-2258 ECVKDAPI
+2258 ECVKDAPA
-2266 ETPATAAKRGM
+2266 ETPAASAKRGM

-2295 KATPSNGYKFVCWKD
+2295 KAAPNKGYKFVCWKD
-2310 NATDEVLSNNAE
+2310 NNTGEVLSKDAE
-2322 YHVEARNTL
+2322 YHVEARNTVN
-2331 DISAVFEAETY
+2331 ISAVFEAETY

-2353 TMDVASGLYEYG
+2353 TMDVASGVYEYG

-2372 KPNEGY
+2372 KANEGY

-2392 AAPYELTVEGPTEV
+2392 AAPYELTVERPTLV
-2406 EVLFHDLSPVDVILD
+2406 EVIFHDLSPVDVILD

-2432 VSAASLENGTNVKL
+2432 VSAASLENGTNVKF

-2458 CLPCAVENPE
+2458 CLPCAVENPQ

-2478 KLAGMTSTSLTF
+2478 QLSGMTPTSLTF
-2490 EYVEKMEANMPYIIK
+2490 EYVDRMDANTPYIIK
-2505 PTAVNNAAYANVASP
+2505 PTAVNNVAYANVASP
-2520 TVLYDLGMRT
+2520 TVLYDLGMST

-2543 ETESGVSFI
+2543 EPGSGVSFI
-2552 GAYRVENLPANE
+2552 GAYSVVELPANE

-2594 HNGAMLSLAFGGGT
+2594 HNGAMLSLAFGGGMSS
-2608 TNIEDVYFLPAGAGD
+2608 IEDVYFLPAGAGD
-2623 IYDLTGKKVRSS
+2623 IYDLTGKKVRSG
-2635 GESLDGLKPG
+2635 GEPLDGLKPG
-2645 VYITKNKKFVVK
+2645 VYITNNKKFVVK

>member
-1 MKIRRYIT
+1 
-9 MMLFLLMYITAT
+9 MMLFLLMCITSMG
-21 AQNNLSVGKLTGG
+21 QNNLSVGKLTGG

-65 SRTAPTLS
+65 SRTAPTLN

-159 ENAPDLATTDV
+159 EDAPDLATTDV
-170 NITESTLVPGNYVTV
+170 SISGSTLVPGNYVTV

-190 NIGNADTRS
+190 NVGNADTRS

-209 NGTEEA
+209 TETEEV
-215 VHIGNTYFSN
+215 VHVGNTYFSN
-225 TLLKGGYIARSAIFN
+225 TLLKGGYITRNATFS

-271 NNTASGGTAELEKH
+271 NNTATGGTAQLEKH

-290 PDNSV
+290 PDTSV
-295 KEGESMRLT
+295 KEGQSMRLT

-319 ASSLPEHAKVPA
+319 TSSLTDKAKVPT
-331 TVIISKGQSAAS
+331 TVTISKGQSAAS
-343 FDVVCPDNNVVNTYS
+343 FDVVCPDNNVVNDYS
-358 KVTITVNKANG
+358 KVTITVNKAHG
-369 YPQDVATSFN
+369 YPQDVAASFN
-379 IKDDELLPLTV
+379 IKDDELLPLEV
-390 KLDKTEYNEGETMK
+390 KLDKTDYNEGETMK

-467 SADHHLTGKALFV
+467 SADHHLTGSALFV

-501 AGYNAIHATIKRT
+501 AGYNAVHATIKRT

-666 KSNETSEGNRTISV
+666 LSNETSEGNRTISV

-703 AEMQTPACD
+703 AEMQTPVCD

-717 GSKAKVTITVKNIG
+717 GSKAKVTVTVKNIG
-731 AIKMPKGTQIRTS
+731 ATKMPKGTQIRTS

-769 LDAPSVPGKYR
+769 LDAPSVPGNYR

-811 TYDVKSAKNTYN
+811 TYGIGTDKRTYN
-823 IGEKVVLGGTVKTR
+823 IGDKVVLGGTVKTR
-837 SGATAANVE
+837 GGATAASVE

-942 TATCEPNEQYEVT
+942 TATCEPNDQYEVT
-955 FSDNTELAG
+955 FGGDTELAG
-964 GGTAEISYTIKPL
+964 GGTAEISYTVKPL

-1136 ANKDGEH
+1136 GNKDGEH

-1166 TGEDGSITFN
+1166 TGEDGSITFS

-1190 RHDTYDQY
+1190 RHDTYDQN

-1222 TVEETEIEDEYD
+1222 TVEETEVEDEYD

-1253 APDAIIL
+1253 APEAIIL

-1327 NSDNFAQN
+1327 NSEDFARN
-1335 VKRKMVQYAEGR
+1335 VKRKVVQRAEGR
-1347 AKKKCFGDM
+1347 AKKKCFGNMD
-1356 GTRFEWPCGDNAKFA
+1356 TRFEWPCGDDAKFA

-1396 AVIYPQ
+1396 SVFYP

-1407 GGGPYGDFGGYA
+1407 GGGPHGDFGSYE

-1429 ALMKLVCTAIECV
+1429 ALMKLVCTVIECV
-1442 PIPDLPLCMSPAITN
+1442 PLPDLPTCVAPAITN

-1466 AGDCAME
+1466 AGDCAMDYL
-1473 FISGKIGEK
+1473 SGKVADK
-1482 IPLFDCLKGIAS
+1482 IPLFSCLKGIAS

-1507 GKKLA
+1507 GKELA
-1512 GMISKA
+1512 GMVSKM
-1518 PMRKA
+1518 PKRKA
-1523 DAAEDKPMPAL
+1523 GAAEDKPMPAL
-1534 MESSGYKQFLFY
+1534 MESSGYKQFLFF

-1574 LMAAIHNADLELQK
+1574 LMSAIHDVDYVLQK
-1588 MRKDGTLWTFDLNT
+1588 MREDGSLWTLDLNT

-1610 DKSQGMGTYLTS
+1610 DKSQGVGPYLTS

-1650 DGRGYISNNHMDE
+1650 DGRGYISDNHMDE
-1663 AVVADILQTRQNC
+1663 AVVADILKTRQNC
-1676 VAKLVNLGIPTWTDL
+1676 VEKLVNLGIPTWTDL

-1731 TLTIENGSSNAINDI
+1731 TLTIENGSSNAIEDI

-1803 AAPENLT
+1803 AAPETLT

-1830 LYPVSLPVKPSP
+1830 LFPVSLQVKPSP

-2001 TNDEPDAEDAPDHI
+2001 TNDVPDAEDAPDHI

-2022 EELATLS
+2022 EELVTLS
-2029 GETRMER
+2029 EETRMER

-2047 TDVPRNWFYTAVAN
+2047 TNVPRNWFYTAVAN

-2075 TNNRKLDA
+2075 TNNRSLDA

-2148 PIEELTVEFN
+2148 PIEQLTVEFN

-2169 DIVVRHEGKLYSG
+2169 DIVVRYEGALFSG
-2182 DIAIAPKD
+2182 DIAITPKD
-2190 EATKRVFKLNTSGL
+2190 DASKRIFNLNTSAL
-2204 SENGYYVLQ
+2204 NENGYYVLQ
-2213 VKTDNIT
+2213 VKTDNII
-2220 DAENYQGAEGKMVR
+2220 DFENYQGAEGKMVR

-2246 VHVLPLAEWGSV
+2246 VDILPLAACGRV
-2258 ECVKDAPI
+2258 ECVKDAPA
-2266 ETPATAAKRGM
+2266 ETPAASAKRGM

-2295 KATPSNGYKFVCWKD
+2295 KAAPNKGYKFVCWKD
-2310 NATDEVLSNNAE
+2310 NNTGEVLSKDAE
-2322 YHVEARNTL
+2322 YHVEARNTVN
-2331 DISAVFEAETY
+2331 ISAVFEAETY

-2353 TMDVASGLYEYG
+2353 TMDVASGVYEYG

-2372 KPNEGY
+2372 KANEGY

-2392 AAPYELTVEGPTEV
+2392 AAPYELTVERPTEV
-2406 EVLFHDLSPVDVILD
+2406 EVIFHDLSPVDVILD

-2432 VSAASLENGTNVKL
+2432 VSAASLENGTNVKF

-2458 CLPCAVENPE
+2458 CLPCAVENPQ

-2478 KLAGMTSTSLTF
+2478 QLSGMTPTSLTF
-2490 EYVEKMEANMPYIIK
+2490 EYVDKMDANTPYIIK
-2505 PTAVNNAAYANVASP
+2505 PTAVNNVAYANVASP
-2520 TVLYDLGMRT
+2520 TVLYDLGMST

-2543 ETESGVSFI
+2543 EPGSGVSFI
-2552 GAYRVENLPANE
+2552 GAYSVVELPANE

-2594 HNGAMLSLAFGGGT
+2594 HNGAMLSLAFGGGMSS
-2608 TNIEDVYFLPAGAGD
+2608 IEDVYFLPAGAGD

-2645 VYITKNKKFVVK
+2645 VYITNNKKFVVK

>member
-1 MKIRRYIT
+1 
-9 MMLFLLMYITAT
+9 MMLFLLMCITAM

-121 LDPGTEYAVSLSDV
+121 LDPGTEYVVSLSDV

-159 ENAPDLATTDV
+159 EDAPDLATTNV
-170 NITESTLVPGNYVTV
+170 NITGSTLVPGKSVTV
-185 TWKVS
+185 SWKVS
-190 NIGNADTRS
+190 NVGNADTRS

-209 NGTEEA
+209 NETEEV
-215 VHIGNTYFSN
+215 VHVGNTYFSN
-225 TLLKGGYIARSAIFN
+225 TLLKGGYITRNATFN

-271 NNTASGGTAELEKH
+271 NNTATGGTAELEKH
-285 LFLTA
+285 LFLTV
-290 PDNSV
+290 PDKSV

-319 ASSLPEHAKVPA
+319 TSSLPEHTKVPA
-331 TVIISKGQSAAS
+331 TVTISKGQSAVS
-343 FDVVCPDNNVVNTYS
+343 FDVACPDNNVVNTYS
-358 KVTITVNKANG
+358 EVTITVTKDHG

-390 KLDKTEYNEGETMK
+390 KLNKTEYNEGETMK

-433 KSYTFEPGATEAV
+433 KSYTFEPGAKEAV

-467 SADHHLTGKALFV
+467 SADHHLTGTALFV

-501 AGYNAIHATIKRT
+501 AGYNAVHATIKRT

-603 SVTSNKTTILEGDA
+603 SVTSNKTTILEDDK
-617 TGATLTI
+617 TGATLTV

-666 KSNETSEGNRTISV
+666 LSNETNEGNRTISI

-703 AEMQTPACD
+703 AEMQTPVCD

-717 GSKAKVTITVKNIG
+717 GSKAKVTVTVKNIG
-731 AIKMPKGTQIRTS
+731 AIAMPKGTQIRTS
-744 IGSSST
+744 IGISST

-769 LDAPSVPGKYR
+769 LDAPSVPGNYR

-811 TYDVKSAKNTYN
+811 TYGIGADKSTYN
-823 IGEKVVLGGTVKTR
+823 IGDKVVLSGTVKTR
-837 SGATAANVE
+837 GGATAANVE

-857 IALKATT
+857 TALKATT
-864 DAEGKYSAEY
+864 DAEGKYSVEY

-889 TPGENISAQQGTFA
+889 TPGENISAQQGTFN

-918 MYEGDVAR
+918 MYEGDVVT

-931 KNMSSLPQHSL
+931 KNMSSLPQTKL
-942 TATCEPNEQYEVT
+942 KAACEPNEQYDVT
-955 FSDNTELAG
+955 FSGDTELAG
-964 GGTAEISYTIKPL
+964 GGTAEINYTIKPL

-999 LSVVTY
+999 LCVVTY

-1085 AANYDVNVYQKGS
+1085 AAKYDVNIYQKGS

-1136 ANKDGEH
+1136 GNKDGEH

-1166 TGEDGSITFN
+1166 TGEDGSITFS

-1190 RHDTYDQY
+1190 RHDTYDQN

-1222 TVEETEIEDEYD
+1222 TVEETEVEDEYD

-1253 APDAIIL
+1253 APEAIIL

-1327 NSDNFAQN
+1327 NSEDFARN
-1335 VKRKMVQYAEGR
+1335 VKRKVVQRAEGR
-1347 AKKKCFGDM
+1347 AKKKCFGNMD
-1356 GTRFEWPCGDNAKFA
+1356 TRFEWPCGDDAKFA

-1396 AVIYPQ
+1396 SVFYP
-1402 TQPGL
+1402 TQPGP
-1407 GGGPYGDFGGYA
+1407 GGGPHGDFGSYE

-1429 ALMKLVCTAIECV
+1429 ALMKLVCTVIECV
-1442 PIPDLPLCMSPAITN
+1442 PLPDLPTCVAPAITN

-1466 AGDCAME
+1466 AGDCAMDYL
-1473 FISGKIGEK
+1473 SGKVADK
-1482 IPLFDCLKGIAS
+1482 IPLFSCLKGIAS

-1507 GKKLA
+1507 GKELA
-1512 GMISKA
+1512 GMVSKM
-1518 PMRKA
+1518 PKRKA
-1523 DAAEDKPMPAL
+1523 GAAEDKPMPAL
-1534 MESSGYKQFLFY
+1534 MESSGYKQFLFF

-1574 LMAAIHNADLELQK
+1574 LMSAIHDVDYVLQK
-1588 MRKDGTLWTFDLNT
+1588 MREDGSLWTLDLNT

-1610 DKSQGMGTYLTS
+1610 DKSQGVGPYLTS
-1622 LMPNKSAN
+1622 LMPNKNAV

-1650 DGRGYISNNHMDE
+1650 DGRGYISDNHMDE

-1676 VAKLVNLGIPTWTDL
+1676 VTKLVNLGIPTWVDL

-1731 TLTIENGSSNAINDI
+1731 TLTIENGSSNAIEDI

-1803 AAPENLT
+1803 AAPETLT

-1830 LYPVSLPVKPSP
+1830 LFPVSLQVKPSP

-2001 TNDEPDAEDAPDHI
+2001 TNDVPDAEDAPDHI

-2022 EELATLS
+2022 EELVTLS
-2029 GETRMER
+2029 EETRMER

-2047 TDVPRNWFYTAVAN
+2047 TNVPRNWFYTAVAN

-2075 TNNRKLDA
+2075 TNNRSLDA

-2110 VSGKGTNKYIV
+2110 VSGKGTNTYIV

-2148 PIEELTVEFN
+2148 PIEQLTVEFN

-2169 DIVVRHEGKLYSG
+2169 DIVVRYEGALFSG
-2182 DIAIAPKD
+2182 DIAITPKD
-2190 EATKRVFKLNTSGL
+2190 DASKRIFNLNTSAL
-2204 SENGYYVLQ
+2204 NENGYYVLQ
-2213 VKTDNIT
+2213 VKTDNII
-2220 DAENYQGAEGKMVR
+2220 DFENYQGAEGKMVR

-2246 VHVLPLAEWGSV
+2246 VDILPLAACGRV
-2258 ECVKDAPI
+2258 ECVKDAPA
-2266 ETPATAAKRGM
+2266 ETPAASAKRGM

-2295 KATPSNGYKFVCWKD
+2295 KAAPNKGYKFVCWKD
-2310 NATDEVLSNNAE
+2310 NNTGEVLSKDAE
-2322 YHVEARNTL
+2322 YHVEARNTVN
-2331 DISAVFEAETY
+2331 ISAVFEAETY

-2353 TMDVASGLYEYG
+2353 TMDVASGVYEYG

-2372 KPNEGY
+2372 KANEGY

-2392 AAPYELTVEGPTEV
+2392 AAPYELTVEEPTEV
-2406 EVLFHDLSPVDVILD
+2406 EVIFHDLSPVDVILD

-2432 VSAASLENGTNVKL
+2432 VSAASLENGTNVKF

-2458 CLPCAVENPE
+2458 CLPCAVENPQ

-2478 KLAGMTSTSLTF
+2478 QLSGMTPTSLTF
-2490 EYVEKMEANMPYIIK
+2490 EYVDRMDANTPYIIK
-2505 PTAVNNAAYANVASP
+2505 PTAVNSAAYANVASP
-2520 TVLYDLGMRT
+2520 TVLYDLGMST
-2530 LEDLPEGKDRPTY
+2530 LEDLPDGKDRPTY
-2543 ETESGVSFI
+2543 EPGSGVSFI
-2552 GAYRVENLPANE
+2552 GAYSVVELPANE

-2594 HNGAMLSLAFGGGT
+2594 HNGAMLSLAFGGGMSS
-2608 TNIEDVYFLPAGAGD
+2608 IEDVYFLPAGAGD
-2623 IYDLTGKKVRSS
+2623 IYDLTGKKVRSG
-2635 GESLDGLKPG
+2635 GEPLDGLKPG
-2645 VYITKNKKFVVK
+2645 VYITNNKKFVVK

>member
-1 MKIRRYIT
+1 
-9 MMLFLLMYITAT
+9 MMLFLLMCITAM

-121 LDPGTEYAVSLSDV
+121 LDPGTEYVVSLSDV

-159 ENAPDLATTDV
+159 EDAPDLATTDV
-170 NITESTLVPGNYVTV
+170 NITGSTLVPGKSVTV
-185 TWKVS
+185 SWKVS
-190 NIGNADTRS
+190 NVGNADTRS

-209 NGTEEA
+209 NETEEV
-215 VHIGNTYFSN
+215 VHVGNTYFSN
-225 TLLKGGYIARSAIFN
+225 TLLKGGYITRNATFN

-271 NNTASGGTAELEKH
+271 NNTATGGTAELEKH
-285 LFLTA
+285 LFLTV
-290 PDNSV
+290 PDKSV

-304 LKRSGDRSMDETFSI
+304 LKRSGDRSMDEAFSI
-319 ASSLPEHAKVPA
+319 TSSLPEHTKVPA
-331 TVIISKGQSAAS
+331 TVTISKGQSAVS
-343 FDVVCPDNNVVNTYS
+343 FDVACPDNNVVNTYS
-358 KVTITVNKANG
+358 EVTITVTKDHG

-390 KLDKTEYNEGETMK
+390 KLNKTEYNEGETMK

-433 KSYTFEPGATEAV
+433 KSYTFEPGAKEAV

-467 SADHHLTGKALFV
+467 SADHHLTGTALFV

-501 AGYNAIHATIKRT
+501 AGYNAVHATIKRT

-603 SVTSNKTTILEGDA
+603 SVTSNKTTILEGDK
-617 TGATLTI
+617 TGATLTV

-666 KSNETSEGNRTISV
+666 LSNETNEGNRTISI

-703 AEMQTPACD
+703 AEMQTPVCD

-717 GSKAKVTITVKNIG
+717 GSKAKVTVTVKNIG
-731 AIKMPKGTQIRTS
+731 AIAMPKGTQIRTS
-744 IGSSST
+744 IGISST

-769 LDAPSVPGKYR
+769 LDAPSVPGNYR

-811 TYDVKSAKNTYN
+811 TYGIGADKSTYN
-823 IGEKVVLGGTVKTR
+823 IGDKVVLSGTVKTR
-837 SGATAANVE
+837 GGATAANVE

-857 IALKATT
+857 TALKATT
-864 DAEGKYSAEY
+864 DAEGKYSVEY

-889 TPGENISAQQGTFA
+889 TPGENISAQQGTFN

-918 MYEGDVAR
+918 MYEGDVVT

-931 KNMSSLPQHSL
+931 KNMSSLPQTKL
-942 TATCEPNEQYEVT
+942 KAACEPNEQYDVT
-955 FSDNTELAG
+955 FSGDTELAG
-964 GGTAEISYTIKPL
+964 GGTAEINYTIKPL

-999 LSVVTY
+999 LCVVTY

-1085 AANYDVNVYQKGS
+1085 AAKYDVNIYQKGS

-1136 ANKDGEH
+1136 GNKDGEH

-1166 TGEDGSITFN
+1166 TGQDGSITFS

-1190 RHDTYDQY
+1190 RHDTYDQN

-1222 TVEETEIEDEYD
+1222 TVEETEVEDEYD

-1253 APDAIIL
+1253 APEAIIL

-1327 NSDNFAQN
+1327 NSEDFARN
-1335 VKRKMVQYAEGR
+1335 VKRKVVQRAEGR
-1347 AKKKCFGDM
+1347 AKKKCFGNMD
-1356 GTRFEWPCGDNAKFA
+1356 TRFEWPCGDDAKFA

-1396 AVIYPQ
+1396 SVFYP

-1407 GGGPYGDFGGYA
+1407 GGGPHGDFGSYE

-1429 ALMKLVCTAIECV
+1429 ALMKLVCTVIECV
-1442 PIPDLPLCMSPAITN
+1442 PLPDLPTCVAPAITN

-1466 AGDCAME
+1466 AGDCAMDYL
-1473 FISGKIGEK
+1473 SGKVADK
-1482 IPLFDCLKGIAS
+1482 IPLFSCLKGIAS

-1507 GKKLA
+1507 GKELA
-1512 GMISKA
+1512 GMVSKM
-1518 PMRKA
+1518 PKRKA
-1523 DAAEDKPMPAL
+1523 GAAEDKPMPAL
-1534 MESSGYKQFLFY
+1534 MESSGYKQFLFF

-1574 LMAAIHNADLELQK
+1574 LMSAIHDVDYVLQK
-1588 MRKDGTLWTFDLNT
+1588 MREDGSLWTLDLNT

-1610 DKSQGMGTYLTS
+1610 DKSQGVGPYLTS
-1622 LMPNKSAN
+1622 LMPNKNAV

-1650 DGRGYISNNHMDE
+1650 DGRGYISDNHMDE

-1676 VAKLVNLGIPTWTDL
+1676 VTKLVNLGIPTWVDL

-1731 TLTIENGSSNAINDI
+1731 TLTIENGSSNAIEDI

-1803 AAPENLT
+1803 AAPETLT

-1830 LYPVSLPVKPSP
+1830 LFPVSLQVKPSP

-2001 TNDEPDAEDAPDHI
+2001 TNDVPDAEDAPDHI

-2022 EELATLS
+2022 EELVTLS
-2029 GETRMER
+2029 EETRMER

-2047 TDVPRNWFYTAVAN
+2047 TNVPRNWFYTAVAN

-2075 TNNRKLDA
+2075 TNNRSLDA

-2110 VSGKGTNKYIV
+2110 VSGKGTNTYIV

-2148 PIEELTVEFN
+2148 PIEQLTVEFN

-2169 DIVVRHEGKLYSG
+2169 DIVVRYEGALFSG
-2182 DIAIAPKD
+2182 DIAITPKD
-2190 EATKRVFKLNTSGL
+2190 DASKRIFNLNTSAL
-2204 SENGYYVLQ
+2204 NENGYYVLQ
-2213 VKTDNIT
+2213 VKTDNII
-2220 DAENYQGAEGKMVR
+2220 DFENYQGAEGKMVR

-2246 VHVLPLAEWGSV
+2246 VDILPLAACGRV
-2258 ECVKDAPI
+2258 ECVKDAPA
-2266 ETPATAAKRGM
+2266 ETPAASAKRGM

-2295 KATPSNGYKFVCWKD
+2295 KAAPNKGYKFVCWKD
-2310 NATDEVLSNNAE
+2310 NNTGEVLSKDAE
-2322 YHVEARNTL
+2322 YHVEARNTVN
-2331 DISAVFEAETY
+2331 ISAVFEAETY

-2353 TMDVASGLYEYG
+2353 TMDVASGVYEYG
-2365 TKLTLDA
+2365 TKLTLAA
-2372 KPNEGY
+2372 KANEGY

-2392 AAPYELTVEGPTEV
+2392 AAPYELTVERPTEV
-2406 EVLFHDLSPVDVILD
+2406 EVIFHDLSPVDVILD

-2432 VSAASLENGTNVKL
+2432 VSAASLENGTNVKF

-2458 CLPCAVENPE
+2458 CLPCAVENPQ

-2478 KLAGMTSTSLTF
+2478 QLSGMTPTSLTF
-2490 EYVEKMEANMPYIIK
+2490 EYVDRMDANTPYIIK
-2505 PTAVNNAAYANVASP
+2505 PTAVNNVAYANVASP
-2520 TVLYDLGMRT
+2520 TVLYDLGMST

-2543 ETESGVSFI
+2543 EPGSGVSFI
-2552 GAYRVENLPANE
+2552 GAYSVVELPANE

-2594 HNGAMLSLAFGGGT
+2594 HNGAMLSLAFGGGMSS
-2608 TNIEDVYFLPAGAGD
+2608 IEDVYFLPAGAGD
-2623 IYDLTGKKVRSS
+2623 IYDLTGKKVRSG
-2635 GESLDGLKPG
+2635 GEPLDGLKPG
-2645 VYITKNKKFVVK
+2645 VYITNNKKFVVK

>member
-135 IITNRKGDNIQGN
+135 IITNRKGDNIQGD
-148 SNVNGSYTVQR
+148 SNMNGSYTVQR

-190 NIGNADTRS
+190 NVGNADTHS

-209 NGTEEA
+209 NETEEA
-215 VHIGNTYFSN
+215 VHVGNTYFSN

-271 NNTASGGTAELEKH
+271 NNTATGGTAELEKH

-331 TVIISKGQSAAS
+331 TVTISKGQSAAS

-379 IKDDELLPLTV
+379 IKDDELLPITV

-452 DDNIAANDETLQLSV
+452 DDNIAANDESLQLSV
-467 SADHHLTGKALFV
+467 SADHHLTGTELFV

-666 KSNETSEGNRTISV
+666 LSNETSEGNRTISI

-717 GSKAKVTITVKNIG
+717 GSKAKVTVTVKNIG

-769 LDAPSVPGKYR
+769 LDAPSVPGNYR

-788 GTVTELQTINNSA
+788 GTITELQTINNSA

-811 TYDVKSAKNTYN
+811 TYGIGADKNTYN
-823 IGEKVVLGGTVKTR
+823 IGDKVVLSGTVKTR
-837 SGATAANVE
+837 GGAAAANVE

-955 FSDNTELAG
+955 FGGDTELAG

-1136 ANKDGEH
+1136 GNKDGEH

-1190 RHDTYDQY
+1190 RHDTYDQN

-1327 NSDNFAQN
+1327 NSDDFARN
-1335 VKRKMVQYAEGR
+1335 VKRKVVQRVEGR
-1347 AKKKCFGDM
+1347 AKKCFGDM
-1356 GTRFEWPCGDNAKFA
+1356 GTKFEWPCGDGAKFA

-1383 AECSDPPPAGGGH
+1383 AECSPPAGGGH
-1396 AVIYPQ
+1396 AVFYPNI
-1402 TQPGL
+1402 QPGL
-1407 GGGPYGDFGGYA
+1407 GGGPWGGAGGYA
-1419 TASGGRTDAE
+1419 TASGGRTDAK
-1429 ALMKLVCTAIECV
+1429 ALLKLFCTAIECV
-1442 PIPDLPLCMSPAITN
+1442 PLPDLPTCVAPAITN

-1473 FISGKIGEK
+1473 YLSGKVADK
-1482 IPLFDCLKGIAS
+1482 IPLFSCLKGVAS
-1494 NYGPDMVECLGNW
+1494 NYGPDMVECLGKW
-1507 GKKLA
+1507 GKEMADKF
-1512 GMISKA
+1512 SKA
-1518 PMRKA
+1518 PLRKA
-1523 DAAEDKPMPAL
+1523 AAAEDKPIPAL
-1534 MESSGYKQFLFY
+1534 MESSGYKQFLFF
-1546 SYFDTYMEYNRQLTQ
+1546 SYFDTYMEYNRQLTK
-1561 APEAISMKDFGVE
+1561 APEALGMKDFGVE
-1574 LMAAIHNADLELQK
+1574 LMSAIHKADLELQK
-1588 MRKDGTLWTFDLNT
+1588 MRVDGTLWTFDLNT

-1610 DKSQGMGTYLTS
+1610 DKSQGVGPYLTS

-1650 DGRGYISNNHMDE
+1650 DGRGYISANHMDE

-1676 VAKLVNLGIPTWTDL
+1676 VTKLVNLGIPTWTDL

-1731 TLTIENGSSNAINDI
+1731 TLTIENGSSNAIEDI

-1830 LYPVSLPVKPSP
+1830 LFPVSLQVKPSP

-2022 EELATLS
+2022 EELVTLS
-2029 GETRMER
+2029 EQTRMER

-2047 TDVPRNWFYTAVAN
+2047 TNVPRNWFYTAVAN

-2075 TNNRKLDA
+2075 TNNRPLDP

-2110 VSGKGTNKYIV
+2110 VSDKGTNKYIV

-2190 EATKRVFKLNTSGL
+2190 EATKRVFNLNTSGL

-2220 DAENYQGAEGKMVR
+2220 DTENYLGAEGKMVR

-2246 VHVLPLAEWGSV
+2246 VHVLPLADWGSV
-2258 ECVKDAPI
+2258 ECVKDAPT
-2266 ETPATAAKRGM
+2266 ETPAAFAKRGM

-2295 KATPSNGYKFVCWKD
+2295 KATPSKGYKFVCWKD

-2372 KPNEGY
+2372 KPNDGY

-2392 AAPYELTVEGPTEV
+2392 ADAYELTVEGPTEV

-2478 KLAGMTSTSLTF
+2478 KLAGMTPTSLTF
-2490 EYVEKMEANMPYIIK
+2490 EYVEKMEANTPYIIK

-2552 GAYRVENLPANE
+2552 GAYRVENLPAND

-2645 VYITKNKKFVVK
+2645 VYITKNKKFVMK

>member
-1 MKIRRYIT
+1 
-9 MMLFLLMYITAT
+9 MMLFLLMCIMAM

-65 SRTAPTLS
+65 SRTAPTLN

-85 NLGNHKY
+85 NLGSHKY

-121 LDPGTEYAVSLSDV
+121 LDPGTEYTVSLSDV
-135 IITNRKGDNIQGN
+135 IITNRKGDNIQGD

-159 ENAPDLATTDV
+159 EDAPDLATTDV
-170 NITESTLVPGNYVTV
+170 NITGSKLVPGKSVTV
-185 TWKVS
+185 SWKVS
-190 NIGNADTRS
+190 NVGNADTRS

-209 NGTEEA
+209 TGTEEV
-215 VHIGNTYFSN
+215 VHVGNTYFSN
-225 TLLKGGYIARSAIFN
+225 TLLKGGYITRNATFN

-271 NNTASGGTAELEKH
+271 NNTATGGTAELEKH

-295 KEGESMRLT
+295 KEGQSMRLT

-319 ASSLPEHAKVPA
+319 TSSLTDNAKVPA
-331 TVIISKGQSAAS
+331 TVTISKGQSAAS

-358 KVTITVNKANG
+358 KVTITVNKDHE

-379 IKDDELLPLTV
+379 IKDDELLPLEV
-390 KLDKTEYNEGETMK
+390 KLDKTDYNEGETMK

-467 SADHHLTGKALFV
+467 SADHHLTRTALFV

-603 SVTSNKTTILEGDA
+603 RVTSNKTTILEGDK
-617 TGATLTI
+617 TGATLTV
-624 SRNDATTNPLTVTL
+624 SRNDATTNALTVTL

-666 KSNETSEGNRTISV
+666 LSNETNEGNRTISV

-703 AEMQTPACD
+703 AEMQTPVCD
-712 AEIEA
+712 AEVEA
-717 GSKAKVTITVKNIG
+717 GSKAKVTVTVKNIG

-769 LDAPSVPGKYR
+769 LDAPSVPGNYR
-780 VTAEINPN
+780 VTSEINPN

-811 TYDVKSAKNTYN
+811 TYGIGTDKSTYN
-823 IGEKVVLGGTVKTR
+823 IGDKVVLGGTVKTR
-837 SGATAANVE
+837 GGATAASVE

-864 DAEGKYSAEY
+864 DVEGKYSVEY
-874 TIQAGMGGEYGYGVC
+874 TLQAGMGGEYGYGVC
-889 TPGENISAQQGTFA
+889 TPGENISALQGTFN

-918 MYEGDVAR
+918 MYEGDVVS

-931 KNMSSLPQHSL
+931 KNMSSLPQHNL
-942 TATCEPNEQYEVT
+942 KATCEKNEQYDVT
-955 FSDNTELAG
+955 FSGDTELAG

-992 TTAEGAS
+992 ATAEGAS

-1045 TGKIT
+1045 TGKIS

-1065 PATMPSLA
+1065 PSTMPSLA

-1085 AANYDVNVYQKGS
+1085 AAKYDVNIYQKGS

-1136 ANKDGEH
+1136 GNKDGEH

-1166 TGEDGSITFN
+1166 TGEDGSITFS
-1176 DLNEGYYHLHVTAD
+1176 DLTEGYYHLHVTAD
-1190 RHDTYDQY
+1190 RHDSYDQN

-1222 TVEETEIEDEYD
+1222 TVEETEVEDEYD

-1299 PMVEYS
+1299 PMVEYE

-1335 VKRKMVQYAEGR
+1335 VKRHMVQRAEGR
-1347 AKKKCFGDM
+1347 AKKCFGNM
-1356 GTRFEWPCGDNAKFA
+1356 GTKFEWPCGDDAKFA

-1383 AECSDPPPAGGGH
+1383 AECSDPPPAGGH
-1396 AVIYPQ
+1396 AVFYPEI
-1402 TQPGL
+1402 QPGL
-1407 GGGPYGDFGGYA
+1407 GGGPWGGAGGYA
-1419 TASGGRTDAE
+1419 TASGGRTDGE

-1473 FISGKIGEK
+1473 FINGKIGDK

-1494 NYGPDMVECLGNW
+1494 NYGPDMVDCLGNW

-1512 GMISKA
+1512 GMLSKA
-1518 PMRKA
+1518 PRRKA
-1523 DAAEDKPMPAL
+1523 GDKDDKPMPAL

-1546 SYFDTYMEYNRQLTQ
+1546 SYFDTYMEYNRQLTK
-1561 APEAISMKDFGVE
+1561 APEALGMKDFGVE
-1574 LMAAIHNADLELQK
+1574 LMSAIHKADLELQK
-1588 MRKDGTLWTFDLNT
+1588 MRVDGTLWTFDLNT

-1610 DKSQGMGTYLTS
+1610 DKSQGVGPYLTS
-1622 LMPNKSAN
+1622 LMPNKNAV

-1650 DGRGYISNNHMDE
+1650 DGRGYISDNHMDE

-1676 VAKLVNLGIPTWTDL
+1676 VTKLVNLGITTWTDL

-1731 TLTIENGSSNAINDI
+1731 TLTIENGSSNAIEDI

-1757 GFMATSREMQIAIE
+1757 GFMATSREMQISIE
-1771 KIEGFEGE
+1771 KIEGFDGE

-1803 AAPENLT
+1803 AAPENIT

-1830 LYPVSLPVKPSP
+1830 LYPVSLQVKPTP

-1861 PDVVEPVIP
+1861 TDVVEPVIP
-1870 AEFSVLIHNKGKGD
+1870 AEFSVLIHNKGYGD

-1895 EIVENEKGL
+1895 TIVENEKGL

-1956 EYDVNVTHVTDYGN
+1956 EYDVSVTHVTDYGN

-2029 GETRMER
+2029 EATRMER

-2047 TDVPRNWFYTAVAN
+2047 TNVPRKWFYTTVAN

-2075 TNNRKLDA
+2075 TNNRPLDA

-2110 VSGKGTNKYIV
+2110 VSGKGTNTYIV

-2148 PIEELTVEFN
+2148 PIEQLTVEFN

-2169 DIVVRHEGKLYSG
+2169 DIVVRHEGKLFSG
-2182 DIAIAPKD
+2182 DIAITPKD
-2190 EATKRVFKLNTSGL
+2190 DASKRIFNLNTSTL

-2220 DAENYQGAEGKMVR
+2220 DTENYLGAEGKMVR

-2246 VHVLPLAEWGSV
+2246 VGILPFVACGRV
-2258 ECVKDAPI
+2258 DCVKDADT
-2266 ETPATAAKRGM
+2266 ETPAPAAKRSM
-2277 KKAEANSGQLAYG
+2277 KATANNSGQLAYG

-2295 KATPSNGYKFVCWKD
+2295 KATPSKGYKFVCWKD
-2310 NATDEVLSNNAE
+2310 NVSGEVLSKDAE

-2353 TMDVASGLYEYG
+2353 TMDVASGVYEYG

-2372 KPNEGY
+2372 KANEGY

-2392 AAPYELTVEGPTEV
+2392 AAPYELTVEGQTEV

-2432 VSAASLENGTNVKL
+2432 VSAASLENGTNVKF

-2458 CLPCAVENPE
+2458 CLPCAVENPQ

-2478 KLAGMTSTSLTF
+2478 KLTGMTKTSLTF
-2490 EYVEKMEANMPYIIK
+2490 EYVEKMDANTPYIIK

-2530 LEDLPEGKDRPTY
+2530 LEDLPVGKDRPTY
-2543 ETESGVSFI
+2543 ETEGGVSFI

-2594 HNGAMLSLAFGGGT
+2594 HNSAKLSLAFGDGT
-2608 TNIEDVYFLPAGAGD
+2608 TNIEDVYFLPVGAGD

-2645 VYITKNKKFVVK
+2645 VYITNNKKFVVK

>member
-1 MKIRRYIT
+1 
-9 MMLFLLMYITAT
+9 MMLFLLMCITSMG
-21 AQNNLSVGKLTGG
+21 QNNLSVGKLTGG

-159 ENAPDLATTDV
+159 EDAPDLATTDV
-170 NITESTLVPGNYVTV
+170 NISESTLVPGNSATV
-185 TWKVS
+185 SWKVS
-190 NIGNADTRS
+190 NVGNADTRS
-199 GWTERVYLVS
+199 GWTERIYLVS
-209 NGTEEA
+209 TGTEEV
-215 VHIGNTYFSN
+215 VHVGNTYFSN
-225 TLLKGGYIARSAIFN
+225 TLLKGGYITRNATFN

-271 NNTASGGTAELEKH
+271 NNTATGGTAQLEKH

-290 PDNSV
+290 PDTSV
-295 KEGESMRLT
+295 KEGQSMRLT
-304 LKRSGDRSMDETFSI
+304 LKRSGDRSTDETFSI
-319 ASSLPEHAKVPA
+319 TSSLPDHAKVPA
-331 TVIISKGQSAAS
+331 TVTIATGQSAAS

-358 KVTITVNKANG
+358 KVTVTVNKAHG

-379 IKDDELLPLTV
+379 IKDDELLPLEV
-390 KLDKTEYNEGETMK
+390 KLDKTDYNEGETMK

-415 DTLTVYF
+415 DELTVYF

-433 KSYTFEPGATEAV
+433 KSYAFEPGATEAV

-467 SADHHLTGKALFV
+467 SADHHLTGTALFV

-501 AGYNAIHATIKRT
+501 AGYNAVHATIKRT

-603 SVTSNKTTILEGDA
+603 SVSSNKTTILEGDK

-624 SRNDATTNPLTVTL
+624 SRNDATTNALTVTL

-666 KSNETSEGNRTISV
+666 LSNETSEGNRTISV

-703 AEMQTPACD
+703 AEMQTPSCD

-717 GSKAKVTITVKNIG
+717 GSKAKVTVTVKNIG

-769 LDAPSVPGKYR
+769 LDAPSVPGNYR

-811 TYDVKSAKNTYN
+811 TYGIGADKSTYN
-823 IGEKVVLGGTVKTR
+823 IGDKVVLGGTVKTR
-837 SGATAANVE
+837 GGAAAANVE

-857 IALKATT
+857 TALKATT
-864 DAEGKYSAEY
+864 DAEGNYSVEY
-874 TIQAGMGGEYGYGVC
+874 TLQAGMGGEYGYGVC
-889 TPGENISAQQGTFA
+889 TPGENISTQQSTFN
-903 VYGISRTTTEYIKHE
+903 VYGISRTTTDYIKHE
-918 MYEGDVAR
+918 MYEGDVVS
-926 GTIKV
+926 GTVKV
-931 KNMSSLPQHSL
+931 KNMSSLPQHNL
-942 TATCEPNEQYEVT
+942 KATCEKNEQYEVT
-955 FSDNTELAG
+955 FGGDTELAG

-992 TTAEGAS
+992 ATAEGAS

-1045 TGKIT
+1045 TGKIS

-1085 AANYDVNVYQKGS
+1085 AAKYDVNIYQKGS

-1136 ANKDGEH
+1136 GNKDGEH

-1166 TGEDGSITFN
+1166 TGEDGSITFS
-1176 DLNEGYYHLHVTAD
+1176 DLTEGYYHLHVTAD
-1190 RHDTYDQY
+1190 RHDTYDQN

-1222 TVEETEIEDEYD
+1222 TVEETEVEDEYD

-1299 PMVEYS
+1299 PMVEYE

-1335 VKRKMVQYAEGR
+1335 VKRHMVQRAEGR
-1347 AKKKCFGDM
+1347 AKKKCFGNM

-1371 WIGSVIRYVQDN
+1371 WIASIIRYVQDN

-1396 AVIYPQ
+1396 AVVYPQ

-1407 GGGPYGDFGGYA
+1407 GGGPYGDFGSYA

-1473 FISGKIGEK
+1473 FINGKIGDK

-1494 NYGPDMVECLGNW
+1494 NYGPDMVDCLGNW
-1507 GKKLA
+1507 GKQLA
-1512 GMISKA
+1512 GMVSKA
-1518 PMRKA
+1518 PRRKA
-1523 DAAEDKPMPAL
+1523 GDKDDKPMPAL

-1546 SYFDTYMEYNRQLTQ
+1546 SYFDTYMEYNRQLTK
-1561 APEAISMKDFGVE
+1561 ALEAISMKDFGVE

-1588 MRKDGTLWTFDLNT
+1588 MREDGTLWTFDLST

-1610 DKSQGMGTYLTS
+1610 DKSQGMGAYLTS
-1622 LMPNKSAN
+1622 LMPNKNAN

-1650 DGRGYISNNHMDE
+1650 DGRGYISDNHMDE
-1663 AVVADILQTRQNC
+1663 AVVADILKTRQNC
-1676 VAKLVNLGIPTWTDL
+1676 VEKLVDLGIATWTDL

-1709 TCAQVKLEIKQKLV
+1709 TCAQVKLEIQQKLV

-1731 TLTIENGSSNAINDI
+1731 TLTIENGSSNAIEDI
-1746 LVDVNATNMET
+1746 LVDVNSTNMET
-1757 GFMATSREMQIAIE
+1757 GFMATSREMQISIE
-1771 KIEGFEGE
+1771 KIEGFEGD

-1803 AAPENLT
+1803 AAPENIT

-1830 LYPVSLPVKPSP
+1830 LYPVSLQVKPTP

-1861 PDVVEPVIP
+1861 TDVVEPVIP
-1870 AEFSVLIHNKGKGD
+1870 AEFSVLIHNKGYGD

-1895 EIVENEKGL
+1895 KIVENEKGL

-1956 EYDVNVTHVTDYGN
+1956 EYDVSVTHVTDYGN

-2029 GETRMER
+2029 EETRMER

-2047 TDVPRNWFYTAVAN
+2047 TNVPRNWFYTTVAN

-2075 TNNRKLDA
+2075 TNNRPLDA

-2110 VSGKGTNKYIV
+2110 VSGKGTNTYIV

-2148 PIEELTVEFN
+2148 PIEQLTVEFN

-2169 DIVVRHEGKLYSG
+2169 DIMVRYEGKLFSG
-2182 DIAIAPKD
+2182 DIAITPKD
-2190 EATKRVFKLNTSGL
+2190 DASKRIFNLNTSAL

-2213 VKTDNIT
+2213 VKTDNIS
-2220 DAENYQGAEGKMVR
+2220 DAENYLGAEGKMVR

-2246 VHVLPLAEWGSV
+2246 VNVLPLADCGHV
-2258 ECVKDAPI
+2258 DCVKDAAP
-2266 ETPATAAKRGM
+2266 ETQAASAKRVM
-2277 KKAEANSGQLAYG
+2277 KKAGANSGQLTYG

-2295 KATPSNGYKFVCWKD
+2295 KATPSKGYKFVCWKD
-2310 NATDEVLSNNAE
+2310 NVSGEVLSKDAE

-2353 TMDVASGLYEYG
+2353 TMDVASGVYEYG

-2372 KPNEGY
+2372 KANEGY

-2406 EVLFHDLSPVDVILD
+2406 EVIFHDLSPVDVILD

-2432 VSAASLENGTNVKL
+2432 VSAASLQNGTNVKF
-2446 YRSFLKEAWNTI
+2446 YRSFLKNAWNTI

-2468 EVFGAGTQVA
+2468 EVFGTGTQVA
-2478 KLAGMTSTSLTF
+2478 KLTGMTPTSLTF
-2490 EYVEKMEANMPYIIK
+2490 EYVVKMDANTPYIIK
-2505 PTAVNNAAYANVASP
+2505 PTAVNSAAYANVASP

-2530 LEDLPEGKDRPTY
+2530 LEDLPVGKDRPTY

-2552 GAYRVENLPANE
+2552 GAYSVEELPANE

-2570 GNKFYYIDVPVP
+2570 SNKFYFVDVPVP

-2594 HNGAMLSLAFGGGT
+2594 HNAAKLSLAFGDGT
-2608 TNIEDVYFLPAGAGD
+2608 TNIENVYFLPAGAGD

-2635 GESLDGLKPG
+2635 GEALDGLKPG
-2645 VYITKNKKFVVK
+2645 VYITNNKKFVVK

>member
-1 MKIRRYIT
+1 
-9 MMLFLLMYITAT
+9 MMLFLLMCITSMG
-21 AQNNLSVGKLTGG
+21 QNNLSVGKLTGG

-121 LDPGTEYAVSLSDV
+121 LDPGTEYTVSLSDV

-159 ENAPDLATTDV
+159 EDAPDLATTDV
-170 NITESTLVPGNYVTV
+170 NITGSKLVPGKSVTV
-185 TWKVS
+185 SWKVS
-190 NIGNADTRS
+190 NVGNADTRS

-209 NGTEEA
+209 TGTEEV
-215 VHIGNTYFSN
+215 VHVGNTYFSN
-225 TLLKGGYIARSAIFN
+225 TLLKGGYITRNATFN

-271 NNTASGGTAELEKH
+271 NNTATGGTAELEKH

-295 KEGESMRLT
+295 KEGQSIRLT

-319 ASSLPEHAKVPA
+319 TSSLTDNAKVPA
-331 TVIISKGQSAAS
+331 TVTISKGQSAAS

-358 KVTITVNKANG
+358 KVTVTVNKAHG

-390 KLDKTEYNEGETMK
+390 KLDKTDYNEGETMR

-467 SADHHLTGKALFV
+467 SADHHLTGKTLFV
-480 LKDNDVPAISMTLLP
+480 LRDNDVPAISMTLLP

-603 SVTSNKTTILEGDA
+603 SVTSNKTTILEGDK

-666 KSNETSEGNRTISV
+666 LSNETNEGNRTISV

-703 AEMQTPACD
+703 AEMQTPVCD

-717 GSKAKVTITVKNIG
+717 GSKAKVTVTVKNIG
-731 AIKMPKGTQIRTS
+731 ATKMPKGTQIRTS
-744 IGSSST
+744 IGSNST

-769 LDAPSVPGKYR
+769 LDAPSVPGNYR
-780 VTAEINPN
+780 VTSEINPN

-811 TYDVKSAKNTYN
+811 TYGIGTDKSTYN
-823 IGEKVVLGGTVKTR
+823 IGDKVVLGGTVKTR
-837 SGATAANVE
+837 GGATAASVE

-864 DAEGKYSAEY
+864 DAEGKYSVEY
-874 TIQAGMGGEYGYGVC
+874 TLQAGMGGEYGYGVC
-889 TPGENISAQQGTFA
+889 TPGENISAQQGTFN

-918 MYEGDVAR
+918 MYEGDVVS

-931 KNMSSLPQHSL
+931 KNMSSLPQHNL
-942 TATCEPNEQYEVT
+942 KATCEKNEQYDVT
-955 FSDNTELAG
+955 FSGDKELAG

-992 TTAEGAS
+992 ATAEGAS

-1045 TGKIT
+1045 TGKIS

-1085 AANYDVNVYQKGS
+1085 AAKYDVNIYQKGS

-1136 ANKDGEH
+1136 GNKDGEH

-1166 TGEDGSITFN
+1166 TGEDGSITFS
-1176 DLNEGYYHLHVTAD
+1176 DLTEGYYHLHVTAD
-1190 RHDTYDQY
+1190 RHDSYDEN

-1222 TVEETEIEDEYD
+1222 TVEETEVEDEYD

-1299 PMVEYS
+1299 PMVEYE

-1335 VKRKMVQYAEGR
+1335 VKRHMVQRAEGR
-1347 AKKKCFGDM
+1347 AKKKCFGNM
-1356 GTRFEWPCGDNAKFA
+1356 GTKFEWPCGDDAKFA
-1371 WIGSVIRYVQDN
+1371 WIGSIIRYVQDN

-1396 AVIYPQ
+1396 SVSYPQ

-1473 FISGKIGEK
+1473 FINGKIGDK

-1507 GKKLA
+1507 GKQLA
-1512 GMISKA
+1512 GMVSKA
-1518 PMRKA
+1518 PRRKA
-1523 DAAEDKPMPAL
+1523 GDKDDKPMPAL

-1546 SYFDTYMEYNRQLTQ
+1546 SYFDTYMEYNRQLTK
-1561 APEAISMKDFGVE
+1561 APKAISMKDFGVE
-1574 LMAAIHNADLELQK
+1574 LMSAIHNADLELQK
-1588 MRKDGTLWTFDLNT
+1588 MREDGTLWTFDLNT

-1610 DKSQGMGTYLTS
+1610 DKSQGVGPYLTS

-1650 DGRGYISNNHMDE
+1650 DGRGYISDNHMDE

-1676 VAKLVNLGIPTWTDL
+1676 VEKLVNLGIPTWTDL

-1731 TLTIENGSSNAINDI
+1731 TLTIENGSSNAIEDI

-1757 GFMATSREMQIAIE
+1757 GFMATSREMQISIE

-1803 AAPENLT
+1803 AAPKNIT

-1830 LYPVSLPVKPSP
+1830 LFPVSLQVKPTP
-1842 ELDLTYFMQRDVY
+1842 ELDLTYFLQRDVY

-1861 PDVVEPVIP
+1861 TDVVEPVIP
-1870 AEFSVLIHNKGKGD
+1870 AEFSVLIHNKGYGD

-1956 EYDVNVTHVTDYGN
+1956 EYDVSVTHVTDYGN

-2001 TNDEPDAEDAPDHI
+2001 TNDVPDAEDAPDHI

-2029 GETRMER
+2029 EATRMER
-2036 IDATHYRVTVP
+2036 IDPTHYRVTVP
-2047 TDVPRNWFYTAVAN
+2047 TNVPRNWFYTSVAN

-2075 TNNRKLDA
+2075 TNNRPLDA

-2110 VSGKGTNKYIV
+2110 VSGKGTNTYIV

-2148 PIEELTVEFN
+2148 PIEQLTVEFN

-2169 DIVVRHEGKLYSG
+2169 DIMVRYEGKLFSG
-2182 DIAIAPKD
+2182 DIAITPKD
-2190 EATKRVFKLNTSGL
+2190 DASKRIFNLNTSAL

-2220 DAENYQGAEGKMVR
+2220 DTENYLGAEGKMVR

-2246 VHVLPLAEWGSV
+2246 VNVLPLAACGHV
-2258 ECVKDAPI
+2258 DCVKDAAP
-2266 ETPATAAKRGM
+2266 ETQAASAKRVM
-2277 KKAEANSGQLAYG
+2277 KKAGANSGQLTYG

-2295 KATPSNGYKFVCWKD
+2295 KATPSKGYKFVCWKD
-2310 NATDEVLSNNAE
+2310 NVSGEVLSKDAE

-2353 TMDVASGLYEYG
+2353 TMEVASGVYEYG

-2372 KPNEGY
+2372 KANEGY
-2378 RLDGYKLNGVQTET
+2378 RLDGYKLNGVKTET
-2392 AAPYELTVEGPTEV
+2392 AAPYELTVEGQTEV

-2432 VSAASLENGTNVKL
+2432 VSAASLENGTNVKF

-2458 CLPCAVENPE
+2458 CLPCAVENPQ

-2478 KLAGMTSTSLTF
+2478 KLTGMTPTSLTF
-2490 EYVEKMEANMPYIIK
+2490 EYVEKMDANTPYIIK

-2570 GNKFYYIDVPVP
+2570 GNKFYFVDVPVP

-2594 HNGAMLSLAFGGGT
+2594 HNSARLSLAFGDGT
-2608 TNIEDVYFLPAGAGD
+2608 TNIENVYFLPAGAGD

-2645 VYITKNKKFVVK
+2645 VYITNNKKFVVK

>member
-1 MKIRRYIT
+1 
-9 MMLFLLMYITAT
+9 MMLFLLMCITSMG
-21 AQNNLSVGKLTGG
+21 QNNLSVGKLTGG

-135 IITNRKGDNIQGN
+135 IITNRKGDNIQGD

-159 ENAPDLATTDV
+159 EDAPDLATTDV
-170 NITESTLVPGNYVTV
+170 NITGSTLVPGNSVTV
-185 TWKVS
+185 SWKVS
-190 NIGNADTRS
+190 NVGNADTRS

-209 NGTEEA
+209 TGTEEV
-215 VHIGNTYFSN
+215 VHVGNTYFSN
-225 TLLKGGYIARSAIFN
+225 TLLKGGYITRNATFS

-248 GEVTAKVV
+248 GDVTAKVV

-271 NNTASGGTAELEKH
+271 NNTATGGTAQLEKH

-290 PDNSV
+290 PDTSV
-295 KEGESMRLT
+295 KEGQSMRLT
-304 LKRSGDRSMDETFSI
+304 LKRSGDRSTDETFNI
-319 ASSLPEHAKVPA
+319 TSSLPDHAKVSA
-331 TVIISKGQSAAS
+331 TVTIAKGQSAAS

-358 KVTITVNKANG
+358 EVTITVNKAHG
-369 YPQDVATSFN
+369 YPQDVAASFN
-379 IKDDELLPLTV
+379 IKDDELLPLEV
-390 KLDKTEYNEGETMK
+390 KLDKTDYNEGETMK

-415 DTLTVYF
+415 DELTVYF

-467 SADHHLTGKALFV
+467 SADHHLTGSALFV
-480 LKDNDVPAISMTLLP
+480 LRDNDMPAISMTLLP

-603 SVTSNKTTILEGDA
+603 SVSSNKTTILEGDK

-624 SRNDATTNPLTVTL
+624 SRNDATTNALTVTL

-666 KSNETSEGNRTISV
+666 LSNATNEGNRTISV

-703 AEMQTPACD
+703 AEMQTPAFE

-717 GSKAKVTITVKNIG
+717 GSKAKVTVTVKNIG
-731 AIKMPKGTQIRTS
+731 AIAMPKGTQIRTS

-769 LDAPSVPGKYR
+769 LDAPSVPGSYR

-811 TYDVKSAKNTYN
+811 TYGIGADKSTYN
-823 IGEKVVLGGTVKTR
+823 IGDKVVLGGTVKTR
-837 SGATAANVE
+837 GGAAAANVE

-857 IALKATT
+857 TALKATT
-864 DAEGKYSAEY
+864 DAEGNYSVEY
-874 TIQAGMGGEYGYGVC
+874 TLQAGMGGEYGYGVC
-889 TPGENISAQQGTFA
+889 TPGENISAQQSTFN

-918 MYEGDVAR
+918 MYEGDVVS
-926 GTIKV
+926 GTVKV
-931 KNMSSLPQHSL
+931 KNMSSLPQHNL
-942 TATCEPNEQYEVT
+942 KATCEKNEQYEVT
-955 FSDNTELAG
+955 FGGDTELAG

-977 SLSKTKEWD
+977 SLSKTMEWD

-992 TTAEGAS
+992 ATAEGAS

-1045 TGKIT
+1045 TGKIS

-1085 AANYDVNVYQKGS
+1085 AAKYDVNIYQKGS

-1136 ANKDGEH
+1136 GNKDGEH

-1166 TGEDGSITFN
+1166 TGEDGSITFS
-1176 DLNEGYYHLHVTAD
+1176 DLTEGYYHLHVTAD
-1190 RHDTYDQY
+1190 RHDTYDQN

-1222 TVEETEIEDEYD
+1222 TVEETEVEDEYD

-1299 PMVEYS
+1299 PMVEYE

-1335 VKRKMVQYAEGR
+1335 VKRHMVQRAEGR
-1347 AKKKCFGDM
+1347 AKKKCFGNM

-1371 WIGSVIRYVQDN
+1371 WIGAIIRYVQDN

-1396 AVIYPQ
+1396 SVSYPQ

-1407 GGGPYGDFGGYA
+1407 GGGPYGDFGSYA

-1473 FISGKIGEK
+1473 FINGKIGDK

-1507 GKKLA
+1507 GKQLA
-1512 GMISKA
+1512 GMVSKA
-1518 PMRKA
+1518 PRRKA
-1523 DAAEDKPMPAL
+1523 GDKDDKPMPAL

-1546 SYFDTYMEYNRQLTQ
+1546 SYFDTYMEYNRQLTK

-1588 MRKDGTLWTFDLNT
+1588 MREDGTLWTFDLST

-1610 DKSQGMGTYLTS
+1610 DKSQGMGAYLTS
-1622 LMPNKSAN
+1622 LMPNKNAN

-1650 DGRGYISNNHMDE
+1650 DGRGYISDNHMDE
-1663 AVVADILQTRQNC
+1663 AVVADILKTRQNC
-1676 VAKLVNLGIPTWTDL
+1676 VEKLVNLGIATWTDL

-1709 TCAQVKLEIKQKLV
+1709 TCAQVKLEIQQKLV

-1731 TLTIENGSSNAINDI
+1731 TLTIENGSSNAIEDI
-1746 LVDVNATNMET
+1746 LVDVNSTNMET
-1757 GFMATSREMQIAIE
+1757 GFMATSREMQISIE
-1771 KIEGFEGE
+1771 KIEGFEGD

-1803 AAPENLT
+1803 AAPENIT

-1830 LYPVSLPVKPSP
+1830 LYPVSLQVKPTP

-1861 PDVVEPVIP
+1861 TDVVEPVIP
-1870 AEFSVLIHNKGKGD
+1870 AEFSVLIHNKGYGD

-1895 EIVENEKGL
+1895 KIVENEKGL

-1956 EYDVNVTHVTDYGN
+1956 EYDVSVTHVTDYGN

-2029 GETRMER
+2029 EETRMER

-2047 TDVPRNWFYTAVAN
+2047 TNVPRNWFYTTVAN

-2075 TNNRKLDA
+2075 TNNRPLDA

-2110 VSGKGTNKYIV
+2110 VSGKGTNSYIV

-2136 TTVPADDQIAEK
+2136 TTVPADNQIAEK
-2148 PIEELTVEFN
+2148 PIEQLTVEFN
-2158 KDIKPETFTRE
+2158 KDIKPETFTRD
-2169 DIVVRHEGKLYSG
+2169 DIMVRHEGKLFSG
-2182 DIAIAPKD
+2182 DIAITPKD
-2190 EATKRVFKLNTSGL
+2190 DASKRIFNLNTSAL

-2213 VKTDNIT
+2213 VKTDNISDT
-2220 DAENYQGAEGKMVR
+2220 ENYLGAEGKMVR

-2246 VHVLPLAEWGSV
+2246 VNVLPLADCGHV
-2258 ECVKDAPI
+2258 DCVKDAAP
-2266 ETPATAAKRGM
+2266 ETQAASAKRVM
-2277 KKAEANSGQLAYG
+2277 KKAGANSGQLTYG

-2295 KATPSNGYKFVCWKD
+2295 KAKPSKGYKFVCWKD
-2310 NATDEVLSNNAE
+2310 NATGEVLSKDAE

-2353 TMDVASGLYEYG
+2353 TMDVASGVYEYG

-2372 KPNEGY
+2372 KANEGY

-2406 EVLFHDLSPVDVILD
+2406 EVIFHDLSPVDVILD

-2432 VSAASLENGTNVKL
+2432 VSAASLENGTNVKF
-2446 YRSFLKEAWNTI
+2446 YRSFLKNAWNTI

-2468 EVFGAGTQVA
+2468 EVFGTGTQVA
-2478 KLAGMTSTSLTF
+2478 KLTGMTPTSLTF
-2490 EYVEKMEANMPYIIK
+2490 EYVVKMDANTPYIIK
-2505 PTAVNNAAYANVASP
+2505 PTAVNSAAYANVASP

-2530 LEDLPEGKDRPTY
+2530 LEDLPVGKDRPTY

-2552 GAYRVENLPANE
+2552 GAYKVEELPANE

-2570 GNKFYYIDVPVP
+2570 SNKFYFVDVPVP

-2594 HNGAMLSLAFGGGT
+2594 HNAAKLSLAFGDGT
-2608 TNIEDVYFLPAGAGD
+2608 TNIENVYFLPAGAGD

-2645 VYITKNKKFVVK
+2645 VYITNNKKFVVK

>member
-1 MKIRRYIT
+1 
-9 MMLFLLMYITAT
+9 MMLFLLICITSM

-135 IITNRKGDNIQGN
+135 IITNRKGDNIQGD

-190 NIGNADTRS
+190 NVGNADTRS

-209 NGTEEA
+209 TETEEA
-215 VHIGNTYFSN
+215 VHVGNTYFSN
-225 TLLKGGYIARSAIFN
+225 TLVQGGYITRNATFN

-248 GEVTAKVV
+248 GEVTARVV

-271 NNTASGGTAELEKH
+271 NNTATGGTAELEKH

-290 PDNSV
+290 PDKSV
-295 KEGESMRLT
+295 KEGQSMRLT

-319 ASSLPEHAKVPA
+319 TSSLPDNAKVPA
-331 TVIISKGQSAAS
+331 TVTIAKGQSAAS
-343 FDVVCPDNNVVNTYS
+343 FDVVCPDNNVVNDYS

-433 KSYTFEPGATEAV
+433 KSYTFEPGAKEAV

-467 SADHHLTGKALFV
+467 SADHHLTGTALFV

-501 AGYNAIHATIKRT
+501 AGYNAVHATIKRT

-666 KSNETSEGNRTISV
+666 KSNETSEGNRTISI

-717 GSKAKVTITVKNIG
+717 GSKAKVTIKVKNIG

-744 IGSSST
+744 IGSNST

-769 LDAPSVPGKYR
+769 LDAPSVPGNYR

-811 TYDVKSAKNTYN
+811 TYNIGADKNTYN
-823 IGEKVVLGGTVKTR
+823 IGDKVVLSGEVKTR
-837 SGATAANVE
+837 GGAAATNVE

-864 DAEGKYSAEY
+864 DAEGKYSVEY

-889 TPGENISAQQGTFA
+889 TPGENINAQQGTFA

-942 TATCEPNEQYEVT
+942 KATCEPNEQYEVT
-955 FSDNTELAG
+955 FGGDTELAG

-992 TTAEGAS
+992 TTVEGAS

-1085 AANYDVNVYQKGS
+1085 AAKYDVNIYQKGS

-1136 ANKDGEH
+1136 GNKDGEH

-1166 TGEDGSITFN
+1166 TGADGSITFN

-1190 RHDTYDQY
+1190 RHDTYDQN

-1222 TVEETEIEDEYD
+1222 TVEETEVEDEYD
-1234 ITTKLT
+1234 ITTKFT

-1473 FISGKIGEK
+1473 FINGKIGEK
-1482 IPLFDCLKGIAS
+1482 IPLFDCLKGVAS
-1494 NYGPDMVECLGNW
+1494 NYGPDMVECLGKW
-1507 GKKLA
+1507 GKELA

-1534 MESSGYKQFLFY
+1534 MASSGYKQFLFY

-1574 LMAAIHNADLELQK
+1574 LMAAIHKADLELQK
-1588 MRKDGTLWTFDLNT
+1588 MREDGTLWTFDLNT

-1610 DKSQGMGTYLTS
+1610 DKSQGMGAYLTS

-1643 RNTWSKE
+1643 RNAWSKE
-1650 DGRGYISNNHMDE
+1650 DGRGYISANHMDE

-1699 LQYMETQSEN
+1699 LQFMETQSEN

-1731 TLTIENGSSNAINDI
+1731 TLTIENGSSNAIEDI

-1830 LYPVSLPVKPSP
+1830 LFPVSLQVKPSP

-1956 EYDVNVTHVTDYGN
+1956 EYDVSVTHVTDYGN

-1984 IHSMNA
+1984 IHSLNA

-2022 EELATLS
+2022 EELVTLS
-2029 GETRMER
+2029 EQTRMER
-2036 IDATHYRVTVP
+2036 IDNTHYRVTVP
-2047 TDVPRNWFYTAVAN
+2047 TNVPRNWFYTAVAN

-2075 TNNRKLDA
+2075 TNNRPLDP

-2182 DIAIAPKD
+2182 DIAIAAKD

-2220 DAENYQGAEGKMVR
+2220 DAENYLGAEGKMVR

-2258 ECVKDAPI
+2258 ECVKDAPA
-2266 ETPATAAKRGM
+2266 ETPAAFAKRGM

-2295 KATPSNGYKFVCWKD
+2295 KATPSKGYKFVCWKD

-2432 VSAASLENGTNVKL
+2432 VSAASLQNGTNVKL

-2478 KLAGMTSTSLTF
+2478 KLAGMTPTSLTF
-2490 EYVEKMEANMPYIIK
+2490 EYVETMEANTPYIIK

-2520 TVLYDLGMRT
+2520 TVLYDLGMCT
-2530 LEDLPEGKDRPTY
+2530 LEDLPEGMDRPTY

>member
-1 MKIRRYIT
+1 
-9 MMLFLLMYITAT
+9 MMLFLLMCITAM

-121 LDPGTEYAVSLSDV
+121 LDPGTEYVVSLSDV

-159 ENAPDLATTDV
+159 EDAPDLATTNV
-170 NITESTLVPGNYVTV
+170 NITGSTLVPGKSVTV
-185 TWKVS
+185 SWKVS
-190 NIGNADTRS
+190 NVGNADTRS

-209 NGTEEA
+209 NETEEV
-215 VHIGNTYFSN
+215 VHVGNTYFSN
-225 TLLKGGYIARSAIFN
+225 TLLKGGYITRNATFN

-271 NNTASGGTAELEKH
+271 NNTATGGTAELEKH
-285 LFLTA
+285 LFLTV
-290 PDNSV
+290 PDKSV

-304 LKRSGDRSMDETFSI
+304 LKRSGDRSMDEAFSI
-319 ASSLPEHAKVPA
+319 TSSLPEHTKVPA
-331 TVIISKGQSAAS
+331 TVTISKGQSAVS
-343 FDVVCPDNNVVNTYS
+343 FDVACPDNNVVNTYS
-358 KVTITVNKANG
+358 EVTITVTKDHG

-390 KLDKTEYNEGETMK
+390 KLNKTEYNEGETMK

-433 KSYTFEPGATEAV
+433 KSYTFEPGAKEAV

-467 SADHHLTGKALFV
+467 SADHHLTGTALFV

-501 AGYNAIHATIKRT
+501 AGYNAVHATIKRT

-603 SVTSNKTTILEGDA
+603 SVTSNKTTILEGDK
-617 TGATLTI
+617 TGATLTV

-666 KSNETSEGNRTISV
+666 LSNETNEGNRTISI

-703 AEMQTPACD
+703 AEMQTPVCD

-717 GSKAKVTITVKNIG
+717 GSKAKVTVTVKNIG
-731 AIKMPKGTQIRTS
+731 AIAMPKGTQIRTS

-769 LDAPSVPGKYR
+769 LDAPSVPGNYR

-811 TYDVKSAKNTYN
+811 TYGIGADKSTYN
-823 IGEKVVLGGTVKTR
+823 IGDKVVLSGTVKTR
-837 SGATAANVE
+837 GGTTAASVE

-857 IALKATT
+857 TALKATT
-864 DAEGKYSAEY
+864 DAEGKYSVEY

-889 TPGENISAQQGTFA
+889 TPGENISAQQGTFN

-918 MYEGDVAR
+918 MYEGDVVT

-931 KNMSSLPQHSL
+931 KNMSSLPQTKL
-942 TATCEPNEQYEVT
+942 KAACEPNEQYDVT
-955 FSDNTELAG
+955 FSGDTELAG
-964 GGTAEISYTIKPL
+964 GGTAEINYTIKPL

-999 LSVVTY
+999 LCVVTY

-1085 AANYDVNVYQKGS
+1085 AAKYDVNIYQKGS

-1136 ANKDGEH
+1136 GNKDGEH

-1166 TGEDGSITFN
+1166 TGQDGSITFS

-1190 RHDTYDQY
+1190 RHDTYDQN

-1222 TVEETEIEDEYD
+1222 TVEETEVEDEYD

-1253 APDAIIL
+1253 APEAIIL
-1260 ADINRG
+1260 ADINHG

-1327 NSDNFAQN
+1327 NSEDFARN
-1335 VKRKMVQYAEGR
+1335 VKRKVVQRAEGR
-1347 AKKKCFGDM
+1347 TKKKCFGNMD
-1356 GTRFEWPCGDNAKFA
+1356 TRFEWPCGDDAKFA

-1396 AVIYPQ
+1396 SVFYP
-1402 TQPGL
+1402 TQPGP
-1407 GGGPYGDFGGYA
+1407 GGGPHGDFGSYE

-1429 ALMKLVCTAIECV
+1429 ALMKLVCTVIECV
-1442 PIPDLPLCMSPAITN
+1442 PLPDLPTCVAPAITN

-1466 AGDCAME
+1466 AGDCAMDYL
-1473 FISGKIGEK
+1473 SGKVADK
-1482 IPLFDCLKGIAS
+1482 IPLFSCLKGIAS

-1507 GKKLA
+1507 GKELA
-1512 GMISKA
+1512 GMVSKM
-1518 PMRKA
+1518 PKRKA
-1523 DAAEDKPMPAL
+1523 GAAEDKPMPAL
-1534 MESSGYKQFLFY
+1534 MESSGYKQFLFF

-1574 LMAAIHNADLELQK
+1574 LMSAIHDVDYVLQK
-1588 MRKDGTLWTFDLNT
+1588 MREDGSLWTLDLNT

-1610 DKSQGMGTYLTS
+1610 DKSQGVGPYLTS
-1622 LMPNKSAN
+1622 LMPNKNAV

-1650 DGRGYISNNHMDE
+1650 DGRGYISDNHMDE

-1676 VAKLVNLGIPTWTDL
+1676 VTKLVNLGIPTWVDL

-1731 TLTIENGSSNAINDI
+1731 TLTIENGSSNAIEDI

-1803 AAPENLT
+1803 AAPETLT

-1830 LYPVSLPVKPSP
+1830 LFPVSLQVKPSP

-2001 TNDEPDAEDAPDHI
+2001 TNDVPDAEDAPDHI

-2022 EELATLS
+2022 EELVTLS
-2029 GETRMER
+2029 EETRMER

-2047 TDVPRNWFYTAVAN
+2047 TNVPHNWFYTAVAN

-2075 TNNRKLDA
+2075 TNNRSLDA

-2110 VSGKGTNKYIV
+2110 VSGKGTNTYIV

-2148 PIEELTVEFN
+2148 PIEQLTVEFN

-2169 DIVVRHEGKLYSG
+2169 DIVVRYEGALFSG
-2182 DIAIAPKD
+2182 DIAITPKD
-2190 EATKRVFKLNTSGL
+2190 DASKRIFNLNTSAL
-2204 SENGYYVLQ
+2204 NENGYYVLQ
-2213 VKTDNIT
+2213 VKTDNII
-2220 DAENYQGAEGKMVR
+2220 DFENYQGAEGKMVR

-2246 VHVLPLAEWGSV
+2246 VDILPLAACGRV
-2258 ECVKDAPI
+2258 ECVKDAPA
-2266 ETPATAAKRGM
+2266 ETPAASAKRGM

-2295 KATPSNGYKFVCWKD
+2295 KAAPNKGYKFVCWKD
-2310 NATDEVLSNNAE
+2310 NNTGEVLSKDAE
-2322 YHVEARNTL
+2322 YHVEARNTVN
-2331 DISAVFEAETY
+2331 ISAVFEAETY

-2353 TMDVASGLYEYG
+2353 TMDVASGVYEYG

-2372 KPNEGY
+2372 KANEGY

-2392 AAPYELTVEGPTEV
+2392 AAPYELTVEEPTEV
-2406 EVLFHDLSPVDVILD
+2406 EVIFHDLSPVDVILD
-2421 ERKDYQRPVEY
+2421 ERKDYQRPIEY
-2432 VSAASLENGTNVKL
+2432 VSAASLENGTNVKF

-2458 CLPCAVENPE
+2458 CLPCAVENPQ

-2478 KLAGMTSTSLTF
+2478 QLSGMTPTSLTF
-2490 EYVEKMEANMPYIIK
+2490 EYVDRMDANTPYIIK
-2505 PTAVNNAAYANVASP
+2505 PTAVNSAAYANVASP
-2520 TVLYDLGMRT
+2520 TVLYDLGMST
-2530 LEDLPEGKDRPTY
+2530 LEDLPDGKDRPTY
-2543 ETESGVSFI
+2543 EPGSGVSFI
-2552 GAYRVENLPANE
+2552 GAYSVVELPANE

-2594 HNGAMLSLAFGGGT
+2594 HNGAMLSLAFGGGMSS
-2608 TNIEDVYFLPAGAGD
+2608 IEDVYFLPAGAGD
-2623 IYDLTGKKVRSS
+2623 IYDLTGKKVRSG
-2635 GESLDGLKPG
+2635 GEPLDGLKSG
-2645 VYITKNKKFVVK
+2645 VYITNNKKFVVK

>member
-1 MKIRRYIT
+1 
-9 MMLFLLMYITAT
+9 MMLFLLMCITAM

-65 SRTAPTLS
+65 SRTAPTLN

-121 LDPGTEYAVSLSDV
+121 LDPGTEYTVSLSDV

-159 ENAPDLATTDV
+159 EDAPDLATTDV
-170 NITESTLVPGNYVTV
+170 NITGSKLVPGKSVTV
-185 TWKVS
+185 SWKVS
-190 NIGNADTRS
+190 NVGNADTRS

-209 NGTEEA
+209 TGTEEV
-215 VHIGNTYFSN
+215 VHVGNTYFSN
-225 TLLKGGYIARSAIFN
+225 TLLKGGYITRNATFN
-240 LSQTVGLE
+240 LSQTVGLA

-271 NNTASGGTAELEKH
+271 NNTATGGTAELEKH

-295 KEGESMRLT
+295 KEGQSMRLT

-319 ASSLPEHAKVPA
+319 TSSLTDNAKVPA
-331 TVIISKGQSAAS
+331 TVTISKGQSAAS
-343 FDVVCPDNNVVNTYS
+343 FDVHCPDNNVVNTYS
-358 KVTITVNKANG
+358 KVTITVNKAHG

-379 IKDDELLPLTV
+379 IKDDELLPLEV
-390 KLDKTEYNEGETMK
+390 KLDKTDYNEGETMK

-433 KSYTFEPGATEAV
+433 KSYTFEPGAKEAV

-467 SADHHLTGKALFV
+467 SADHHLTGTALFV
-480 LKDNDVPAISMTLLP
+480 LRDNDVPAISMTLLP

-501 AGYNAIHATIKRT
+501 AGYNAVHATIKRT

-603 SVTSNKTTILEGDA
+603 SVTSNKTTILEGDK

-666 KSNETSEGNRTISV
+666 LSNETSEGNRTISV

-703 AEMQTPACD
+703 AEMQTPVCD
-712 AEIEA
+712 AEVEA
-717 GSKAKVTITVKNIG
+717 GSKAKVTVTVKNIG

-769 LDAPSVPGKYR
+769 LDAPSVPGNYR

-811 TYDVKSAKNTYN
+811 TYGIGTDKSTYN
-823 IGEKVVLGGTVKTR
+823 IGDKVVLGGTVKTR
-837 SGATAANVE
+837 GGATAASVE

-864 DAEGKYSAEY
+864 DAEGKYSVEY
-874 TIQAGMGGEYGYGVC
+874 TLQAGMGGEYGYGVC
-889 TPGENISAQQGTFA
+889 TPGENIRAQQGTFN

-918 MYEGDVAR
+918 MYEGDVVN

-931 KNMSSLPQHSL
+931 KNMSSLPQHNL
-942 TATCEPNEQYEVT
+942 KATCEPNEQYDVT
-955 FSDNTELAG
+955 FNGDTELAG

-992 TTAEGAS
+992 ATAEGAS

-1045 TGKIT
+1045 TGKIS

-1085 AANYDVNVYQKGS
+1085 AAKYDVNIYQKGS

-1136 ANKDGEH
+1136 GNKDGEH

-1166 TGEDGSITFN
+1166 TGEDGSITFS
-1176 DLNEGYYHLHVTAD
+1176 DLTEGYYHLHVTAD
-1190 RHDTYDQY
+1190 RHDSYDQN

-1213 SYQAIRVDW
+1213 SYQAIKVDW
-1222 TVEETEIEDEYD
+1222 TVEETEVEDEYE
-1234 ITTKLT
+1234 ITTKFT

-1253 APDAIIL
+1253 APEAIIL

-1299 PMVEYS
+1299 PMVEYE

-1335 VKRKMVQYAEGR
+1335 VKRHMVQRAEGR
-1347 AKKKCFGDM
+1347 AKKKCFGNM
-1356 GTRFEWPCGDNAKFA
+1356 GTKFEWPCGDDAKFA
-1371 WIGSVIRYVQDN
+1371 WIGSIIRYVQDN

-1396 AVIYPQ
+1396 SVSYPQ

-1473 FISGKIGEK
+1473 FINGKIGDK

-1494 NYGPDMVECLGNW
+1494 NYGPDMVDCLGNW
-1507 GKKLA
+1507 GKQLA
-1512 GMISKA
+1512 GMVSKA
-1518 PMRKA
+1518 PRRKA
-1523 DAAEDKPMPAL
+1523 GDNDDKPMPAL

-1546 SYFDTYMEYNRQLTQ
+1546 SYFDTYMEYNRQLTK
-1561 APEAISMKDFGVE
+1561 APKAISMKDFGVE

-1588 MRKDGTLWTFDLNT
+1588 MREDGTLWTFDLNT

-1610 DKSQGMGTYLTS
+1610 DKSQGVGPYLTS
-1622 LMPNKSAN
+1622 LMPNKNAV

-1650 DGRGYISNNHMDE
+1650 DGRGYISDNHMDE
-1663 AVVADILQTRQNC
+1663 AVVADILKTRQKC
-1676 VAKLVNLGIPTWTDL
+1676 VEKLVNLGIPTWTDL

-1731 TLTIENGSSNAINDI
+1731 TLTIENGSSNAIEDI
-1746 LVDVNATNMET
+1746 LVNVNATNMET
-1757 GFMATSREMQIAIE
+1757 GFMATSREMQISIE

-1803 AAPENLT
+1803 AAPEKLT

-1830 LYPVSLPVKPSP
+1830 LFPVSLQVKPTP

-1861 PDVVEPVIP
+1861 TDVVEPVIP
-1870 AEFSVLIHNKGKGD
+1870 AEFSVLIHNKGYGD

-1956 EYDVNVTHVTDYGN
+1956 EYDVSVTHVTDYGN

-2022 EELATLS
+2022 EELVTLS
-2029 GETRMER
+2029 EQTRMER

-2047 TDVPRNWFYTAVAN
+2047 TNVPRNWFYTAVAN

-2075 TNNRKLDA
+2075 TNNRPLDA

-2110 VSGKGTNKYIV
+2110 VSGKGTNTYIV

-2148 PIEELTVEFN
+2148 PIEQLTVEFN

-2169 DIVVRHEGKLYSG
+2169 DIMVRYEGKLFSG
-2182 DIAIAPKD
+2182 DIAITPKD
-2190 EATKRVFKLNTSGL
+2190 DASKRIFNLNTSAL

-2220 DAENYQGAEGKMVR
+2220 DTENYLGAEGKMVR

-2246 VHVLPLAEWGSV
+2246 VNVLPLAACGQV
-2258 ECVKDAPI
+2258 DCVKDAAP
-2266 ETPATAAKRGM
+2266 ETQAASAKRVM
-2277 KKAEANSGQLAYG
+2277 KKAGANSGQLTYG

-2295 KATPSNGYKFVCWKD
+2295 KATPSKGYKFVCWKD
-2310 NATDEVLSNNAE
+2310 NVSGEVLSKDAE

-2353 TMDVASGLYEYG
+2353 TMDVASGVYEYG

-2372 KPNEGY
+2372 KANEGY

-2392 AAPYELTVEGPTEV
+2392 AAPYELTVEGTTEV

-2432 VSAASLENGTNVKL
+2432 VSAASLENGTNVKF

-2458 CLPCAVENPE
+2458 CLPCAVENPQD
-2468 EVFGAGTQVA
+2468 VFGAGTQVA
-2478 KLAGMTSTSLTF
+2478 KLTGMTKTSLTF
-2490 EYVEKMEANMPYIIK
+2490 EYVEKMEANTPYIIK

-2530 LEDLPEGKDRPTY
+2530 LEDLPVGKDRPTY

-2552 GAYRVENLPANE
+2552 GAYSVENLPANE

-2594 HNGAMLSLAFGGGT
+2594 HNSAKLSLAFGDGT

-2645 VYITKNKKFVVK
+2645 VYITNNKKFVVK